1 MNLFRQ
7 QKFSIRKFNVGIF
20 SALIATVTF
29 ISINPTTAS
38 AAEQNQ
44 PAQNQ
49 PAQPADANAQPNANA
64 GAQANPAAQPAAPA
78 NQGQPAA
85 QPANQGGQA
94 NPAGGT
100 AQPAGG
106 AAQPAAGTAQPAG
119 QGNQADPNNAAQA
132 QPGNQA
138 APANQAGQGNNQATP
153 ANQTQPANAPAAA
166 QPAAPVAANAQTQD
180 PNASNTGE
188 GSINTT
194 LTFDDPAISTDEN
207 RQDPTV
213 TVTDK
218 VNGYSLINNG
228 KIGFVNSE
236 LRRSDMF
243 DKNNPQNY
251 QARGNVA
258 ALGRVNA
265 NDSTDHGNFNGISKT
280 VNVKPDSEL
289 IINFT
294 TMQTNSKQGATNLV
308 IKDAKKNTELAT
320 VNVAKTG
327 TAHLFKVPTDAD
339 RLDLQFIPDNTAVAD
354 ASRITTNKDGYK
366 YYSFIDNVGL
376 FSGSHLYVKNRDLAP
391 KATNNKEYTIN
402 TEIGNNGNFGASLK
416 SDQFKYEVTLPQ
428 GVTYVNDSL
437 TTTFPNGNE
446 DSTVLKNMTVNYDQ
460 NANKVTFTSQG
471 VTTARGTH
479 TKEVL
484 FPDKSLKLSYK
495 VNVANIDTPKNI
507 DFNEKLTYRTASD
520 VVINNAQPEVTLTA
534 DPFSVAVEM
543 NKDALQQQVNSQVDN
558 SHYTTASIA
567 EYNKL
572 KQQADTIL
580 NEDANHVE
588 TANRASQ
595 TDIDGL
601 VTKLQAAL
609 IDNQAAIA
617 ELDAKAQEKVT
628 AAQQSKKVTQ
638 DEVAALVTKIN
649 NDKNNA
655 IAEINKQTT
664 SQGVTTEKDNGIA
677 VLEQDVITP
686 TVKPQAKQDIIQ
698 AVTTRKQ
705 QIKKSNASLQDEKD
719 VANDKIGKIETKAIK
734 DIGAATTNAQVEAI
748 KTKAINDINQTTPAT
763 TAKAAALEEFDE
775 VVQAQI
781 DQAPLNPDT
790 TNEEVAEA
798 IERIN
803 AAKVSGVKAIET
815 TMTAQDLERVKN
827 EEISKIENITDSTQT
842 KMDAYN
848 EVKQAATARK
858 AQNATVSNATNEEV
872 AEADAA
878 VEAAQKQG
886 LHDIQ
891 VVKSKQ
897 EVADTKSK
905 VLDKINAIQ
914 TQAKVKPAADT
925 EVENAYNTRKQE
937 IQNSN
942 ASTTEEK
949 QAAYTELD
957 TKKQEARTN
966 LDTANSNSEVATA
979 KDNGIAAIN
988 QVQAATTKK
997 SDAKAEIAQ
1006 KASERKTAIEAM
1018 NDSTT
1023 EEQQAAKDKVDQ
1035 AVVTANADIDNAA
1048 ANADID
1054 NAAANADVDNAK
1066 TTNEATI
1073 AAITPDAN
1081 VKPAAKQAI
1090 ADKVQA
1096 QETAI
1101 NANNGSTTEEKEAA
1115 KQQVQTEKTTA
1126 DTAIDGAH
1134 SNAEVEAAKNA
1145 EIAKIEAIQPAT
1157 TTKDDAKQAIATK
1170 ANERK
1175 TAIAQTQ
1182 DITAEEIAAANA
1194 DVDNAVTQANSNIE
1208 AANSQNDVDQAKTTG
1223 ETSIDQVTPTVN
1235 KKVTARNEI
1244 TAILNNKL
1252 QEIQATPDAT
1262 DEEKQAADAEA
1273 NTENGKA
1280 NQAIS
1285 AAITNAQVDEA
1296 KANAEAAINAVTP
1309 KVVKKQAAKDEIDQL
1324 QATQTNVINNDQ
1336 NATTEEK
1343 EAAIQQLATAVT
1355 DAKNNITAATDDNG
1369 VDQAKDAG
1377 KNSIQSTQPAT
1388 AVKLNAKNDVDQAV
1402 TTQNQAIDNTTG
1414 ATTEEKNAAKDLVL
1428 KAKEKAY
1435 LDILNAQTTNDVTQI
1450 KDQAVTDIQGITADT
1465 TIKDVAKDELATKA
1479 NEQKA
1484 LIAQTAD
1491 ATTEEKEQANQQV
1504 DAQLTQGNQNIEN
1517 AQSIDDVNTAK
1528 ENAIQAIDPI
1538 QASTDVKT
1546 NARAELLTEMQNKI
1560 TEILSDNT
1568 TTNEEKG
1575 KDIEPVRATYEEGL
1589 NNINTANTTG
1599 DVTTAKDTA
1608 VQKVQQLHAN
1618 PVKKPAGKTAL
1629 DQAAADRKTQIE
1641 QTPNASQQEINDAK
1655 QEVDAALNQ
1664 AKTNVDQ
1671 SSTNEYVD
1679 NAVKEG
1685 KAKINAV
1692 KTFSE
1697 YKKDAL
1703 AKIADAYNAKV
1714 NEADNS
1720 NASTSSEIAEAKQK
1734 LAELKQTADQN
1745 VNQAT
1750 SKDDI
1755 EVQIHNDLDNIND
1768 YTIPTGKKESA
1779 TTDLYAYADQKKN
1792 NISADTNATQDEKQQ
1807 AIKQVDQNVQ
1817 TALESINNG
1826 VDNGDVD
1833 DALTQGKAAIDA
1845 IQVDATVKPKA
1856 NQAIEVKAEDTKES
1870 IDQSDQLTAE
1880 EKTEALAMIKQIT
1893 DQAKQGI
1900 TDATTTAEVEKAK
1913 AQGLEA
1919 FDNIQIDSTEK
1930 QKAIEEL
1937 ETALDQIEAGV
1948 NVDADAT
1955 TEEKEAFTNALE
1967 DILSKATEDISDQT
1981 TNAEIAT
1988 VKNSALEQL
1997 KAQRINP
2004 EVKKNALEA
2013 IREVV
2018 NKQIEIIKN
2027 ADADASAKEIARTD
2041 LGRYFDRFAD
2051 KLDKTQT
2058 NAEVAELQN
2067 VTIPAIEAI
2076 VPQNDPDANDT
2087 NNGIDNNDATAN
2099 SNANATPENT
2109 GQPNVSETTDNGKAD
2124 ASPTTPNNSDAAT
2137 GETTATSATDDA
2149 NDKPQANNNSS
2160 VDASTNSPTMDND
2173 VTSKPEVESTNN
2185 GTTDKP
2191 VTETDNATPAE
2202 STTNNNSTTTATNEN
2217 APTGSTATAPTTAS
2231 TEAASSAD
2239 SKDNASVNDSKQNA
2253 EVNNSA
2259 ESQSTNGKVAQ
2270 PKSENKAKAEKD
2282 GRDSTNQS
2290 MVESTTETL
2299 PSADITEPNVPS
2311 NTSKDKE
2318 ESTTNQT
2325 DAGQLKSETN
2335 VASNEADKSPSKA
2348 DTEVSNKP
2356 STSASS
2362 EAKDKMT
2369 STNVS
2374 QKDDTATADTNDTQT
2389 SVGPVANNKAKDMQ
2403 TNDTQKSV
2411 GSVANNKATQ
2421 NDGANASPA
2430 TVSNGSNSANQDMLN
2445 VTKPEENKVKTKSA
2459 QQGKVNKPKQ
2469 QAKTL
2474 PDTGMSHNDDLPYA
2488 ELALGAGMAFL
2499 IRRFTKKD
2507 QQTEE

>member
-29 ISINPTTAS
+29 ISTNPTTAS

-49 PAQPADANAQPNANA
+49 PAQPADVNTQPNANA
-64 GAQANPAAQPAAPA
+64 GAQANPTAQPAAPA

-94 NPAGGT
+94 NPAGG
-100 AQPAGG
+100 
-106 AAQPAAGTAQPAG
+106 AAQPNTQPAG

-153 ANQTQPANAPAAA
+153 NNNATPANQTQPANAPAAA

-180 PNASNTGE
+180 PNASNTRE

-391 KATNNKEYTIN
+391 KATNNKEFTIN
-402 TEIGNNGNFGASLK
+402 TEVGNNGNFGASLK
-416 SDQFKYEVTLPQ
+416 ADQFKYEVTLPQ

-460 NANKVTFTSQG
+460 TANT
-471 VTTARGTH
+471 
-479 TKEVL
+479 
-484 FPDKSLKLSYK
+484 
-495 VNVANIDTPKNI
+495 N
-507 DFNEKLTYRTASD
+507 SD
-520 VVINNAQPEVTLTA
+520 VT
-534 DPFSVAVEM
+534 
-543 NKDALQQQVNSQVDN
+543 
-558 SHYTTASIA
+558 
-567 EYNKL
+567 
-572 KQQADTIL
+572 
-580 NEDANHVE
+580 
-588 TANRASQ
+588 
-595 TDIDGL
+595 
-601 VTKLQAAL
+601 
-609 IDNQAAIA
+609 
-617 ELDAKAQEKVT
+617 
-628 AAQQSKKVTQ
+628 
-638 DEVAALVTKIN
+638 
-649 NDKNNA
+649 
-655 IAEINKQTT
+655 
-664 SQGVTTEKDNGIA
+664 
-677 VLEQDVITP
+677 
-686 TVKPQAKQDIIQ
+686 
-698 AVTTRKQ
+698 
-705 QIKKSNASLQDEKD
+705 
-719 VANDKIGKIETKAIK
+719 
-734 DIGAATTNAQVEAI
+734 
-748 KTKAINDINQTTPAT
+748 
-763 TAKAAALEEFDE
+763 
-775 VVQAQI
+775 
-781 DQAPLNPDT
+781 
-790 TNEEVAEA
+790 
-798 IERIN
+798 
-803 AAKVSGVKAIET
+803 
-815 TMTAQDLERVKN
+815 
-827 EEISKIENITDSTQT
+827 
-842 KMDAYN
+842 
-848 EVKQAATARK
+848 
-858 AQNATVSNATNEEV
+858 
-872 AEADAA
+872 
-878 VEAAQKQG
+878 
-886 LHDIQ
+886 
-891 VVKSKQ
+891 
-897 EVADTKSK
+897 
-905 VLDKINAIQ
+905 
-914 TQAKVKPAADT
+914 
-925 EVENAYNTRKQE
+925 
-937 IQNSN
+937 
-942 ASTTEEK
+942 
-949 QAAYTELD
+949 
-957 TKKQEARTN
+957 
-966 LDTANSNSEVATA
+966 TA

-988 QVQAATTKK
+988 QVQAVTTKK

-1035 AVVTANADIDNAA
+1035 AVVTANTDIDNAA
-1048 ANADID
+1048 ANT
-1054 NAAANADVDNAK
+1054 DVDNAK

-1081 VKPAAKQAI
+1081 VKPTAKQAI

-1101 NANNGSTTEEKEAA
+1101 DANNGATTEEKATA

-1157 TTKDDAKQAIATK
+1157 TTKDDAKQAITTK

-1235 KKVTARNEI
+1235 KKATARNEI
-1244 TAILNNKL
+1244 TTILNNKL
-1252 QEIQATPDAT
+1252 QEIQATPDVT
-1262 DEEKQAADAEA
+1262 DEEKQTADAEA

-1285 AAITNAQVDEA
+1285 AATTNAQVDEA
-1296 KANAEAAINAVTP
+1296 KANAEAAINAVTS

-1324 QATQTNVINNDQ
+1324 QVAQTSVINNDQ

-1369 VDQAKDAG
+1369 VDTAKDAG

-1388 AVKLNAKNDVDQAV
+1388 AVKSNAKNEVDQAV

-1428 KAKEKAY
+1428 KVKEKAY
-1435 LDILNAQTTNDVTQI
+1435 QDILNAQTTNDVTQI
-1450 KDQAVTDIQGITADT
+1450 KDQAVADVQGITADT
-1465 TIKDVAKDELATKA
+1465 TIKDVARDELATKA

-1491 ATTEEKEQANQQV
+1491 ATTEEKEQENQQV

-1528 ENAIQAIDPI
+1528 DNAIQAIDPI

-1608 VQKVQQLHAN
+1608 VQKIQQQHAN

-1655 QEVDAALNQ
+1655 QEVDAVLNQ

-1714 NEADNS
+1714 NEEDNS

-1768 YTIPTGKKESA
+1768 YTIPTGKKETA

-1826 VDNGDVD
+1826 VDNSDVD
-1833 DALTQGKAAIDA
+1833 DALTQGKAAIDT

-1856 NQAIEVKAEDTKES
+1856 NQAIEAKAEDTKES
-1870 IDQSDQLTAE
+1870 IDHSDQLTAE

-1893 DQAKQGI
+1893 DQAKKGI

-1937 ETALDQIEAGV
+1937 EAALDQIEAGV

-1988 VKNSALEQL
+1988 IKNSALEQL

-2004 EVKKNALEA
+2004 VVKKNTLEA

-2058 NAEVAELQN
+2058 NTEVAELQN

-2076 VPQNDPDANDT
+2076 VPQNDPNANDT
-2087 NNGIDNNDATAN
+2087 NNGTDNNDATAN

-2109 GQPNVSETTDNGKAD
+2109 GQPNVTESTDNANAD
-2124 ASPTTPNNSDAAT
+2124 TSSTTTNNQNDTTT
-2137 GETTATSATDDA
+2137 GETTATSANSSATNDA
-2149 NDKPQANNNSS
+2149 NNKPTANNNSS
-2160 VDASTNSPTMDND
+2160 VDASTDNSATGNGTTD
-2173 VTSKPEVESTNN
+2173 KPEVESTNN

-2191 VTETDNATPAE
+2191 ATETDNATPAE

-2217 APTGSTATAPTTAS
+2217 VPTGSTATAPTTAS
-2231 TEAASSAD
+2231 TEATSSAD

-2299 PSADITEPNVPS
+2299 PSADITEPKVSS

-2325 DAGQLKSETN
+2325 DAEQHNSDTN
-2335 VASNEADKSPSKA
+2335 VTSNEVVKSPSKA
-2348 DTEVSNKP
+2348 DTDVSNKP

-2374 QKDDTATADTNDTQT
+2374 QTDDTATADTNDTQK
-2389 SVGPVANNKAKDMQ
+2389 SVGSAANNKAKDMQ
-2403 TNDTQKSV
+2403 TNDM
-2411 GSVANNKATQ
+2411 KA
-2421 NDGANASPA
+2421 PLA
-2430 TVSNGSNSANQDMLN
+2430 TVSKGSNSANQDMLN
-2445 VTKPEENKVKTKSA
+2445 VTKTKENKANAKSV

-2507 QQTEE
+2507 HQTEE

>member
-29 ISINPTTAS
+29 ISTNPTTAS

-44 PAQNQ
+44 PALNQ
-49 PAQPADANAQPNANA
+49 PAQPADANTQPNANA

-94 NPAGGT
+94 NPAGG
-100 AQPAGG
+100 
-106 AAQPAAGTAQPAG
+106 AAQPNTQPAG

-153 ANQTQPANAPAAA
+153 NNNATPANQTQPANAPAAV
-166 QPAAPVAANAQTQD
+166 QPAAPVAANVQTQD

-251 QARGNVA
+251 QAKGNVA

-416 SDQFKYEVTLPQ
+416 ADQFKYEVTLPQ

-495 VNVANIDTPKNI
+495 VNVTNIDTPKNI

-595 TDIDGL
+595 ADIDGL
-601 VTKLQAAL
+601 VNKLQAAL

-664 SQGVTTEKDNGIA
+664 AQGVTTEKDNGIA

-734 DIGAATTNAQVEAI
+734 DIDAATTNAQVEVI
-748 KTKAINDINQTTPAT
+748 KTKAINDINQTAPSTS
-763 TAKAAALEEFDE
+763 AKAAALEEFDE

-803 AAKVSGVKAIET
+803 AAKVSGVKAIEAT
-815 TMTAQDLERVKN
+815 TTAQDLERVKN
-827 EEISKIENITDSTQT
+827 EEIFKIENITDSTQT
-842 KMDAYN
+842 KMGAYK

-858 AQNATVSNATNEEV
+858 TQNATVSNATDEEV

-878 VEAAQKQG
+878 VDAAQKEG

-891 VVKSKQ
+891 VVKSQQ
-897 EVADTKSK
+897 EVAETKTK

-914 TQAKVKPAADT
+914 TQARVKPAADAA
-925 EVENAYNTRKQE
+925 VENAYNTRKQE

-949 QAAYTELD
+949 EAAYAELD
-957 TKKQEARTN
+957 AKKQEARTN
-966 LDTANSNSEVATA
+966 IDAANSNSDVATA
-979 KDNGIAAIN
+979 KDNAIAAIN

-997 SDAKAEIAQ
+997 ADAKAEIAQ

-1018 NDSTT
+1018 NASTT

-1048 ANADID
+1048 ANT
-1054 NAAANADVDNAK
+1054 DVDNAK

-1081 VKPAAKQAI
+1081 VKPTAKQAI

-1101 NANNGSTTEEKEAA
+1101 DANNGATTEEKTAA

-1126 DTAIDGAH
+1126 DAAIDGAH

-1194 DVDNAVTQANSNIE
+1194 DVDNAATQANSNIE
-1208 AANSQNDVDQAKTTG
+1208 AANSQNDVDQAKTNG

-1235 KKVTARNEI
+1235 KKATARNEI
-1244 TAILNNKL
+1244 TTVLNNKL

-1262 DEEKQAADAEA
+1262 DEEKQAAETEA
-1273 NTENGKA
+1273 NTENAKA
-1280 NQAIS
+1280 NQVIT
-1285 AAITNAQVDEA
+1285 AATTNAEVDEA
-1296 KANAEAAINAVTP
+1296 KTNAETAINAVTP
-1309 KVVKKQAAKDEIDQL
+1309 KVMKKQAAKDEIDQL
-1324 QATQTNVINNDQ
+1324 QAAQTAVINNDQ
-1336 NATTEEK
+1336 NATNEEK

-1388 AVKLNAKNDVDQAV
+1388 AVKSNAKNDVDQAV
-1402 TTQNQAIDNTTG
+1402 TAQNQAIDNTTG
-1414 ATTEEKNAAKDLVL
+1414 ATTEEKNAAKDLVS

-1435 LDILNAQTTNDVTQI
+1435 QDILNAQTTNDVTQI
-1450 KDQAVTDIQGITADT
+1450 KDQAVADIQGITADT

-1479 NEQKA
+1479 NDQKA
-1484 LIAQTAD
+1484 QIAQAAD

-1528 ENAIQAIDPI
+1528 DNAIQAIDPI
-1538 QASTDVKT
+1538 QAATDVKT
-1546 NARAELLTEMQNKI
+1546 NARAELLNEMQNKI

-1575 KDIEPVRATYEEGL
+1575 KDIEPVRAAYEEGL
-1589 NNINTANTTG
+1589 NNINAANTTG
-1599 DVTTAKDTA
+1599 DVSTAKDTA

-1618 PVKKPAGKTAL
+1618 PVKKPAGKTEL
-1629 DQAAADRKTQIE
+1629 DQVATDKKTQIE

-1703 AKIADAYNAKV
+1703 AKIEAAYNSKV

-1734 LAELKQTADQN
+1734 IAELKQTADQN

-1807 AIKQVDQNVQ
+1807 AINQVNQNVQ

-1845 IQVDATVKPKA
+1845 VQVDATVKPKA
-1856 NQAIEVKAEDTKES
+1856 NQAIDAKAEDTKDS
-1870 IDQSDQLTAE
+1870 IEHSDQLTSE
-1880 EKTEALAMIKQIT
+1880 EKAEALATIKQIT
-1893 DQAKQGI
+1893 DQAKKGI

-1919 FDNIQIDSTEK
+1919 FDNIQIDSTHK
-1930 QKAIEEL
+1930 QQAIEEL
-1937 ETALDQIEAGV
+1937 ETALDKIEANV
-1948 NVDADAT
+1948 NANTDAT
-1955 TEEKEAFTNALE
+1955 IEEKEAFTNTLE

-1981 TNAEIAT
+1981 TNAEIET
-1988 VKNSALEQL
+1988 VKNNALEKL
-1997 KAQRINP
+1997 KGQQINP
-2004 EVKKNALEA
+2004 EAKKNALKEIENA
-2013 IREVV
+2013 V
-2018 NKQIEIIKN
+2018 NKQKETINN
-2027 ADADASAKEIARTD
+2027 ADANKAAKETALND
-2041 LGRYFDRFAD
+2041 LSRSHDRFVED
-2051 KLDKTQT
+2051 LVKVQS

-2087 NNGIDNNDATAN
+2087 NNGTDNNDATAN
-2099 SNANATPENT
+2099 SNATPENT

-2124 ASPTTPNNSDAAT
+2124 ASPTTSNNSDAAT

-2149 NDKPQANNNSS
+2149 NDKPQANSNSS

-2202 STTNNNSTTTATNEN
+2202 STINNNSTTTATNEN

-2282 GRDSTNQS
+2282 DRDSTNQS

-2318 ESTTNQT
+2318 ESTSNQT

-2335 VASNEADKSPSKA
+2335 VASNETDKSPSKA

-2374 QKDDTATADTNDTQT
+2374 QKDDTATADTNDTQK

-2403 TNDTQKSV
+2403 TNDM
-2411 GSVANNKATQ
+2411 KA
-2421 NDGANASPA
+2421 SLV

-2445 VTKPEENKVKTKSA
+2445 VTKTEENKANAKSA

-2469 QAKTL
+2469 QTKTL

>member
-29 ISINPTTAS
+29 ISTNPTTAS

-49 PAQPADANAQPNANA
+49 PAQPADANTQPNANA
-64 GAQANPAAQPAAPA
+64 GAQANPTAQPATPA

-85 QPANQGGQA
+85 QPASQGGQA
-94 NPAGGT
+94 NPAGG
-100 AQPAGG
+100 
-106 AAQPAAGTAQPAG
+106 AAQPNTQPAG

-138 APANQAGQGNNQATP
+138 APANQAGQGNNQATPNNNATP

-207 RQDPTV
+207 RQDPIV

-391 KATNNKEYTIN
+391 KATNNKEFTIN

-416 SDQFKYEVTLPQ
+416 ADQFKYEVTLPQ

-595 TDIDGL
+595 ADIDGL

-664 SQGVTTEKDNGIA
+664 AQGVTTEKDNGIA

-734 DIGAATTNAQVEAI
+734 DIDAATTNAQVEAI
-748 KTKAINDINQTTPAT
+748 KTKAINDINQTAPAT

-781 DQAPLNPDT
+781 DQAQIDQAPLNPDT

-798 IERIN
+798 IGRIN
-803 AAKVSGVKAIET
+803 AAKVSGVKAIEAT
-815 TMTAQDLERVKN
+815 TTAQDLERVKN

-878 VEAAQKQG
+878 VDAAQKQG

-897 EVADTKSK
+897 DVADTKSK

-966 LDTANSNSEVATA
+966 LDAANTNSDVTTA

-1035 AVVTANADIDNAA
+1035 AVVTANTDIDNAA
-1048 ANADID
+1048 ANT
-1054 NAAANADVDNAK
+1054 DVDNAK

-1081 VKPAAKQAI
+1081 VKPTAKQAI
-1090 ADKVQA
+1090 TDKVQA

-1101 NANNGSTTEEKEAA
+1101 DANNGATTEEKAAA

-1126 DTAIDGAH
+1126 DAAIDGAH

-1157 TTKDDAKQAIATK
+1157 TTKDDAKQAITTK

-1175 TAIAQTQ
+1175 TVIAQTQ

-1194 DVDNAVTQANSNIE
+1194 NVDNAVTQANSNIE

-1235 KKVTARNEI
+1235 KKATARNEI
-1244 TAILNNKL
+1244 TTILNNKL
-1252 QEIQATPDAT
+1252 QAIQATPDAT
-1262 DEEKQAADAEA
+1262 NEEKQAADAEA

-1280 NQAIS
+1280 IQAI
-1285 AAITNAQVDEA
+1285 AAATTNADVDEA

-1324 QATQTNVINNDQ
+1324 QVAQTSVINNDQ
-1336 NATTEEK
+1336 NATNEEK

-1388 AVKLNAKNDVDQAV
+1388 AVKSNAKNDVDQAV
-1402 TTQNQAIDNTTG
+1402 TTQNQAIDNTTD

-1435 LDILNAQTTNDVTQI
+1435 QDILNAQTTNDVTQI
-1450 KDQAVTDIQGITADT
+1450 KDKAVADVQGITADT

-1528 ENAIQAIDPI
+1528 DNAIQAIDPI
-1538 QASTDVKT
+1538 QASTDVKR

-1560 TEILSDNT
+1560 TEILNDNT

-1575 KDIEPVRATYEEGL
+1575 KDIEPVRAAYEEGL

-1618 PVKKPAGKTAL
+1618 PVKKPAGKKEL

-1655 QEVDAALNQ
+1655 QEVDTELNQ

-1671 SSTNEYVD
+1671 SSTNDYVD

-1685 KAKINAV
+1685 KARINAV

-1734 LAELKQTADQN
+1734 LSELKQTADQN

-1755 EVQIHNDLDNIND
+1755 EVQIHTDLDNIND
-1768 YTIPTGKKESA
+1768 YTIPTGKKETA

-1856 NQAIEVKAEDTKES
+1856 NQAIEAKAEDTKES
-1870 IDQSDQLTAE
+1870 IDHSDQLTAE
-1880 EKTEALAMIKQIT
+1880 EKTEALAMIKQIK

-2004 EVKKNALEA
+2004 VVKKNALEA

-2058 NAEVAELQN
+2058 NTEVAELQN

-2076 VPQNDPDANDT
+2076 VPQNDPNANDT
-2087 NNGIDNNDATAN
+2087 NSGSDNNDATAN

-2109 GQPNVSETTDNGKAD
+2109 GQPNVTESTDNGKAD
-2124 ASPTTPNNSDAAT
+2124 ASPTTPNNSDPAT
-2137 GETTATSATDDA
+2137 GETTATDDA
-2149 NDKPQANNNSS
+2149 NNKPTANNNSS
-2160 VDASTNSPTMDND
+2160 VDESADNSATGNGTTD
-2173 VTSKPEVESTNN
+2173 KPEVESTNN

-2191 VTETDNATPAE
+2191 ATETDNATPAE
-2202 STTNNNSTTTATNEN
+2202 STTNNNSTTATNEN
-2217 APTGSTATAPTTAS
+2217 APTGSTATAPTTNAS
-2231 TEAASSAD
+2231 TGAASSAD

-2290 MVESTTETL
+2290 MVESTAETL
-2299 PSADITEPNVPS
+2299 PSADITEPKVSS
-2311 NTSKDKE
+2311 NTSKDKK

-2325 DAGQLKSETN
+2325 GAGQLKSETN
-2335 VASNEADKSPSKA
+2335 VASNEADKSEGNV

-2356 STSASS
+2356 SISKPS
-2362 EAKDKMT
+2362 EAKDKAT
-2369 STNVS
+2369 STEDS
-2374 QKDDTATADTNDTQT
+2374 QKADMSTADTKDNQASIGATAD
-2389 SVGPVANNKAKDMQ
+2389 V
-2403 TNDTQKSV
+2403 
-2411 GSVANNKATQ
+2411 NNKATQ

-2430 TVSNGSNSANQDMLN
+2430 TVSKGSNSANQGMLK
-2445 VTKPEENKVKTKSA
+2445 VTNTDKHQAKVTSA

>member
-29 ISINPTTAS
+29 ISTNPTTAS

-49 PAQPADANAQPNANA
+49 PAQPADANTQPNANA
-64 GAQANPAAQPAAPA
+64 GAQANLTAQPAAPA

-94 NPAGGT
+94 NPAGG
-100 AQPAGG
+100 
-106 AAQPAAGTAQPAG
+106 AAQPNTQPAG

-153 ANQTQPANAPAAA
+153 NNNATPANQTQPANAPAAA
-166 QPAAPVAANAQTQD
+166 QPAANAQTQD

-391 KATNNKEYTIN
+391 KATNNKEFTIN

-416 SDQFKYEVTLPQ
+416 ADQFKYEVTLPQ

-572 KQQADTIL
+572 KQQADNIL

-595 TDIDGL
+595 AAIDGL

-734 DIGAATTNAQVEAI
+734 DIDAATTNAQVEAI
-748 KTKAINDINQTTPAT
+748 KTKAINDINQTAPAT

-803 AAKVSGVKAIET
+803 AAKVSDVKAIEAT
-815 TMTAQDLERVKN
+815 TTAQDLERVKN

-848 EVKQAATARK
+848 DVKQAATARK

-966 LDTANSNSEVATA
+966 LDAANTNSDVTTA
-979 KDNGIAAIN
+979 KENSIAAIN

-1035 AVVTANADIDNAA
+1035 AVVTANTDIDNAA
-1048 ANADID
+1048 ANT
-1054 NAAANADVDNAK
+1054 DVDNAK

-1081 VKPAAKQAI
+1081 VKPTAKQAI

-1101 NANNGSTTEEKEAA
+1101 DAYNGATTEEKAAA

-1126 DTAIDGAH
+1126 DAAIDGAH

-1157 TTKDDAKQAIATK
+1157 TTKDDAKQAITTK

-1175 TAIAQTQ
+1175 AAIAQTQ

-1235 KKVTARNEI
+1235 KKATARNEI
-1244 TAILNNKL
+1244 TTILNNKL
-1252 QEIQATPDAT
+1252 QAIQATPDAT

-1285 AAITNAQVDEA
+1285 AATTNAQVDEA
-1296 KANAEAAINAVTP
+1296 KANAEVAINAVTP

-1324 QATQTNVINNDQ
+1324 QVAQTSVINNDQ
-1336 NATTEEK
+1336 NATNEEK

-1388 AVKLNAKNDVDQAV
+1388 AVKSNAKNEVDQAV

-1435 LDILNAQTTNDVTQI
+1435 QDILNAQTTNDVTQI
-1450 KDQAVTDIQGITADT
+1450 KDQAVADVQGITADT

-1528 ENAIQAIDPI
+1528 DNAIQAIDPI

-1655 QEVDAALNQ
+1655 QEVDATLNQ

-1703 AKIADAYNAKV
+1703 AKIEAAYNSKV

-1768 YTIPTGKKESA
+1768 YTIPTGKKETA

-1856 NQAIEVKAEDTKES
+1856 NQAIEAKAEDTKES
-1870 IDQSDQLTAE
+1870 IDHSDQLTAE

-1893 DQAKQGI
+1893 DQAKKGI
-1900 TDATTTAEVEKAK
+1900 NDATTTAEVEKAK

-2027 ADADASAKEIARTD
+2027 ADASAKEIARTD

-2051 KLDKTQT
+2051 NLDKTQT

-2087 NNGIDNNDATAN
+2087 NNGTDNNDATAN

-2137 GETTATSATDDA
+2137 GETTATSTNNPSTDDA
-2149 NDKPQANNNSS
+2149 NNKPTANNNSS
-2160 VDASTNSPTMDND
+2160 VDASTDNSATGNGTID
-2173 VTSKPEVESTNN
+2173 KPEVESTNN

-2191 VTETDNATPAE
+2191 ATETDNVTPAE
-2202 STTNNNSTTTATNEN
+2202 STTNNNSTTATNEN

-2239 SKDNASVNDSKQNA
+2239 SKDNAFVNDSKQNA

-2259 ESQSTNGKVAQ
+2259 ESQSTNGMVVQ

-2299 PSADITEPNVPS
+2299 PSADITEPKVPS

-2325 DAGQLKSETN
+2325 DAGHLKSETN
-2335 VASNEADKSPSKA
+2335 VASNEVDKSEGNV
-2348 DTEVSNKP
+2348 DTDVSNKP
-2356 STSASS
+2356 STSKPS
-2362 EAKDKMT
+2362 EAKDKAT
-2369 STNVS
+2369 STEDS
-2374 QKDDTATADTNDTQT
+2374 QKADMATADT
-2389 SVGPVANNKAKDMQ
+2389 KDNQ
-2403 TNDTQKSV
+2403 AAIGATADV
-2411 GSVANNKATQ
+2411 NNKATQ

-2430 TVSNGSNSANQDMLN
+2430 TVSNGSNSTNQDMLN
-2445 VTKPEENKVKTKSA
+2445 VTKTEENKANVKSA

>member
-29 ISINPTTAS
+29 ISTNPTTAS

-49 PAQPADANAQPNANA
+49 PADANTQPNANA
-64 GAQANPAAQPAAPA
+64 GAQANPTAQPATPA

-85 QPANQGGQA
+85 QPAGQGNQADPNNAAQAQPGNQAAPANQGGQA
-94 NPAGGT
+94 NPAGG
-100 AQPAGG
+100 
-106 AAQPAAGTAQPAG
+106 AAQPNTQPAG

-153 ANQTQPANAPAAA
+153 NNNATPANQTQPANAPAA

-391 KATNNKEYTIN
+391 KATNNKEYNIN

-416 SDQFKYEVTLPQ
+416 ADQFKYEVTLPQ

-460 NANKVTFTSQG
+460 NTNKVTFTSQG

-595 TDIDGL
+595 ADIDGL

-664 SQGVTTEKDNGIA
+664 AQGVTTEKDNGIA
-677 VLEQDVITP
+677 VIEQDVITP

-734 DIGAATTNAQVEAI
+734 DIDAATTNAQVEAI
-748 KTKAINDINQTTPAT
+748 KTKAINDINQTAPAT

-803 AAKVSGVKAIET
+803 AAKVSGVKAIEAT
-815 TMTAQDLERVKN
+815 TTAQDLERVKN
-827 EEISKIENITDSTQT
+827 EEIFKIENITDSTQT

-858 AQNATVSNATNEEV
+858 AQNGTVSNATDEEV
-872 AEADAA
+872 AEANAA
-878 VEAAQKQG
+878 VDAAQKQG

-949 QAAYTELD
+949 QAAFTELD
-957 TKKQEARTN
+957 AKKQEARTN
-966 LDTANSNSEVATA
+966 LDAANSNSEVATA

-1023 EEQQAAKDKVDQ
+1023 EEQQVAKDKVDQ
-1035 AVVTANADIDNAA
+1035 AVVTANTDIDNAA
-1048 ANADID
+1048 ANT
-1054 NAAANADVDNAK
+1054 DVDNAK

-1081 VKPAAKQAI
+1081 VKPTAKQAI

-1101 NANNGSTTEEKEAA
+1101 DANNGATTEEKAAA

-1126 DTAIDGAH
+1126 DTAIDAAH
-1134 SNAEVEAAKNA
+1134 TNAEVEAAKNA

-1157 TTKDDAKQAIATK
+1157 TTKDNAKQAIATK

-1182 DITAEEIAAANA
+1182 DITAEEITAANA
-1194 DVDNAVTQANSNIE
+1194 DADNAVIQANSNIE

-1223 ETSIDQVTPTVN
+1223 ETNIDQVTPTVN
-1235 KKVTARNEI
+1235 KKATARNEI
-1244 TAILNNKL
+1244 TTILNNKL

-1262 DEEKQAADAEA
+1262 DEEKA
-1273 NTENGKA
+1273 
-1280 NQAIS
+1280 
-1285 AAITNAQVDEA
+1285 
-1296 KANAEAAINAVTP
+1296 
-1309 KVVKKQAAKDEIDQL
+1309 
-1324 QATQTNVINNDQ
+1324 
-1336 NATTEEK
+1336 
-1343 EAAIQQLATAVT
+1343 AAIQQLATAVT

-1388 AVKLNAKNDVDQAV
+1388 AVKSNAKNDVDQAV

-1435 LDILNAQTTNDVTQI
+1435 QDILNAQTTNDVTQI
-1450 KDQAVTDIQGITADT
+1450 KNQAVADVQGITADT

-1479 NEQKA
+1479 KEQKA

-1528 ENAIQAIDPI
+1528 DNAIQAIDPI

-1560 TEILSDNT
+1560 TEILNNNE

-1575 KDIEPVRATYEEGL
+1575 IVPVRAAYEEGL
-1589 NNINTANTTG
+1589 NNINAATTTG
-1599 DVTTAKDTA
+1599 DVTTAKDAA

-1618 PVKKPAGKTAL
+1618 PVKKPSGKTAL
-1629 DQAAADRKTQIE
+1629 EQAAADKKTQIE

-1655 QEVDAALNQ
+1655 QEVDTELNQ
-1664 AKTNVDQ
+1664 AKTNIDQ
-1671 SSTNEYVD
+1671 SSTDEYVD

-1768 YTIPTGKKESA
+1768 YTIPTGKKETA

-1856 NQAIEVKAEDTKES
+1856 NQAIEAKSEDTKES
-1870 IDQSDQLTAE
+1870 IDHSDQLTAE

-1893 DQAKQGI
+1893 DQAKKGI
-1900 TDATTTAEVEKAK
+1900 NDATTTAEVEKAK

-2051 KLDKTQT
+2051 NLDKTQT

-2076 VPQNDPDANDT
+2076 VPQNDPDT
-2087 NNGIDNNDATAN
+2087 NNGTDNNDATAN

-2137 GETTATSATDDA
+2137 GETTATSTNNPSTDDA
-2149 NDKPQANNNSS
+2149 NNKPIANNNSS
-2160 VDASTNSPTMDND
+2160 VDASTDNSATGNGTID
-2173 VTSKPEVESTNN
+2173 KPEVESTNN

-2191 VTETDNATPAE
+2191 ATETDNATPAE
-2202 STTNNNSTTTATNEN
+2202 SATNNNSTTTATNEN
-2217 APTGSTATAPTTAS
+2217 APTESTATAPTTAS
-2231 TEAASSAD
+2231 TGAESSAD

-2299 PSADITEPNVPS
+2299 PSADITEPKVSS

-2325 DAGQLKSETN
+2325 DAEQHNSDTN
-2335 VASNEADKSPSKA
+2335 VTSNEVVKSPSKA

-2374 QKDDTATADTNDTQT
+2374 QTDDTATADTNDTQK
-2389 SVGPVANNKAKDMQ
+2389 SVGSAANNKAKDMQ
-2403 TNDTQKSV
+2403 TNDM
-2411 GSVANNKATQ
+2411 KA
-2421 NDGANASPA
+2421 PLA

-2445 VTKPEENKVKTKSA
+2445 VTKTKENKTNAKSA

>member
-29 ISINPTTAS
+29 ISTNPTTAS

-49 PAQPADANAQPNANA
+49 PAQPADANTQPNANA
-64 GAQANPAAQPAAPA
+64 GAQANPAAQPA
-78 NQGQPAA
+78 
-85 QPANQGGQA
+85 NQGGQA
-94 NPAGGT
+94 NPAGG
-100 AQPAGG
+100 A
-106 AAQPAAGTAQPAG
+106 AQPAG

-138 APANQAGQGNNQATP
+138 APANQAGQGNNQATPNNNATP

-251 QARGNVA
+251 QAKGNVA

-265 NDSTDHGNFNGISKT
+265 NDSTDHGNFNGITKT

-416 SDQFKYEVTLPQ
+416 ADQFKYEVTLPQ

-437 TTTFPNGNE
+437 TTTFLNGNE

-460 NANKVTFTSQG
+460 TANKVTFTSQG

-595 TDIDGL
+595 ADIDGL

-617 ELDAKAQEKVT
+617 ELDTKAQEKVT

-655 IAEINKQTT
+655 IAEINKQIT

-686 TVKPQAKQDIIQ
+686 TVKPQAKPQAKQDIIQ

-734 DIGAATTNAQVEAI
+734 DIDAATTNAQVEAI

-803 AAKVSGVKAIET
+803 AAKVSGVKAIEAT
-815 TMTAQDLERVKN
+815 TTAQDLERVKN
-827 EEISKIENITDSTQT
+827 EEIFKIENITDSTQT
-842 KMDAYN
+842 KMDAYK
-848 EVKQAATARK
+848 EVRQAATARK
-858 AQNATVSNATNEEV
+858 AQNATVSNATDEEV
-872 AEADAA
+872 AEANAAVDAA
-878 VEAAQKQG
+878 QTEG

-891 VVKSKQ
+891 VVKSQQ
-897 EVADTKSK
+897 EVADTKAK

-949 QAAYTELD
+949 EAAYTELD
-957 TKKQEARTN
+957 AKKQEARTN
-966 LDTANSNSEVATA
+966 LDAANTNSDVTTA

-1035 AVVTANADIDNAA
+1035 AVVTANADIDNAT
-1048 ANADID
+1048 ANT
-1054 NAAANADVDNAK
+1054 DVDNAK

-1101 NANNGSTTEEKEAA
+1101 DANNGSTTEEKEAA
-1115 KQQVQTEKTTA
+1115 KQQVQTEKTAA
-1126 DTAIDGAH
+1126 DAAIDAAH
-1134 SNAEVEAAKNA
+1134 SNVEVEAAKNA

-1157 TTKDDAKQAIATK
+1157 TTKDNAKQAIATK

-1235 KKVTARNEI
+1235 KKATARNEI

-1285 AAITNAQVDEA
+1285 AATTNAQVDEA

-1336 NATTEEK
+1336 NATNEEK

-1369 VDQAKDAG
+1369 VDTAKDAG

-1388 AVKLNAKNDVDQAV
+1388 AVKSNAKNEVDQAV

-1435 LDILNAQTTNDVTQI
+1435 QDILNAQTTNDVTQI
-1450 KDQAVTDIQGITADT
+1450 KDQAVADIQGITADT

-1528 ENAIQAIDPI
+1528 DNAIQAIDPI

-1560 TEILSDNT
+1560 TEILNNNE

-1575 KDIEPVRATYEEGL
+1575 NDIGPVRAAYEEGL
-1589 NNINTANTTG
+1589 NNINAATTTG

-1618 PVKKPAGKTAL
+1618 PVKKPAGKKEL
-1629 DQAAADRKTQIE
+1629 DQAAADKKTQIE

-1655 QEVDAALNQ
+1655 QEVDTELNQ

-1703 AKIADAYNAKV
+1703 AKIEDAYNAKV

-1817 TALESINNG
+1817 TALENINNG

-1833 DALTQGKAAIDA
+1833 DALTQGKAAIDT

-1856 NQAIEVKAEDTKES
+1856 NQAIEAKAEDTKES
-1870 IDQSDQLTAE
+1870 IDHSDQLTAE

-2004 EVKKNALEA
+2004 VVKKNALEA

-2058 NAEVAELQN
+2058 NTEVAELQN

-2087 NNGIDNNDATAN
+2087 NNGTDNNDATAN

-2137 GETTATSATDDA
+2137 GETTVTSATDDA
-2149 NDKPQANNNSS
+2149 KDKPQANNNSS
-2160 VDASTNSPTMDND
+2160 ADASTNSPTMDND

-2374 QKDDTATADTNDTQT
+2374 QKDDTATADTNDTQK

-2411 GSVANNKATQ
+2411 GSAANNKATQ

-2430 TVSNGSNSANQDMLN
+2430 TVSNGSHSMHQDMLN
-2445 VTKPEENKVKTKSA
+2445 VTKPEENKANAKSD

>member
-29 ISINPTTAS
+29 ISTNPTTAS

-49 PAQPADANAQPNANA
+49 PAQPADANTQPNANA
-64 GAQANPAAQPAAPA
+64 GAQANPAAQPA
-78 NQGQPAA
+78 
-85 QPANQGGQA
+85 NQGGQA
-94 NPAGGT
+94 NPAGG
-100 AQPAGG
+100 A
-106 AAQPAAGTAQPAG
+106 AQPAG

-138 APANQAGQGNNQATP
+138 APANQAGQGNNQATPNNNATP

-251 QARGNVA
+251 QAKGNVA

-265 NDSTDHGNFNGISKT
+265 NDSTDHGNFNGITKT

-416 SDQFKYEVTLPQ
+416 ADQFKYEVTLPQ

-460 NANKVTFTSQG
+460 TANKVTFTSQG

-595 TDIDGL
+595 ADIDGL

-617 ELDAKAQEKVT
+617 ELDTKAQEKVT

-655 IAEINKQTT
+655 IAEINKQIT

-734 DIGAATTNAQVEAI
+734 DIDAATTNAQVEAI

-763 TAKAAALEEFDE
+763 
-775 VVQAQI
+775 
-781 DQAPLNPDT
+781 
-790 TNEEVAEA
+790 
-798 IERIN
+798 
-803 AAKVSGVKAIET
+803 
-815 TMTAQDLERVKN
+815 
-827 EEISKIENITDSTQT
+827 
-842 KMDAYN
+842 
-848 EVKQAATARK
+848 
-858 AQNATVSNATNEEV
+858 
-872 AEADAA
+872 
-878 VEAAQKQG
+878 
-886 LHDIQ
+886 
-891 VVKSKQ
+891 
-897 EVADTKSK
+897 
-905 VLDKINAIQ
+905 
-914 TQAKVKPAADT
+914 
-925 EVENAYNTRKQE
+925 
-937 IQNSN
+937 
-942 ASTTEEK
+942 
-949 QAAYTELD
+949 
-957 TKKQEARTN
+957 
-966 LDTANSNSEVATA
+966 TA

-1035 AVVTANADIDNAA
+1035 AVVTANADIDNAT
-1048 ANADID
+1048 ANT
-1054 NAAANADVDNAK
+1054 DVDNAK

-1101 NANNGSTTEEKEAA
+1101 DANNGSTTEEKEAA
-1115 KQQVQTEKTTA
+1115 KQQVQTEKTAA
-1126 DTAIDGAH
+1126 DAAIDAAH
-1134 SNAEVEAAKNA
+1134 SNVEVEAAKNA

-1157 TTKDDAKQAIATK
+1157 TTKDNAKQAIATK

-1235 KKVTARNEI
+1235 KKATARNEI

-1285 AAITNAQVDEA
+1285 AATTNAQVDEA

-1336 NATTEEK
+1336 NATNEEK

-1369 VDQAKDAG
+1369 VDTAKDAG

-1388 AVKLNAKNDVDQAV
+1388 AVKSNAKNEVDQAV

-1435 LDILNAQTTNDVTQI
+1435 QDILNAQTTNDVTQI
-1450 KDQAVTDIQGITADT
+1450 KDQAVADIQGITADT

-1528 ENAIQAIDPI
+1528 DNAIQAIDPI

-1560 TEILSDNT
+1560 TEILNNNE

-1575 KDIEPVRATYEEGL
+1575 NDIGPVRAAYEEGL
-1589 NNINTANTTG
+1589 NNINAATTTG

-1618 PVKKPAGKTAL
+1618 PVKKPAGKKEL
-1629 DQAAADRKTQIE
+1629 DQAAADKKTQIE

-1655 QEVDAALNQ
+1655 QEVDTELNQ

-1703 AKIADAYNAKV
+1703 AKIEDAYNAKV

-1817 TALESINNG
+1817 TALENINNG

-1833 DALTQGKAAIDA
+1833 DALTQGKAAIDT

-1856 NQAIEVKAEDTKES
+1856 NQAIEAKAEDTKES
-1870 IDQSDQLTAE
+1870 IDHSDQLTAE

-2004 EVKKNALEA
+2004 VVKKNALEA

-2058 NAEVAELQN
+2058 NTEVAELQN

-2087 NNGIDNNDATAN
+2087 NNGTDNNDATAN

-2137 GETTATSATDDA
+2137 GETTVTSATDDA
-2149 NDKPQANNNSS
+2149 KDKPQANNNSS
-2160 VDASTNSPTMDND
+2160 ADASTNSPTMDND

-2374 QKDDTATADTNDTQT
+2374 QKDDTATADTNDTQK

-2411 GSVANNKATQ
+2411 GSAANNKATQ

-2430 TVSNGSNSANQDMLN
+2430 TVSNGSHSMHQDMLN
-2445 VTKPEENKVKTKSA
+2445 VTKPEENKANAKSD

>member
-29 ISINPTTAS
+29 ISTNPTTAS

-49 PAQPADANAQPNANA
+49 PAQPADANTQPNANA
-64 GAQANPAAQPAAPA
+64 GAQANPTAQPAAPA
-78 NQGQPAA
+78 NQGQPAV

-94 NPAGGT
+94 NPAGG
-100 AQPAGG
+100 
-106 AAQPAAGTAQPAG
+106 AAQPNTQPAG

-138 APANQAGQGNNQATP
+138 TPANQAGQGNNQATPNNNATP

-251 QARGNVA
+251 QAKGNVA

-416 SDQFKYEVTLPQ
+416 ADQFKYEVTLPQ
-428 GVTYVNDSL
+428 GVTYVNNSL

-580 NEDANHVE
+580 NEDANHVK

-595 TDIDGL
+595 ADIDGL

-617 ELDAKAQEKVT
+617 ELDTKAQEKVT

-664 SQGVTTEKDNGIA
+664 AQGVTTEKDNGIA

-734 DIGAATTNAQVEAI
+734 DIDAATTNAQVEAI

-798 IERIN
+798 
-803 AAKVSGVKAIET
+803 
-815 TMTAQDLERVKN
+815 
-827 EEISKIENITDSTQT
+827 
-842 KMDAYN
+842 
-848 EVKQAATARK
+848 
-858 AQNATVSNATNEEV
+858 
-872 AEADAA
+872 DAA
-878 VEAAQKQG
+878 VDAAQKQG

-966 LDTANSNSEVATA
+966 LDAANTNSDVTTA
-979 KDNGIAAIN
+979 KDNSIAAIN

-1048 ANADID
+1048 AN
-1054 NAAANADVDNAK
+1054 NDVDNAK

-1101 NANNGSTTEEKEAA
+1101 DGNNGSTTEEKAAA

-1126 DTAIDGAH
+1126 DAAIDAAH
-1134 SNAEVEAAKNA
+1134 TNAEVEAAKKA
-1145 EIAKIEAIQPAT
+1145 AIAKIEAIQPAT
-1157 TTKDDAKQAIATK
+1157 TTKDNAKEAIATK

-1223 ETSIDQVTPTVN
+1223 ENSIDQVTPTVN
-1235 KKVTARNEI
+1235 KKATARNEI

-1285 AAITNAQVDEA
+1285 AATTNAQVDEA

-1324 QATQTNVINNDQ
+1324 QATQTNAINNDQ

-1388 AVKLNAKNDVDQAV
+1388 AVKSNAKNDVDQAV

-1435 LDILNAQTTNDVTQI
+1435 QDILNAQTTNDVTQI
-1450 KDQAVTDIQGITADT
+1450 KDQAVADIQGITADT

-1528 ENAIQAIDPI
+1528 DNAIQAIDPI

-1560 TEILSDNT
+1560 TEILNNNE

-1575 KDIEPVRATYEEGL
+1575 NDIGPVRAAYEEGL
-1589 NNINTANTTG
+1589 NNINAATTTG

-1618 PVKKPAGKTAL
+1618 PVKKPAGKKEL
-1629 DQAAADRKTQIE
+1629 DQAAADKKTQIE

-1655 QEVDAALNQ
+1655 QEVDTELNQ

-1703 AKIADAYNAKV
+1703 AKIEDAYNAKV

-1948 NVDADAT
+1948 NVNADAT

-2109 GQPNVSETTDNGKAD
+2109 GQPNVSETTANGKAD

-2259 ESQSTNGKVAQ
+2259 ESQSTNDKVAQ

-2282 GRDSTNQS
+2282 GSDSTNQS

-2362 EAKDKMT
+2362 EAKEKMT

-2374 QKDDTATADTNDTQT
+2374 QKDDTATADTNDTQ
-2389 SVGPVANNKAKDMQ
+2389 
-2403 TNDTQKSV
+2403 KSV
-2411 GSVANNKATQ
+2411 GSAANNKATQ
-2421 NDGANASPA
+2421 NDGANASTA

-2445 VTKPEENKVKTKSA
+2445 VTNTDDHQAKTKSA
-2459 QQGKVNKPKQ
+2459 QQGKVNKAKQ

>member
-29 ISINPTTAS
+29 ISTNPTTAS

-49 PAQPADANAQPNANA
+49 PAQPADANTQPNANA
-64 GAQANPAAQPAAPA
+64 GAQANPTAQPAAPA
-78 NQGQPAA
+78 NQG

-94 NPAGGT
+94 NPAGG
-100 AQPAGG
+100 
-106 AAQPAAGTAQPAG
+106 AAQPNTQPAG

-138 APANQAGQGNNQATP
+138 TPANQAGQGNNQATPNNNATP

-251 QARGNVA
+251 QAKGNVA

-416 SDQFKYEVTLPQ
+416 ADQFKYEVTLPQ

-595 TDIDGL
+595 ADIDGL

-734 DIGAATTNAQVEAI
+734 DIDAATTNAQVEAI

-803 AAKVSGVKAIET
+803 AAKVSGVKAIEAT
-815 TMTAQDLERVKN
+815 TTAQDLERVKN

-878 VEAAQKQG
+878 VDAAQKQG

-905 VLDKINAIQ
+905 VIDKINAIQ
-914 TQAKVKPAADT
+914 TQAKVKPTADT

-966 LDTANSNSEVATA
+966 LDAANTNSDVTTA

-1035 AVVTANADIDNAA
+1035 AVVTANADIDNAT
-1048 ANADID
+1048 ANT
-1054 NAAANADVDNAK
+1054 DVDNAK

-1081 VKPAAKQAI
+1081 VKPQAKQAI

-1101 NANNGSTTEEKEAA
+1101 DANNGSTTEEKTAA

-1126 DTAIDGAH
+1126 DAAIDAAH
-1134 SNAEVEAAKNA
+1134 TNAEVEAAKNA

-1182 DITAEEIAAANA
+1182 DITAEEIAAANVN
-1194 DVDNAVTQANSNIE
+1194 VDNAVTEANSNIE

-1223 ETSIDQVTPTVN
+1223 ENSIDQVTPTVN
-1235 KKVTARNEI
+1235 KKATARNEI

-1285 AAITNAQVDEA
+1285 AATTNAQVDEA

-1309 KVVKKQAAKDEIDQL
+1309 KVVKKKAAKDEIDQL

-1388 AVKLNAKNDVDQAV
+1388 AVKSNAKNDVDQAV

-1435 LDILNAQTTNDVTQI
+1435 QDILNAQTTNDVTQI
-1450 KDQAVTDIQGITADT
+1450 KDQAVADIQGITADT

-1528 ENAIQAIDPI
+1528 DNAIQAIDPI

-1560 TEILSDNT
+1560 TEILNNNE

-1575 KDIEPVRATYEEGL
+1575 NDIGPVRAAYEEGL
-1589 NNINTANTTG
+1589 NNINAATTTG

-1618 PVKKPAGKTAL
+1618 PVKKPAGKKEL
-1629 DQAAADRKTQIE
+1629 DQAAADKKTQIE

-1655 QEVDAALNQ
+1655 QEVDTELNQ

-1703 AKIADAYNAKV
+1703 AKIEDAYNAKV

-1792 NISADTNATQDEKQQ
+1792 NISAGTNATQDEKQQ

-2027 ADADASAKEIARTD
+2027 ADASAKEIARTD

-2318 ESTTNQT
+2318 ESTSNQT
-2325 DAGQLKSETN
+2325 DAGQLKSETK

-2389 SVGPVANNKAKDMQ
+2389 SVGPVANNKA
-2403 TNDTQKSV
+2403 
-2411 GSVANNKATQ
+2411 TQ

-2445 VTKPEENKVKTKSA
+2445 VTKPEENKANAKSA
-2459 QQGKVNKPKQ
+2459 QQGKVNKAKQ

>member
-29 ISINPTTAS
+29 ISTNPTTAS

-49 PAQPADANAQPNANA
+49 PAQPADANTQPNANA
-64 GAQANPAAQPAAPA
+64 GAQANPTAQPAAPA
-78 NQGQPAA
+78 NQGQPAV

-94 NPAGGT
+94 NPAGG
-100 AQPAGG
+100 
-106 AAQPAAGTAQPAG
+106 AAQPNTQPAG

-138 APANQAGQGNNQATP
+138 TPANQAGQGNNQATP
-153 ANQTQPANAPAAA
+153 NNNATPANQTQPANA
-166 QPAAPVAANAQTQD
+166 PAAPVAANAQTQD

-218 VNGYSLINNG
+218 VNGYTLINNG

-595 TDIDGL
+595 ADIDGL

-734 DIGAATTNAQVEAI
+734 DIDAATTNAQVEAI
-748 KTKAINDINQTTPAT
+748 KTKAINDINQTAPAT

-803 AAKVSGVKAIET
+803 AAKVSGVKAIEAT
-815 TMTAQDLERVKN
+815 TTAQDLERVKN
-827 EEISKIENITDSTQT
+827 EEIFKIENITDSTQT
-842 KMDAYN
+842 KMDAYK

-858 AQNATVSNATNEEV
+858 AQNATVSNATDEEV
-872 AEADAA
+872 AEANAAVDAA
-878 VEAAQKQG
+878 QTEG

-891 VVKSKQ
+891 VVKSQQ
-897 EVADTKSK
+897 EVADTKAK

-914 TQAKVKPAADT
+914 TQARVKPAADT

-949 QAAYTELD
+949 EAAYTELD
-957 TKKQEARTN
+957 AKKQEARTN
-966 LDTANSNSEVATA
+966 LDAANTNSAVTTA
-979 KDNGIAAIN
+979 KDNSIAAIN

-1018 NDSTT
+1018 NASTT
-1023 EEQQAAKDKVDQ
+1023 EEQQAAKEKVDQ
-1035 AVVTANADIDNAA
+1035 AVLSANADIDNAA
-1048 ANADID
+1048 ANT
-1054 NAAANADVDNAK
+1054 DVDNVK

-1081 VKPAAKQAI
+1081 VKPTAKQAI

-1101 NANNGSTTEEKEAA
+1101 DANNGATTEEKAAA

-1182 DITAEEIAAANA
+1182 DITAEEIAAANVN
-1194 DVDNAVTQANSNIE
+1194 VDNAVTEANSNIE
-1208 AANSQNDVDQAKTTG
+1208 AANSQNDVDQ
-1223 ETSIDQVTPTVN
+1223 
-1235 KKVTARNEI
+1235 
-1244 TAILNNKL
+1244 
-1252 QEIQATPDAT
+1252 
-1262 DEEKQAADAEA
+1262 
-1273 NTENGKA
+1273 
-1280 NQAIS
+1280 
-1285 AAITNAQVDEA
+1285 A

-1309 KVVKKQAAKDEIDQL
+1309 KVVKKKAAKDEIDQL

-1388 AVKLNAKNDVDQAV
+1388 AVKSNAKNDVDQAV

-1435 LDILNAQTTNDVTQI
+1435 QDILNAQTTNDVTQI
-1450 KDQAVTDIQGITADT
+1450 KDQAVADIQGITADT

-1528 ENAIQAIDPI
+1528 DNAIQAIDPI

-1560 TEILSDNT
+1560 TEILNNNE

-1575 KDIEPVRATYEEGL
+1575 NDIGPVRAAYEEGL
-1589 NNINTANTTG
+1589 NNINAATTTG

-1618 PVKKPAGKTAL
+1618 PVKKPAGKKEL
-1629 DQAAADRKTQIE
+1629 DQAAADKKTQIE

-1655 QEVDAALNQ
+1655 QEVDTELNQ

-1919 FDNIQIDSTEK
+1919 FDYIQIDSTEK

-1948 NVDADAT
+1948 NVNADAT

-2259 ESQSTNGKVAQ
+2259 ESQSTNDKVAQ

-2348 DTEVSNKP
+2348 VTEVSNKP

-2374 QKDDTATADTNDTQT
+2374 QKDDTATADTNDTQ
-2389 SVGPVANNKAKDMQ
+2389 
-2403 TNDTQKSV
+2403 KSV
-2411 GSVANNKATQ
+2411 GSAANNKATQ

-2445 VTKPEENKVKTKSA
+2445 VTKPEENKAKAKSA

>member
-49 PAQPADANAQPNANA
+49 PAQPADASAQPNANA
-64 GAQANPAAQPAAPA
+64 GAQANPTAQPAAPA

-94 NPAGGT
+94 NPAGG
-100 AQPAGG
+100 
-106 AAQPAAGTAQPAG
+106 AAQPAAGTTQPAG

-138 APANQAGQGNNQATP
+138 APANQAGQGNNQATPNNNATP

-194 LTFDDPAISTDEN
+194 LTFDDPAISTNDN

-213 TVTDK
+213 TVTDH

-416 SDQFKYEVTLPQ
+416 ADQFKYEVTLPQ

-543 NKDALQQQVNSQVDN
+543 NKDALQQQVNSQVDD

-595 TDIDGL
+595 ADIDGL

-664 SQGVTTEKDNGIA
+664 AQGVTTEKDNGIA

-734 DIGAATTNAQVEAI
+734 DIDAATTNAQVEAI
-748 KTKAINDINQTTPAT
+748 KTKAINDINQTAPAT

-803 AAKVSGVKAIET
+803 AAKVSGVKAIEAT
-815 TMTAQDLERVKN
+815 TTAQDLERVKN
-827 EEISKIENITDSTQT
+827 EEIFKIENITDSTQT
-842 KMDAYN
+842 KMDAYK

-858 AQNATVSNATNEEV
+858 AQNATVSNATDEEV

-878 VEAAQKQG
+878 VDAAQTEG

-891 VVKSKQ
+891 VVKSQQ
-897 EVADTKSK
+897 EVADTKAK

-914 TQAKVKPAADT
+914 TQARVKPAADT

-979 KDNGIAAIN
+979 KDNSIAAIN

-1035 AVVTANADIDNAA
+1035 AVVNANADIDNAA
-1048 ANADID
+1048 AN
-1054 NAAANADVDNAK
+1054 NDVDNAK

-1081 VKPAAKQAI
+1081 VKPQAKQAI

-1101 NANNGSTTEEKEAA
+1101 DANNGATTEEKTAA

-1126 DTAIDGAH
+1126 DAAIDGAH

-1175 TAIAQTQ
+1175 AAIAQTQ
-1182 DITAEEIAAANA
+1182 EITAEEIAAANA
-1194 DVDNAVTQANSNIE
+1194 NVDNAVTEANNHIE
-1208 AANSQNDVDQAKTTG
+1208 TANSQNEVDQAKTTG
-1223 ETSIDQVTPTVN
+1223 EASIDQVTPTVN
-1235 KKVTARNEI
+1235 KKATARNEI
-1244 TAILNNKL
+1244 TTILNNKL
-1252 QEIQATPDAT
+1252 QAIQATPDAT
-1262 DEEKQAADAEA
+1262 DEEKQAAETEA
-1273 NTENGKA
+1273 NTENAKA
-1280 NQAIS
+1280 NQAIT
-1285 AAITNAQVDEA
+1285 AATTNAEVDEA
-1296 KANAEAAINAVTP
+1296 KTNAEAAINAVTP
-1309 KVVKKQAAKDEIDQL
+1309 KVMKKQAAKDEIDQL
-1324 QATQTNVINNDQ
+1324 QAAQTAQTAVINNDQ
-1336 NATTEEK
+1336 NATNEEK

-1355 DAKNNITAATDDNG
+1355 DAKNNITAATDNNG
-1369 VDQAKDAG
+1369 VDTAKDAG

-1388 AVKLNAKNDVDQAV
+1388 AVKSNAKNEVDQAV

-1414 ATTEEKNAAKDLVL
+1414 ATTEEKNAAKDLVS

-1435 LDILNAQTTNDVTQI
+1435 QDILNAQTTNDVTQI
-1450 KDQAVTDIQGITADT
+1450 KDQAVADIQGITADT

-1479 NEQKA
+1479 KEQKA

-1528 ENAIQAIDPI
+1528 DNAIQAIDPI

-1546 NARAELLTEMQNKI
+1546 NARAELLNEMQNKI
-1560 TEILSDNT
+1560 TEILNDNT

-1575 KDIEPVRATYEEGL
+1575 KDIEPVRAAYEEGL
-1589 NNINTANTTG
+1589 NNINAATTTG

-1618 PVKKPAGKTAL
+1618 PVKKPAGKTEL
-1629 DQAAADRKTQIE
+1629 DQAAADKKTQIE

-1664 AKTNVDQ
+1664 AKTNIDQ

-1792 NISADTNATQDEKQQ
+1792 NILADTNATQDEKQQ

-1826 VDNGDVD
+1826 VDNSDVD

-1856 NQAIEVKAEDTKES
+1856 NQAIDDKAQETKES

-1880 EKTEALAMIKQIT
+1880 EKTAALATIKQIT

-1937 ETALDQIEAGV
+1937 ETSLDQIEAGV
-1948 NVDADAT
+1948 NVNVDAT

-2004 EVKKNALEA
+2004 VVKKNALEA

-2058 NAEVAELQN
+2058 NAEVDELQN

-2076 VPQNDPDANDT
+2076 VPQKDPNANDT
-2087 NNGIDNNDATAN
+2087 NSGSDNNDATAN

-2109 GQPNVSETTDNGKAD
+2109 GQPNVTESTDNANAD
-2124 ASPTTPNNSDAAT
+2124 TSSTTTNNQNDAAT
-2137 GETTATSATDDA
+2137 GGTTATST
-2149 NDKPQANNNSS
+2149 NNSS
-2160 VDASTNSPTMDND
+2160 VDASTDNSATG
-2173 VTSKPEVESTNN
+2173 N

-2191 VTETDNATPAE
+2191 ATETDNATPAE
-2202 STTNNNSTTTATNEN
+2202 GTRNNNGTATATNEN
-2217 APTGSTATAPTTAS
+2217 APTGSTATAPTTNAS
-2231 TEAASSAD
+2231 TGAASSAD

-2299 PSADITEPNVPS
+2299 PSADITGPKVPS
-2311 NTSKDKE
+2311 NTEKDKE

-2335 VASNEADKSPSKA
+2335 VASNEADKSEGNV
-2348 DTEVSNKP
+2348 DTDVSNKP

-2362 EAKDKMT
+2362 EAKEKMT
-2369 STNVS
+2369 SINVS

-2389 SVGPVANNKAKDMQ
+2389 SVGPVANNKA
-2403 TNDTQKSV
+2403 
-2411 GSVANNKATQ
+2411 TQ
-2421 NDGANASPA
+2421 NDGTNASPA

-2445 VTKPEENKVKTKSA
+2445 VTNTEENKANAKSA
-2459 QQGKVNKPKQ
+2459 QQGKVNKLKQ

>member
-29 ISINPTTAS
+29 ISTNPTTAS

-49 PAQPADANAQPNANA
+49 PAQPADANTQPNANA
-64 GAQANPAAQPAAPA
+64 GAQANPTAQPATPA

-85 QPANQGGQA
+85 QPASQGGQA
-94 NPAGGT
+94 NPAGG
-100 AQPAGG
+100 
-106 AAQPAAGTAQPAG
+106 AAQPNTQPAG

-138 APANQAGQGNNQATP
+138 APANQAGQGNNQATPNNNATP

-207 RQDPTV
+207 RQDPIV

-391 KATNNKEYTIN
+391 KATNNKEFTIN

-416 SDQFKYEVTLPQ
+416 ADQFKYEVTLPQ

-595 TDIDGL
+595 ADIDGL

-664 SQGVTTEKDNGIA
+664 AQGVTTEKDNGIA

-734 DIGAATTNAQVEAI
+734 DIDAATTNAQVEAI
-748 KTKAINDINQTTPAT
+748 KTKAINDINQTAPAT

-798 IERIN
+798 IGRIN
-803 AAKVSGVKAIET
+803 AAKVSGVKAIEAT
-815 TMTAQDLERVKN
+815 TTAQDLERVKN

-878 VEAAQKQG
+878 VDAAQKQG

-897 EVADTKSK
+897 DVADTKSK

-966 LDTANSNSEVATA
+966 LDAANTNSDVTTA

-1035 AVVTANADIDNAA
+1035 AVVTANTDIDNAA
-1048 ANADID
+1048 ANT
-1054 NAAANADVDNAK
+1054 DVDNAK

-1081 VKPAAKQAI
+1081 VKPTAKQAI
-1090 ADKVQA
+1090 TDKVQA

-1101 NANNGSTTEEKEAA
+1101 DANNGATTEEKAAA

-1126 DTAIDGAH
+1126 DAAIDGAH
-1134 SNAEVEAAKNA
+1134 SNAEV
-1145 EIAKIEAIQPAT
+1145 AKIEAIQPAT
-1157 TTKDDAKQAIATK
+1157 TTKDDAKQAITTK

-1175 TAIAQTQ
+1175 TVIAQTQ

-1194 DVDNAVTQANSNIE
+1194 NVDNAVTQANSNIE

-1235 KKVTARNEI
+1235 KKATARNEI
-1244 TAILNNKL
+1244 TTILNNKL
-1252 QEIQATPDAT
+1252 QAIQATPDAT
-1262 DEEKQAADAEA
+1262 NEEKQAADAEA

-1280 NQAIS
+1280 IQAI
-1285 AAITNAQVDEA
+1285 AAATTNADVDEA

-1324 QATQTNVINNDQ
+1324 QVAQTSVINNDQ
-1336 NATTEEK
+1336 NATNEEK

-1388 AVKLNAKNDVDQAV
+1388 AVKSNAKNDVDQAV
-1402 TTQNQAIDNTTG
+1402 TTQNQAIDNTTD

-1435 LDILNAQTTNDVTQI
+1435 QDILNAQTTNDVTQI
-1450 KDQAVTDIQGITADT
+1450 KDKAVADVQGITADT

-1528 ENAIQAIDPI
+1528 DNAIQAIDPI
-1538 QASTDVKT
+1538 QASTDVKR

-1560 TEILSDNT
+1560 TEILNDNT

-1575 KDIEPVRATYEEGL
+1575 KDIEPVRAAYEEGL

-1618 PVKKPAGKTAL
+1618 PVKKPAGKKEL

-1655 QEVDAALNQ
+1655 QEVDTELNQ

-1671 SSTNEYVD
+1671 SSTNDYVD

-1685 KAKINAV
+1685 KARINAV

-1734 LAELKQTADQN
+1734 LSELKQTADQN

-1755 EVQIHNDLDNIND
+1755 EVQIHTDLDNIND
-1768 YTIPTGKKESA
+1768 YTIPTGKKETA

-1856 NQAIEVKAEDTKES
+1856 NQAIEAKAEDTKES
-1870 IDQSDQLTAE
+1870 IDHSDQLTAE
-1880 EKTEALAMIKQIT
+1880 EKTEALAMIKQIK

-2004 EVKKNALEA
+2004 VVKKNALEA

-2058 NAEVAELQN
+2058 NTEVAELQN

-2076 VPQNDPDANDT
+2076 VPQNDPNANDT
-2087 NNGIDNNDATAN
+2087 NSGSDNNDATAN

-2109 GQPNVSETTDNGKAD
+2109 GQPNVTESTDNGKAD
-2124 ASPTTPNNSDAAT
+2124 ASPTTPNNSDPAT
-2137 GETTATSATDDA
+2137 GETTATDDA
-2149 NDKPQANNNSS
+2149 NNKPTANNNSS
-2160 VDASTNSPTMDND
+2160 VDESADNSATGNGTTD
-2173 VTSKPEVESTNN
+2173 KPEVESTNN

-2191 VTETDNATPAE
+2191 ATETDNATPAE
-2202 STTNNNSTTTATNEN
+2202 STTNNNSTTATNEN
-2217 APTGSTATAPTTAS
+2217 APTGSTATAPTTNAS
-2231 TEAASSAD
+2231 TGAASSAD

-2290 MVESTTETL
+2290 MVESTAETL
-2299 PSADITEPNVPS
+2299 PSADITEPKVSS
-2311 NTSKDKE
+2311 NTSKDKK

-2325 DAGQLKSETN
+2325 GAGQLKSETN
-2335 VASNEADKSPSKA
+2335 VASNEADKSEGNV

-2356 STSASS
+2356 SISKPS
-2362 EAKDKMT
+2362 EAKDKAT
-2369 STNVS
+2369 STEDS
-2374 QKDDTATADTNDTQT
+2374 QKADMSTADTKDNQASIGATAD
-2389 SVGPVANNKAKDMQ
+2389 V
-2403 TNDTQKSV
+2403 
-2411 GSVANNKATQ
+2411 NNKATQ

-2430 TVSNGSNSANQDMLN
+2430 TVSKGSNSANQGMLK
-2445 VTKPEENKVKTKSA
+2445 VTNTDKHQAKVTSA

>member
-1 MNLFRQ
+1 
-7 QKFSIRKFNVGIF
+7 
-20 SALIATVTF
+20 
-29 ISINPTTAS
+29 
-38 AAEQNQ
+38 
-44 PAQNQ
+44 
-49 PAQPADANAQPNANA
+49 
-64 GAQANPAAQPAAPA
+64 
-78 NQGQPAA
+78 
-85 QPANQGGQA
+85 
-94 NPAGGT
+94 
-100 AQPAGG
+100 
-106 AAQPAAGTAQPAG
+106 
-119 QGNQADPNNAAQA
+119 
-132 QPGNQA
+132 
-138 APANQAGQGNNQATP
+138 
-153 ANQTQPANAPAAA
+153 
-166 QPAAPVAANAQTQD
+166 
-180 PNASNTGE
+180 
-188 GSINTT
+188 
-194 LTFDDPAISTDEN
+194 
-207 RQDPTV
+207 
-213 TVTDK
+213 
-218 VNGYSLINNG
+218 
-228 KIGFVNSE
+228 
-236 LRRSDMF
+236 MF

-339 RLDLQFIPDNTAVAD
+339 RLDLEFIPDNTAVAD

-416 SDQFKYEVTLPQ
+416 ADQFKYEVTLPQ

-543 NKDALQQQVNSQVDN
+543 NKDALQQQVNSQVDD

-595 TDIDGL
+595 ADIDGL

-609 IDNQAAIA
+609 IDNQAAIS

-664 SQGVTTEKDNGIA
+664 AQGVTTEKDNGIA

-686 TVKPQAKQDIIQ
+686 TVKPQAKQ
-698 AVTTRKQ
+698 
-705 QIKKSNASLQDEKD
+705 
-719 VANDKIGKIETKAIK
+719 
-734 DIGAATTNAQVEAI
+734 
-748 KTKAINDINQTTPAT
+748 
-763 TAKAAALEEFDE
+763 
-775 VVQAQI
+775 
-781 DQAPLNPDT
+781 
-790 TNEEVAEA
+790 
-798 IERIN
+798 
-803 AAKVSGVKAIET
+803 
-815 TMTAQDLERVKN
+815 
-827 EEISKIENITDSTQT
+827 
-842 KMDAYN
+842 
-848 EVKQAATARK
+848 
-858 AQNATVSNATNEEV
+858 
-872 AEADAA
+872 
-878 VEAAQKQG
+878 
-886 LHDIQ
+886 
-891 VVKSKQ
+891 
-897 EVADTKSK
+897 
-905 VLDKINAIQ
+905 
-914 TQAKVKPAADT
+914 
-925 EVENAYNTRKQE
+925 
-937 IQNSN
+937 
-942 ASTTEEK
+942 
-949 QAAYTELD
+949 
-957 TKKQEARTN
+957 
-966 LDTANSNSEVATA
+966 
-979 KDNGIAAIN
+979 
-988 QVQAATTKK
+988 
-997 SDAKAEIAQ
+997 
-1006 KASERKTAIEAM
+1006 
-1018 NDSTT
+1018 
-1023 EEQQAAKDKVDQ
+1023 
-1035 AVVTANADIDNAA
+1035 
-1048 ANADID
+1048 
-1054 NAAANADVDNAK
+1054 
-1066 TTNEATI
+1066 
-1073 AAITPDAN
+1073 
-1081 VKPAAKQAI
+1081 AI

-1101 NANNGSTTEEKEAA
+1101 DANNGATTEEKTAA

-1175 TAIAQTQ
+1175 AAIAQTQ
-1182 DITAEEIAAANA
+1182 EITAEEIAAANA
-1194 DVDNAVTQANSNIE
+1194 NVDNAVTEANNHIE
-1208 AANSQNDVDQAKTTG
+1208 TANSQNEVDQAKTTG
-1223 ETSIDQVTPTVN
+1223 EASIDQVTPTVN
-1235 KKVTARNEI
+1235 KKATARNEI
-1244 TAILNNKL
+1244 TTILNNKL
-1252 QEIQATPDAT
+1252 QAIQATPDAT
-1262 DEEKQAADAEA
+1262 DEEKQAAETEA
-1273 NTENGKA
+1273 NTENAKA
-1280 NQAIS
+1280 NQAIT
-1285 AAITNAQVDEA
+1285 AATTNAEVDEA
-1296 KANAEAAINAVTP
+1296 KTNAEAAINAVTP
-1309 KVVKKQAAKDEIDQL
+1309 KVMKKQAAKDEIDQL
-1324 QATQTNVINNDQ
+1324 QAAQTAVINNDQ
-1336 NATTEEK
+1336 NATNEEK

-1355 DAKNNITAATDDNG
+1355 DAKNNITAATDNNG
-1369 VDQAKDAG
+1369 VDTAKDAG

-1388 AVKLNAKNDVDQAV
+1388 AVKSNAKNEVDQAV

-1414 ATTEEKNAAKDLVL
+1414 ATTEEKNAAKDLVS

-1435 LDILNAQTTNDVTQI
+1435 QDILNAQTTNDVTQI
-1450 KDQAVTDIQGITADT
+1450 KDQAVADIQGITADT

-1479 NEQKA
+1479 KEQKA

-1517 AQSIDDVNTAK
+1517 AKSIDDVNTAK
-1528 ENAIQAIDPI
+1528 DNAIQAIDPI

-1546 NARAELLTEMQNKI
+1546 NARAELLNEMQNKI
-1560 TEILSDNT
+1560 TEILNDNT

-1575 KDIEPVRATYEEGL
+1575 KDIEPVRAAYEEGL
-1589 NNINTANTTG
+1589 NNINAATTTG

-1618 PVKKPAGKTAL
+1618 PVKKPAGKTEL
-1629 DQAAADRKTQIE
+1629 DQAAADKKTQIE

-1664 AKTNVDQ
+1664 AKTNIDQ

-1792 NISADTNATQDEKQQ
+1792 NILADTNATQDEKQQ

-1826 VDNGDVD
+1826 VDNSDVD
-1833 DALTQGKAAIDA
+1833 DALTQGKATIDA
-1845 IQVDATVKPKA
+1845 VQVDATVKPKA
-1856 NQAIEVKAEDTKES
+1856 NQAIDAKAQETKES

-1880 EKTEALAMIKQIT
+1880 EKTAALATIKQIT

-1900 TDATTTAEVEKAK
+1900 IDATTTAEVEKAK

-1937 ETALDQIEAGV
+1937 EAALDQIEAGV

-2004 EVKKNALEA
+2004 VVKKNALEA

-2018 NKQIEIIKN
+2018 NKQIEIIEN

-2058 NAEVAELQN
+2058 NTEVDELQN

-2076 VPQNDPDANDT
+2076 VPQKDPNANDT
-2087 NNGIDNNDATAN
+2087 NSGSDNNDATAN

-2109 GQPNVSETTDNGKAD
+2109 GQPNVTESTDNANAD
-2124 ASPTTPNNSDAAT
+2124 TSSTTTNNHNDAAT
-2137 GETTATSATDDA
+2137 GGTTATSTDNSATG
-2149 NDKPQANNNSS
+2149 NGTSDKS
-2160 VDASTNSPTMDND
+2160 
-2173 VTSKPEVESTNN
+2173 EVESTNN
-2185 GTTDKP
+2185 GTTDKSA
-2191 VTETDNATPAE
+2191 TETDNATPAE
-2202 STTNNNSTTTATNEN
+2202 SARNNNSTTATNEN
-2217 APTGSTATAPTTAS
+2217 APTGSTATVPTTNAS
-2231 TEAASSAD
+2231 TGAASSAD

-2270 PKSENKAKAEKD
+2270 PKSENKAKDEKD

-2299 PSADITEPNVPS
+2299 PSADITEPKVPS
-2311 NTSKDKE
+2311 NTEKDKK

-2335 VASNEADKSPSKA
+2335 VASNEADKSEGNV
-2348 DTEVSNKP
+2348 DTDVSNKP
-2356 STSASS
+2356 STSKPS
-2362 EAKDKMT
+2362 EAKDKAT
-2369 STNVS
+2369 STEDS
-2374 QKDDTATADTNDTQT
+2374 QKADMATSDKKDNQAAIGATAD
-2389 SVGPVANNKAKDMQ
+2389 V
-2403 TNDTQKSV
+2403 
-2411 GSVANNKATQ
+2411 NNKATQ

-2430 TVSNGSNSANQDMLN
+2430 TVSNGSNSANQDMLK
-2445 VTKPEENKVKTKSA
+2445 VTNTDKHQAKATSA
-2459 QQGKVNKPKQ
+2459 QQGKENKAKQ

-2474 PDTGMSHNDDLPYA
+2474 PDTGMSHNDDLPYV

>member
-29 ISINPTTAS
+29 ISTNPTTAS

-49 PAQPADANAQPNANA
+49 PAQPADANTQPNANA
-64 GAQANPAAQPAAPA
+64 GAQANPTAQPAAPA

-94 NPAGGT
+94 NPAGG
-100 AQPAGG
+100 
-106 AAQPAAGTAQPAG
+106 AAQPNTQPAG

-153 ANQTQPANAPAAA
+153 NNNATPANQTQPANAPAAA
-166 QPAAPVAANAQTQD
+166 QPAANAQTQD

-391 KATNNKEYTIN
+391 KATNNKEFTIN

-416 SDQFKYEVTLPQ
+416 ADQFKYEVTLPQ

-572 KQQADTIL
+572 KQQADNIL

-595 TDIDGL
+595 AAIDGL

-734 DIGAATTNAQVEAI
+734 DIDAATTNAQVEAI
-748 KTKAINDINQTTPAT
+748 KTKAINDINQTAPAT

-798 IERIN
+798 IEHIN
-803 AAKVSGVKAIET
+803 AAKVSGVKAIEAT
-815 TMTAQDLERVKN
+815 TTAQDLERVKN

-848 EVKQAATARK
+848 DVKQAATARK

-966 LDTANSNSEVATA
+966 LDAANTNSDVTTA
-979 KDNGIAAIN
+979 KDNSIAAIN

-1035 AVVTANADIDNAA
+1035 AVVTANTDIDNAA
-1048 ANADID
+1048 ANT
-1054 NAAANADVDNAK
+1054 DVDNAK

-1081 VKPAAKQAI
+1081 VKPTAKQAI

-1101 NANNGSTTEEKEAA
+1101 DAYNGATTEEKAAA

-1126 DTAIDGAH
+1126 DAAIDGAH

-1157 TTKDDAKQAIATK
+1157 TTKDDAKQAITTK

-1175 TAIAQTQ
+1175 AAIAQTQ

-1235 KKVTARNEI
+1235 KKATARNEI
-1244 TAILNNKL
+1244 TTILNNKL
-1252 QEIQATPDAT
+1252 QAIQATPDAT

-1285 AAITNAQVDEA
+1285 AATTNAQVDEA
-1296 KANAEAAINAVTP
+1296 KANAEVAINAVTP

-1324 QATQTNVINNDQ
+1324 QVAQTSVINNDQ
-1336 NATTEEK
+1336 NATNEEK

-1388 AVKLNAKNDVDQAV
+1388 AVKSNAKNEVDQAV

-1435 LDILNAQTTNDVTQI
+1435 QDILNAQTTNDVTQI
-1450 KDQAVTDIQGITADT
+1450 KDQAVADVQGITADT

-1528 ENAIQAIDPI
+1528 DNAIQAIDPI

-1655 QEVDAALNQ
+1655 QEVDATLNQ

-1703 AKIADAYNAKV
+1703 AKIEAAYNSKV

-1768 YTIPTGKKESA
+1768 YTIPTGKKETA

-1856 NQAIEVKAEDTKES
+1856 NQAIEAKAEDTKES
-1870 IDQSDQLTAE
+1870 IDHSDQLTAE

-1893 DQAKQGI
+1893 DQAKKGI
-1900 TDATTTAEVEKAK
+1900 NDATTTAEVEKAK

-2027 ADADASAKEIARTD
+2027 ADASAKEIARTD

-2051 KLDKTQT
+2051 NLDKTQT

-2087 NNGIDNNDATAN
+2087 NNGTDNNDATAN

-2137 GETTATSATDDA
+2137 GETTATSTNNPSTDDA
-2149 NDKPQANNNSS
+2149 NNKPTANNNSS
-2160 VDASTNSPTMDND
+2160 VDASTDNSATGNGTID
-2173 VTSKPEVESTNN
+2173 KPEVESTNN

-2191 VTETDNATPAE
+2191 ATETDNVTPAE
-2202 STTNNNSTTTATNEN
+2202 STTNNNSTTATNEN

-2239 SKDNASVNDSKQNA
+2239 SKDNAFVNDSKQNA

-2259 ESQSTNGKVAQ
+2259 ESQSTNGMVVQ

-2299 PSADITEPNVPS
+2299 PSADITEPKVPS

-2325 DAGQLKSETN
+2325 DAGHLKSETN
-2335 VASNEADKSPSKA
+2335 VASNEVDKSEGNV
-2348 DTEVSNKP
+2348 DTDVSNKP
-2356 STSASS
+2356 STSKPS
-2362 EAKDKMT
+2362 EAKDKAT
-2369 STNVS
+2369 STEDS
-2374 QKDDTATADTNDTQT
+2374 QKADMATADT
-2389 SVGPVANNKAKDMQ
+2389 KDNQ
-2403 TNDTQKSV
+2403 AAIGATADV
-2411 GSVANNKATQ
+2411 NNKATQ

-2430 TVSNGSNSANQDMLN
+2430 TVSNGSNSTNQDMLN
-2445 VTKPEENKVKTKSA
+2445 VTKTEENKANVKSA

>member
-29 ISINPTTAS
+29 ISTNPTTAS

-49 PAQPADANAQPNANA
+49 PAQPADANTQPNANA
-64 GAQANPAAQPAAPA
+64 GAQANPTAQPAAPA

-94 NPAGGT
+94 NPAGG
-100 AQPAGG
+100 
-106 AAQPAAGTAQPAG
+106 AAQPNTQPAG

-138 APANQAGQGNNQATP
+138 APANQAGQGNNQATPNNNATP

-391 KATNNKEYTIN
+391 KATNNKEFTIN

-416 SDQFKYEVTLPQ
+416 ADQFKYEVTLPQ

-558 SHYTTASIA
+558 SHYTTTSIA

-572 KQQADTIL
+572 KQQADNIL

-595 TDIDGL
+595 ADIDGL

-664 SQGVTTEKDNGIA
+664 SQDVTTEKDNGIA

-734 DIGAATTNAQVEAI
+734 DIDAATTNAQVEAI
-748 KTKAINDINQTTPAT
+748 KTKAINDINQTAPAT

-803 AAKVSGVKAIET
+803 AAKVSGVKAIEAT
-815 TMTAQDLERVKN
+815 TTAQDLERVKN

-878 VEAAQKQG
+878 VDAAQKQG

-897 EVADTKSK
+897 DVADTKSK

-966 LDTANSNSEVATA
+966 LDAANTNSDVTTA
-979 KDNGIAAIN
+979 KDNSIAAIN

-1035 AVVTANADIDNAA
+1035 AVVTANTDINNAV
-1048 ANADID
+1048 ANT
-1054 NAAANADVDNAK
+1054 DVDNAK

-1073 AAITPDAN
+1073 ATITPDAN
-1081 VKPAAKQAI
+1081 VKP
-1090 ADKVQA
+1090 
-1096 QETAI
+1096 T
-1101 NANNGSTTEEKEAA
+1101 
-1115 KQQVQTEKTTA
+1115 
-1126 DTAIDGAH
+1126 
-1134 SNAEVEAAKNA
+1134 
-1145 EIAKIEAIQPAT
+1145 
-1157 TTKDDAKQAIATK
+1157 AKQAIATK

-1175 TAIAQTQ
+1175 AAIAQTQ

-1194 DVDNAVTQANSNIE
+1194 DVDNAVTQANNNIE
-1208 AANSQNDVDQAKTTG
+1208 AANNQNDVDQAKTNG

-1235 KKVTARNEI
+1235 KKATARNEI
-1244 TAILNNKL
+1244 TTILNNKL
-1252 QEIQATPDAT
+1252 QAIQATPDAT
-1262 DEEKQAADAEA
+1262 TEEKQAADAEA

-1280 NQAIS
+1280 IQAI
-1285 AAITNAQVDEA
+1285 AAATTNADVDEA
-1296 KANAEAAINAVTP
+1296 KANAEVAINAVTP
-1309 KVVKKQAAKDEIDQL
+1309 KVVKKQAANDEIDQL
-1324 QATQTNVINNDQ
+1324 QVAQTSVINNDQ
-1336 NATTEEK
+1336 NATNEEK

-1388 AVKLNAKNDVDQAV
+1388 AVKSNAKNEVDQAV

-1435 LDILNAQTTNDVTQI
+1435 QDILNAQTTNDVTQI
-1450 KDQAVTDIQGITADT
+1450 KDQAVADVQGITADT

-1528 ENAIQAIDPI
+1528 DNAIQAIDPI

-1560 TEILSDNT
+1560 TEILNNNE

-1575 KDIEPVRATYEEGL
+1575 NDIGPVRAAYEEGL
-1589 NNINTANTTG
+1589 NNINAANTTG

-1618 PVKKPAGKTAL
+1618 PVKKLAGKKEL
-1629 DQAAADRKTQIE
+1629 DQAAADKKTQIE

-1655 QEVDAALNQ
+1655 QEVDTELNQ
-1664 AKTNVDQ
+1664 AKTNIDQ
-1671 SSTNEYVD
+1671 SSTDEYVD

-1703 AKIADAYNAKV
+1703 AKIEAAYNAKV
-1714 NEADNS
+1714 TEADNS
-1720 NASTSSEIAEAKQK
+1720 NASISSEIAEAKQK

-1768 YTIPTGKKESA
+1768 YTIPTGKKETA

-1826 VDNGDVD
+1826 VDNSDVD
-1833 DALTQGKAAIDA
+1833 DALTQGKATIDA
-1845 IQVDATVKPKA
+1845 VQVDAAVKPKA
-1856 NQAIEVKAEDTKES
+1856 NQVIDAKAEETKES

-2004 EVKKNALEA
+2004 VVKKNALEA

-2058 NAEVAELQN
+2058 NTEVAELQN

-2076 VPQNDPDANDT
+2076 VPQNDPNANDT
-2087 NNGIDNNDATAN
+2087 NSGSDNNDATAN

-2137 GETTATSATDDA
+2137 GETTATDDA

-2160 VDASTNSPTMDND
+2160 VDASTDNSATGNGTID
-2173 VTSKPEVESTNN
+2173 KPEVESTNN

-2191 VTETDNATPAE
+2191 ATETDNATPAE
-2202 STTNNNSTTTATNEN
+2202 SATNNNSTTTATNEN
-2217 APTGSTATAPTTAS
+2217 APTESTATAPTTAS
-2231 TEAASSAD
+2231 TGAESSAD

-2299 PSADITEPNVPS
+2299 PSADITEPKVSS

-2325 DAGQLKSETN
+2325 DAEQHNSDTN
-2335 VASNEADKSPSKA
+2335 VTSNEVVKSPSKA
-2348 DTEVSNKP
+2348 DTDVSNKP
-2356 STSASS
+2356 STSKPS

-2374 QKDDTATADTNDTQT
+2374 QTDDTATADTNDTQK
-2389 SVGPVANNKAKDMQ
+2389 SVGSAANIKAKDMQ
-2403 TNDTQKSV
+2403 TNDM
-2411 GSVANNKATQ
+2411 KA
-2421 NDGANASPA
+2421 SLA
-2430 TVSNGSNSANQDMLN
+2430 TVSKGNNSANQDMLN
-2445 VTKPEENKVKTKSA
+2445 VTKTKENKTNAKSA

>member
-1 MNLFRQ
+1 
-7 QKFSIRKFNVGIF
+7 
-20 SALIATVTF
+20 
-29 ISINPTTAS
+29 
-38 AAEQNQ
+38 
-44 PAQNQ
+44 
-49 PAQPADANAQPNANA
+49 
-64 GAQANPAAQPAAPA
+64 
-78 NQGQPAA
+78 
-85 QPANQGGQA
+85 
-94 NPAGGT
+94 
-100 AQPAGG
+100 
-106 AAQPAAGTAQPAG
+106 
-119 QGNQADPNNAAQA
+119 
-132 QPGNQA
+132 
-138 APANQAGQGNNQATP
+138 
-153 ANQTQPANAPAAA
+153 
-166 QPAAPVAANAQTQD
+166 
-180 PNASNTGE
+180 
-188 GSINTT
+188 
-194 LTFDDPAISTDEN
+194 
-207 RQDPTV
+207 
-213 TVTDK
+213 
-218 VNGYSLINNG
+218 
-228 KIGFVNSE
+228 
-236 LRRSDMF
+236 MF

-339 RLDLQFIPDNTAVAD
+339 RLDLEFIPDNTAVAD

-416 SDQFKYEVTLPQ
+416 ADQFKYEVTLPQ

-543 NKDALQQQVNSQVDN
+543 NKDALQQQVNSQVDD

-595 TDIDGL
+595 ADIDGL

-609 IDNQAAIA
+609 IDNQAAIS

-664 SQGVTTEKDNGIA
+664 AQGVTTEKDNGIA

-734 DIGAATTNAQVEAI
+734 DIDAATTNAQVEAI
-748 KTKAINDINQTTPAT
+748 KTKAINDINQTAPAT

-803 AAKVSGVKAIET
+803 AAKVSGVKAIEAT
-815 TMTAQDLERVKN
+815 TTAQDLDRVKN
-827 EEISKIENITDSTQT
+827 EEIFKIENITDSTQT

-858 AQNATVSNATNEEV
+858 AQNATVSNATDEEV

-878 VEAAQKQG
+878 VDAAQTEG

-897 EVADTKSK
+897 EVADTKAK

-914 TQAKVKPAADT
+914 TQARVKPAADR
-925 EVENAYNTRKQE
+925 EVDNAYNTRKQE

-942 ASTTEEK
+942 TSTTEEK
-949 QAAYTELD
+949 EAAYTQLD
-957 TKKQEARTN
+957 AKKQEARTN
-966 LDTANSNSEVATA
+966 LDAANTNSAVTTA

-1035 AVVTANADIDNAA
+1035 AVVNANADIDNAA
-1048 ANADID
+1048 AN
-1054 NAAANADVDNAK
+1054 NDVDNAK

-1081 VKPAAKQAI
+1081 VKPQAKQAI

-1101 NANNGSTTEEKEAA
+1101 DANNGATTEEKTAA

-1175 TAIAQTQ
+1175 AAIAQTQ
-1182 DITAEEIAAANA
+1182 EITAEEIAAANA
-1194 DVDNAVTQANSNIE
+1194 NVDNAVTEANNHIE
-1208 AANSQNDVDQAKTTG
+1208 TANSQNEVDQAKTTG
-1223 ETSIDQVTPTVN
+1223 EASIDQVTPTVN
-1235 KKVTARNEI
+1235 KKATARNEI
-1244 TAILNNKL
+1244 TTILNNKL
-1252 QEIQATPDAT
+1252 QAIQATPDAT
-1262 DEEKQAADAEA
+1262 DEEKQAAETEA
-1273 NTENGKA
+1273 NTENAKA
-1280 NQAIS
+1280 NQAIT
-1285 AAITNAQVDEA
+1285 AATTNAEVDEA
-1296 KANAEAAINAVTP
+1296 KTNAEAAINAVTP
-1309 KVVKKQAAKDEIDQL
+1309 KVMKKQAAKDEIDQL
-1324 QATQTNVINNDQ
+1324 QAAQ
-1336 NATTEEK
+1336 
-1343 EAAIQQLATAVT
+1343 TAVT
-1355 DAKNNITAATDDNG
+1355 DAKNNITAATDNNG
-1369 VDQAKDAG
+1369 VDTAKDAG

-1388 AVKLNAKNDVDQAV
+1388 AVKSNAKNEVDQAV

-1414 ATTEEKNAAKDLVL
+1414 ATTEEKNAAKDLVS

-1435 LDILNAQTTNDVTQI
+1435 QDILNAQTTNDVTQI
-1450 KDQAVTDIQGITADT
+1450 KDQAVADIQGITADT

-1479 NEQKA
+1479 KEQKA

-1517 AQSIDDVNTAK
+1517 AKSIDDVNTAK
-1528 ENAIQAIDPI
+1528 DNAIQAIDPI

-1546 NARAELLTEMQNKI
+1546 NARAELLNEMQNKI
-1560 TEILSDNT
+1560 TEILNDNT

-1575 KDIEPVRATYEEGL
+1575 KDIEPVRAAYEEGL
-1589 NNINTANTTG
+1589 NNINAATTTG

-1618 PVKKPAGKTAL
+1618 PVKKPAGKTEL
-1629 DQAAADRKTQIE
+1629 DQAAADKKTQIE

-1664 AKTNVDQ
+1664 AKTNIDQ

-1792 NISADTNATQDEKQQ
+1792 NILADTNATQDEKQQ

-1826 VDNGDVD
+1826 VDNSDVD
-1833 DALTQGKAAIDA
+1833 DALTQGKATIDA
-1845 IQVDATVKPKA
+1845 VQVDATVKPKA
-1856 NQAIEVKAEDTKES
+1856 NQAIDAKAQETKES

-1880 EKTEALAMIKQIT
+1880 EKTAALATIKQIT

-1900 TDATTTAEVEKAK
+1900 IDATTTAEVEKAK

-1937 ETALDQIEAGV
+1937 EAALDQIEAGV

-2004 EVKKNALEA
+2004 VVKKNALEA

-2018 NKQIEIIKN
+2018 NKQIEIIEN

-2058 NAEVAELQN
+2058 NTEVDELQN

-2076 VPQNDPDANDT
+2076 VPQKDPNANDT
-2087 NNGIDNNDATAN
+2087 NSGSDNNDATAN

-2109 GQPNVSETTDNGKAD
+2109 GQPNVTESTDNANAD
-2124 ASPTTPNNSDAAT
+2124 TSSTTTNNHNDAAT
-2137 GETTATSATDDA
+2137 GGTTATSTDNSATG
-2149 NDKPQANNNSS
+2149 NGTSDKS
-2160 VDASTNSPTMDND
+2160 
-2173 VTSKPEVESTNN
+2173 EVESTNN
-2185 GTTDKP
+2185 GTTDKSA
-2191 VTETDNATPAE
+2191 TETDNATPAE
-2202 STTNNNSTTTATNEN
+2202 SARNNNSTTATNEN
-2217 APTGSTATAPTTAS
+2217 APTGSTATVPTTNAS
-2231 TEAASSAD
+2231 TGAASSAD

-2270 PKSENKAKAEKD
+2270 PKSENKAKDEKD

-2299 PSADITEPNVPS
+2299 PSADITEPKVPS
-2311 NTSKDKE
+2311 NTEKDKK

-2335 VASNEADKSPSKA
+2335 VASNEADKSEGNV
-2348 DTEVSNKP
+2348 DTDVSNKP
-2356 STSASS
+2356 STSKPS
-2362 EAKDKMT
+2362 EAKDKAT
-2369 STNVS
+2369 STEDS
-2374 QKDDTATADTNDTQT
+2374 QKADMATSDKKDNQAAIGATAD
-2389 SVGPVANNKAKDMQ
+2389 V
-2403 TNDTQKSV
+2403 
-2411 GSVANNKATQ
+2411 NNKATQ

-2430 TVSNGSNSANQDMLN
+2430 TVSNGSNSANQDMLK
-2445 VTKPEENKVKTKSA
+2445 VTNTDKHQAKATSA
-2459 QQGKVNKPKQ
+2459 QQGKENKAKQ

-2474 PDTGMSHNDDLPYA
+2474 PDTGMSHNDDLPYV

>member
-29 ISINPTTAS
+29 ISTNPTTAS

-49 PAQPADANAQPNANA
+49 PAQPADANTQPNANA
-64 GAQANPAAQPAAPA
+64 GAQANPTAQPAAPA

-94 NPAGGT
+94 NPAGG
-100 AQPAGG
+100 
-106 AAQPAAGTAQPAG
+106 AAQPNTQPAG

-153 ANQTQPANAPAAA
+153 NNNATPANQTQPANAPAAA
-166 QPAAPVAANAQTQD
+166 QPAANAQTQD

-391 KATNNKEYTIN
+391 KATNNKEFTIN

-416 SDQFKYEVTLPQ
+416 ADQFKYEVTLPQ

-572 KQQADTIL
+572 KQQADNIL

-595 TDIDGL
+595 AAIDGL

-734 DIGAATTNAQVEAI
+734 DIDAATTNAQVEAI
-748 KTKAINDINQTTPAT
+748 KTKAINDINQTAPAT

-803 AAKVSGVKAIET
+803 AAKVSGVKAIEAT
-815 TMTAQDLERVKN
+815 TTAQDLERVKN

-848 EVKQAATARK
+848 DVKQAATARK

-966 LDTANSNSEVATA
+966 LDAANTNSDVTTA
-979 KDNGIAAIN
+979 KDNSIAAIN

-1035 AVVTANADIDNAA
+1035 AVVTANTDIDNAA
-1048 ANADID
+1048 ANT
-1054 NAAANADVDNAK
+1054 DVDNAK

-1081 VKPAAKQAI
+1081 VKPTAKQAI

-1101 NANNGSTTEEKEAA
+1101 DAYNGATTEEKAAA

-1126 DTAIDGAH
+1126 DAAIDSAH

-1157 TTKDDAKQAIATK
+1157 TTKDDAKQAITTK

-1175 TAIAQTQ
+1175 AAIAQTQ

-1235 KKVTARNEI
+1235 KKATARNEI
-1244 TAILNNKL
+1244 TTILNNKL
-1252 QEIQATPDAT
+1252 QAIQATPDAT

-1285 AAITNAQVDEA
+1285 AATTNAQVDEA
-1296 KANAEAAINAVTP
+1296 KANAEVAINAVTP

-1324 QATQTNVINNDQ
+1324 QVAQTSVINNDQ
-1336 NATTEEK
+1336 NATNEEK

-1388 AVKLNAKNDVDQAV
+1388 AVKSNAKNEVDQAV

-1435 LDILNAQTTNDVTQI
+1435 QDILNAQTTNDVTQI
-1450 KDQAVTDIQGITADT
+1450 KDQAVADVQGITADT

-1528 ENAIQAIDPI
+1528 DNAIQAIDPI

-1655 QEVDAALNQ
+1655 QEVDATLNQ

-1703 AKIADAYNAKV
+1703 AKIEAAYNSKV

-1768 YTIPTGKKESA
+1768 YTIPTGKKETA

-1856 NQAIEVKAEDTKES
+1856 NQAIEAKAEDTKES
-1870 IDQSDQLTAE
+1870 IDHSDQLTAE

-1893 DQAKQGI
+1893 DQAKKGI
-1900 TDATTTAEVEKAK
+1900 NDATTTAEVEKAK

-2027 ADADASAKEIARTD
+2027 ADASAKEIARTD

-2051 KLDKTQT
+2051 NLDKTQT

-2087 NNGIDNNDATAN
+2087 NNGTDNNDATAN

-2137 GETTATSATDDA
+2137 GETTATSTNNPSTDDA
-2149 NDKPQANNNSS
+2149 NNKPTANNNSS
-2160 VDASTNSPTMDND
+2160 VDASTDNSATGNGTID
-2173 VTSKPEVESTNN
+2173 KPEVESTNN

-2191 VTETDNATPAE
+2191 ATETDNVTPAE
-2202 STTNNNSTTTATNEN
+2202 STTNNNSTTATNEN

-2239 SKDNASVNDSKQNA
+2239 SKDNAFVNDSKQNA

-2259 ESQSTNGKVAQ
+2259 ESQSTNGMVVQ

-2299 PSADITEPNVPS
+2299 PSADITEPKAPS

-2325 DAGQLKSETN
+2325 DPGHLKSETN
-2335 VASNEADKSPSKA
+2335 VASNEVDKSEGNV
-2348 DTEVSNKP
+2348 DTDVSNKP
-2356 STSASS
+2356 STSKPS
-2362 EAKDKMT
+2362 EAKDKAT
-2369 STNVS
+2369 STEDS
-2374 QKDDTATADTNDTQT
+2374 QKADMATADT
-2389 SVGPVANNKAKDMQ
+2389 KDNQ
-2403 TNDTQKSV
+2403 AAIGATADV
-2411 GSVANNKATQ
+2411 NNKATQ

-2430 TVSNGSNSANQDMLN
+2430 TVSNGSNSTNQDMLN
-2445 VTKPEENKVKTKSA
+2445 VTKTEENKANVKSA

>member
-29 ISINPTTAS
+29 ISTNPTTAS

-49 PAQPADANAQPNANA
+49 P
-64 GAQANPAAQPAAPA
+64 
-78 NQGQPAA
+78 
-85 QPANQGGQA
+85 
-94 NPAGGT
+94 
-100 AQPAGG
+100 
-106 AAQPAAGTAQPAG
+106 AQPAG

-138 APANQAGQGNNQATP
+138 TPANQAGQGNNQATP
-153 ANQTQPANAPAAA
+153 NNNATPANQTQPVNAPAAA
-166 QPAAPVAANAQTQD
+166 QPAANAQTQD

-251 QARGNVA
+251 QAKGNVA

-354 ASRITTNKDGYK
+354 TSRITTNKDGYK

-734 DIGAATTNAQVEAI
+734 DIDAATTNAQVEAI

-803 AAKVSGVKAIET
+803 AAKVSGVKAIEAT
-815 TMTAQDLERVKN
+815 TTAQDLERVKN

-848 EVKQAATARK
+848 EVKQAVTARK

-878 VEAAQKQG
+878 VDAAQKQG

-949 QAAYTELD
+949 EAAYTELD
-957 TKKQEARTN
+957 AKKQEARTN
-966 LDTANSNSEVATA
+966 LDAANTNSDVTTA

-1048 ANADID
+1048 A
-1054 NAAANADVDNAK
+1054 
-1066 TTNEATI
+1066 
-1073 AAITPDAN
+1073 
-1081 VKPAAKQAI
+1081 I

-1101 NANNGSTTEEKEAA
+1101 DANNGSTTEEKEAA
-1115 KQQVQTEKTTA
+1115 KQQVQTEKTAA
-1126 DTAIDGAH
+1126 DAAIDAAH

-1157 TTKDDAKQAIATK
+1157 TTKDNAKEAIATK

-1235 KKVTARNEI
+1235 KKATARNEI
-1244 TAILNNKL
+1244 TTILNNKL

-1285 AAITNAQVDEA
+1285 AATTNAQVDEA

-1324 QATQTNVINNDQ
+1324 QAAQTAVINNDQ
-1336 NATTEEK
+1336 NATNEEK
-1343 EAAIQQLATAVT
+1343 EAAIQLATAVT
-1355 DAKNNITAATDDNG
+1355 DAKNNITAAADNNG
-1369 VDQAKDAG
+1369 VDTAKDAG

-1388 AVKLNAKNDVDQAV
+1388 AVKSNAKNDVDQAV

-1414 ATTEEKNAAKDLVL
+1414 ATTEEKNAAKDLVS

-1435 LDILNAQTTNDVTQI
+1435 QDILNAQTTNDVTQI
-1450 KDQAVTDIQGITADT
+1450 KDQAVADIQGITADT
-1465 TIKDVAKDELATKA
+1465 TIKDVAKGELAAKA

-1484 LIAQTAD
+1484 LIAQTVD
-1491 ATTEEKEQANQQV
+1491 ATTEEKDQANQQV

-1528 ENAIQAIDPI
+1528 DNAIQAIDPI

-1546 NARAELLTEMQNKI
+1546 NARAELLNEMQNKI
-1560 TEILSDNT
+1560 TEILNDNT

-1575 KDIEPVRATYEEGL
+1575 KDIGPVRAAYEEGL
-1589 NNINTANTTG
+1589 NNINAATTTG

-1703 AKIADAYNAKV
+1703 AKIADTYNAKV

-1768 YTIPTGKKESA
+1768 YTIPTGKKETA

-2231 TEAASSAD
+2231 TEPASSAD

-2374 QKDDTATADTNDTQT
+2374 QKDDTQT

-2445 VTKPEENKVKTKSA
+2445 VTKPEENKANAKSD

-2488 ELALGAGMAFL
+2488 ELALCAGMAFL

>member
-655 IAEINKQTT
+655 IAEINKQTA

-1048 ANADID
+1048 ANAD
-1054 NAAANADVDNAK
+1054 VDNAK

-1101 NANNGSTTEEKEAA
+1101 NANNGS
-1115 KQQVQTEKTTA
+1115 
-1126 DTAIDGAH
+1126 
-1134 SNAEVEAAKNA
+1134 
-1145 EIAKIEAIQPAT
+1145 
-1157 TTKDDAKQAIATK
+1157 
-1170 ANERK
+1170 
-1175 TAIAQTQ
+1175 
-1182 DITAEEIAAANA
+1182 
-1194 DVDNAVTQANSNIE
+1194 
-1208 AANSQNDVDQAKTTG
+1208 
-1223 ETSIDQVTPTVN
+1223 
-1235 KKVTARNEI
+1235 
-1244 TAILNNKL
+1244 
-1252 QEIQATPDAT
+1252 
-1262 DEEKQAADAEA
+1262 
-1273 NTENGKA
+1273 
-1280 NQAIS
+1280 
-1285 AAITNAQVDEA
+1285 
-1296 KANAEAAINAVTP
+1296 
-1309 KVVKKQAAKDEIDQL
+1309 
-1324 QATQTNVINNDQ
+1324 
-1336 NATTEEK
+1336 TTEEK

>member
-29 ISINPTTAS
+29 ISTNPTTAS

-49 PAQPADANAQPNANA
+49 PAQPADANTQPNANA
-64 GAQANPAAQPAAPA
+64 GAQANPTAQPAAPA
-78 NQGQPAA
+78 NQGQPAV

-94 NPAGGT
+94 NPAGG
-100 AQPAGG
+100 
-106 AAQPAAGTAQPAG
+106 AAQPNTQPAG

-138 APANQAGQGNNQATP
+138 TPANQAGQGNNQATPNNNATP

-251 QARGNVA
+251 QAKGNVA

-416 SDQFKYEVTLPQ
+416 ADQFKYEVTLPQ

-595 TDIDGL
+595 ADIDGL

-734 DIGAATTNAQVEAI
+734 DIDAATTNAQVEAI

-803 AAKVSGVKAIET
+803 AAKVSGVKAIEAT
-815 TMTAQDLERVKN
+815 TTAQDLERVKN

-878 VEAAQKQG
+878 VDAAQKQG

-905 VLDKINAIQ
+905 VIDKINAIQ

-966 LDTANSNSEVATA
+966 LDAANTNSDVTTA

-1035 AVVTANADIDNAA
+1035 AVVTANADIDNAT
-1048 ANADID
+1048 ANT
-1054 NAAANADVDNAK
+1054 DVDNAK

-1081 VKPAAKQAI
+1081 VKPQAKQAI

-1101 NANNGSTTEEKEAA
+1101 DANNGSTTEEKTAA
-1115 KQQVQTEKTTA
+1115 KQQVQTEKKTA
-1126 DTAIDGAH
+1126 DAAIDAAH
-1134 SNAEVEAAKNA
+1134 TNAEVEAAKNA

-1182 DITAEEIAAANA
+1182 DITAEEIAAANVN
-1194 DVDNAVTQANSNIE
+1194 VDNAVTEANSNIE

-1223 ETSIDQVTPTVN
+1223 ENSIDQVTPTVN
-1235 KKVTARNEI
+1235 KKATARNEI

-1285 AAITNAQVDEA
+1285 AATTNAQVDEA

-1309 KVVKKQAAKDEIDQL
+1309 KVVKKKAAKDEIDQL

-1388 AVKLNAKNDVDQAV
+1388 AVKSNAKNDVDQAV

-1435 LDILNAQTTNDVTQI
+1435 QDILNAQTTNDVTQI
-1450 KDQAVTDIQGITADT
+1450 KDQAVADIQGITADT

-1528 ENAIQAIDPI
+1528 DNAIQAIDPI

-1560 TEILSDNT
+1560 TEILNNNE

-1575 KDIEPVRATYEEGL
+1575 NDIGPVRAAYEEGL
-1589 NNINTANTTG
+1589 NNINAATTTG

-1618 PVKKPAGKTAL
+1618 PVKKPAGKKEL
-1629 DQAAADRKTQIE
+1629 DQAAADKKTQIE

-1655 QEVDAALNQ
+1655 QEVDTELNQ

-1703 AKIADAYNAKV
+1703 AKIEDAYNAKV

-1792 NISADTNATQDEKQQ
+1792 NISAGTNATQDEKQQ

-2027 ADADASAKEIARTD
+2027 ADASAKEIARTD

-2318 ESTTNQT
+2318 ESTSNQT
-2325 DAGQLKSETN
+2325 DAGQLKSETK

-2389 SVGPVANNKAKDMQ
+2389 SVGPVANNKA
-2403 TNDTQKSV
+2403 
-2411 GSVANNKATQ
+2411 TQ

-2445 VTKPEENKVKTKSA
+2445 VTKPEENKANAKSA
-2459 QQGKVNKPKQ
+2459 QQGKVNKAKQ

>member
-94 NPAGGT
+94 NPAGGA
-100 AQPAGG
+100 AQPVGG

-153 ANQTQPANAPAAA
+153 ANQTQPANAPAA

-391 KATNNKEYTIN
+391 KATNNKEFTIN

-416 SDQFKYEVTLPQ
+416 ADQFKYEVTLPQ
-428 GVTYVNDSL
+428 GVTYINDSL

-460 NANKVTFTSQG
+460 TANKVTFTSQG

-595 TDIDGL
+595 ADIDGL

-617 ELDAKAQEKVT
+617 ELDTKAQEKVT

-734 DIGAATTNAQVEAI
+734 DIDAATTNAQVEAI

-803 AAKVSGVKAIET
+803 AAKVSGVKAIEAT
-815 TMTAQDLERVKN
+815 TTAQDLERVKN

-878 VEAAQKQG
+878 IDAA
-886 LHDIQ
+886 H
-891 VVKSKQ
+891 
-897 EVADTKSK
+897 T
-905 VLDKINAIQ
+905 
-914 TQAKVKPAADT
+914 
-925 EVENAYNTRKQE
+925 
-937 IQNSN
+937 
-942 ASTTEEK
+942 
-949 QAAYTELD
+949 
-957 TKKQEARTN
+957 
-966 LDTANSNSEVATA
+966 
-979 KDNGIAAIN
+979 
-988 QVQAATTKK
+988 
-997 SDAKAEIAQ
+997 
-1006 KASERKTAIEAM
+1006 
-1018 NDSTT
+1018 
-1023 EEQQAAKDKVDQ
+1023 
-1035 AVVTANADIDNAA
+1035 
-1048 ANADID
+1048 
-1054 NAAANADVDNAK
+1054 
-1066 TTNEATI
+1066 
-1073 AAITPDAN
+1073 
-1081 VKPAAKQAI
+1081 
-1090 ADKVQA
+1090 
-1096 QETAI
+1096 
-1101 NANNGSTTEEKEAA
+1101 
-1115 KQQVQTEKTTA
+1115 
-1126 DTAIDGAH
+1126 
-1134 SNAEVEAAKNA
+1134 NAEVEAAKNA

-1157 TTKDDAKQAIATK
+1157 TTKDNAKEAIATK

-1235 KKVTARNEI
+1235 KKATARNEI

-1280 NQAIS
+1280 IQAI
-1285 AAITNAQVDEA
+1285 AAATTNAQVDEA
-1296 KANAEAAINAVTP
+1296 KTNAEAAINAVTP
-1309 KVVKKQAAKDEIDQL
+1309 KVVKKQTAKDEIDQL

-1355 DAKNNITAATDDNG
+1355 DAKNNITAA
-1369 VDQAKDAG
+1369 
-1377 KNSIQSTQPAT
+1377 
-1388 AVKLNAKNDVDQAV
+1388 
-1402 TTQNQAIDNTTG
+1402 
-1414 ATTEEKNAAKDLVL
+1414 
-1428 KAKEKAY
+1428 
-1435 LDILNAQTTNDVTQI
+1435 
-1450 KDQAVTDIQGITADT
+1450 
-1465 TIKDVAKDELATKA
+1465 
-1479 NEQKA
+1479 
-1484 LIAQTAD
+1484 
-1491 ATTEEKEQANQQV
+1491 
-1504 DAQLTQGNQNIEN
+1504 
-1517 AQSIDDVNTAK
+1517 
-1528 ENAIQAIDPI
+1528 
-1538 QASTDVKT
+1538 
-1546 NARAELLTEMQNKI
+1546 
-1560 TEILSDNT
+1560 
-1568 TTNEEKG
+1568 
-1575 KDIEPVRATYEEGL
+1575 
-1589 NNINTANTTG
+1589 
-1599 DVTTAKDTA
+1599 
-1608 VQKVQQLHAN
+1608 
-1618 PVKKPAGKTAL
+1618 
-1629 DQAAADRKTQIE
+1629 
-1641 QTPNASQQEINDAK
+1641 
-1655 QEVDAALNQ
+1655 
-1664 AKTNVDQ
+1664 
-1671 SSTNEYVD
+1671 
-1679 NAVKEG
+1679 
-1685 KAKINAV
+1685 
-1692 KTFSE
+1692 
-1697 YKKDAL
+1697 
-1703 AKIADAYNAKV
+1703 
-1714 NEADNS
+1714 
-1720 NASTSSEIAEAKQK
+1720 
-1734 LAELKQTADQN
+1734 
-1745 VNQAT
+1745 
-1750 SKDDI
+1750 
-1755 EVQIHNDLDNIND
+1755 
-1768 YTIPTGKKESA
+1768 
-1779 TTDLYAYADQKKN
+1779 
-1792 NISADTNATQDEKQQ
+1792 
-1807 AIKQVDQNVQ
+1807 
-1817 TALESINNG
+1817 
-1826 VDNGDVD
+1826 
-1833 DALTQGKAAIDA
+1833 
-1845 IQVDATVKPKA
+1845 
-1856 NQAIEVKAEDTKES
+1856 
-1870 IDQSDQLTAE
+1870 
-1880 EKTEALAMIKQIT
+1880 
-1893 DQAKQGI
+1893 
-1900 TDATTTAEVEKAK
+1900 
-1913 AQGLEA
+1913 
-1919 FDNIQIDSTEK
+1919 
-1930 QKAIEEL
+1930 
-1937 ETALDQIEAGV
+1937 
-1948 NVDADAT
+1948 
-1955 TEEKEAFTNALE
+1955 
-1967 DILSKATEDISDQT
+1967 
-1981 TNAEIAT
+1981 
-1988 VKNSALEQL
+1988 
-1997 KAQRINP
+1997 
-2004 EVKKNALEA
+2004 
-2013 IREVV
+2013 
-2018 NKQIEIIKN
+2018 
-2027 ADADASAKEIARTD
+2027 
-2041 LGRYFDRFAD
+2041 
-2051 KLDKTQT
+2051 
-2058 NAEVAELQN
+2058 
-2067 VTIPAIEAI
+2067 
-2076 VPQNDPDANDT
+2076 
-2087 NNGIDNNDATAN
+2087 
-2099 SNANATPENT
+2099 
-2109 GQPNVSETTDNGKAD
+2109 
-2124 ASPTTPNNSDAAT
+2124 
-2137 GETTATSATDDA
+2137 
-2149 NDKPQANNNSS
+2149 
-2160 VDASTNSPTMDND
+2160 
-2173 VTSKPEVESTNN
+2173 
-2185 GTTDKP
+2185 
-2191 VTETDNATPAE
+2191 
-2202 STTNNNSTTTATNEN
+2202 
-2217 APTGSTATAPTTAS
+2217 
-2231 TEAASSAD
+2231 
-2239 SKDNASVNDSKQNA
+2239 
-2253 EVNNSA
+2253 
-2259 ESQSTNGKVAQ
+2259 
-2270 PKSENKAKAEKD
+2270 
-2282 GRDSTNQS
+2282 
-2290 MVESTTETL
+2290 
-2299 PSADITEPNVPS
+2299 
-2311 NTSKDKE
+2311 
-2318 ESTTNQT
+2318 
-2325 DAGQLKSETN
+2325 
-2335 VASNEADKSPSKA
+2335 
-2348 DTEVSNKP
+2348 
-2356 STSASS
+2356 
-2362 EAKDKMT
+2362 
-2369 STNVS
+2369 
-2374 QKDDTATADTNDTQT
+2374 
-2389 SVGPVANNKAKDMQ
+2389 
-2403 TNDTQKSV
+2403 
-2411 GSVANNKATQ
+2411 
-2421 NDGANASPA
+2421 
-2430 TVSNGSNSANQDMLN
+2430 
-2445 VTKPEENKVKTKSA
+2445 
-2459 QQGKVNKPKQ
+2459 
-2469 QAKTL
+2469 
-2474 PDTGMSHNDDLPYA
+2474 
-2488 ELALGAGMAFL
+2488 
-2499 IRRFTKKD
+2499 
-2507 QQTEE
+2507 

>member
-29 ISINPTTAS
+29 ISTNPTTAS

-49 PAQPADANAQPNANA
+49 PAQPADANTQPNANA
-64 GAQANPAAQPAAPA
+64 GAQANPAAQPA
-78 NQGQPAA
+78 
-85 QPANQGGQA
+85 NQGGQA
-94 NPAGGT
+94 NPAGG
-100 AQPAGG
+100 A
-106 AAQPAAGTAQPAG
+106 AQPAG

-138 APANQAGQGNNQATP
+138 APANQAGQGNNQATPNNNATP

-251 QARGNVA
+251 QAKGNVA

-265 NDSTDHGNFNGISKT
+265 NDSTDHGNFNGITKT

-416 SDQFKYEVTLPQ
+416 ADQFKYEVTLPQ

-460 NANKVTFTSQG
+460 TANKVTFTSQG

-595 TDIDGL
+595 ADIDGL

-617 ELDAKAQEKVT
+617 ELDTKAQEKVT

-734 DIGAATTNAQVEAI
+734 DIDAATTNAQVEAI

-803 AAKVSGVKAIET
+803 AAKVSGVKAIEAT
-815 TMTAQDLERVKN
+815 TTAQDLERVKN
-827 EEISKIENITDSTQT
+827 EEIFKIENITDSTQT
-842 KMDAYN
+842 KMDAYK
-848 EVKQAATARK
+848 EVRQAATARK
-858 AQNATVSNATNEEV
+858 AQNATVSNATDEEV
-872 AEADAA
+872 AEANAAVDAA
-878 VEAAQKQG
+878 QTEG

-891 VVKSKQ
+891 VVKSQQ
-897 EVADTKSK
+897 EVADTKAK

-949 QAAYTELD
+949 EAAYTELD
-957 TKKQEARTN
+957 AKKQEARTN
-966 LDTANSNSEVATA
+966 LDAANTNSDVTTA

-1035 AVVTANADIDNAA
+1035 AVVTANADIDNAT
-1048 ANADID
+1048 ANT
-1054 NAAANADVDNAK
+1054 DVDNAK

-1101 NANNGSTTEEKEAA
+1101 DANNGSTTEEKEAA
-1115 KQQVQTEKTTA
+1115 KQQVQTEKTAA
-1126 DTAIDGAH
+1126 DAAIDAAH
-1134 SNAEVEAAKNA
+1134 SNVEVEAAKNA

-1157 TTKDDAKQAIATK
+1157 TTKDNAKQAIATK

-1235 KKVTARNEI
+1235 KKATARNEI

-1285 AAITNAQVDEA
+1285 AATTNAQVDEA

-1336 NATTEEK
+1336 NATNEEK

-1369 VDQAKDAG
+1369 VDTAKDAG

-1388 AVKLNAKNDVDQAV
+1388 AVTDAKNEVDQAV

-1435 LDILNAQTTNDVTQI
+1435 QDILNAQTTNDVTQI
-1450 KDQAVTDIQGITADT
+1450 KDQAVADIQGITADT

-1528 ENAIQAIDPI
+1528 DNAIQAIDPI

-1560 TEILSDNT
+1560 TEILNNNE

-1575 KDIEPVRATYEEGL
+1575 NDIGPVRAAYEEGL
-1589 NNINTANTTG
+1589 NNINAATTTG

-1618 PVKKPAGKTAL
+1618 PVKKPAGKKEL
-1629 DQAAADRKTQIE
+1629 DQAAADKKTQIE
-1641 QTPNASQQEINDAK
+1641 QTPNASEQEINDAK
-1655 QEVDAALNQ
+1655 QEVDTELNQ

-1703 AKIADAYNAKV
+1703 AKIEDAYNAKV

-1817 TALESINNG
+1817 TALENINNG

-1833 DALTQGKAAIDA
+1833 DALTQGKAAIDT

-1856 NQAIEVKAEDTKES
+1856 NQAIEAKAEDTKES
-1870 IDQSDQLTAE
+1870 IDHSDQLTAE

-2004 EVKKNALEA
+2004 VVKKNALEA

-2058 NAEVAELQN
+2058 NTEVAELQN

-2087 NNGIDNNDATAN
+2087 NNGTDNNDATAN

-2137 GETTATSATDDA
+2137 GETTVTSATDDA
-2149 NDKPQANNNSS
+2149 KDKPQANNNSS
-2160 VDASTNSPTMDND
+2160 ADASTNSPTMDND

-2374 QKDDTATADTNDTQT
+2374 QKDDTATADTNDTQK

-2411 GSVANNKATQ
+2411 GSAANNKATQ

-2430 TVSNGSNSANQDMLN
+2430 TVSNGSHSMHQDMLN
-2445 VTKPEENKVKTKSA
+2445 VTKPEENKANAKSD

>member
-29 ISINPTTAS
+29 ISTNPTTAS

-49 PAQPADANAQPNANA
+49 PAQPADANTQPNANA
-64 GAQANPAAQPAAPA
+64 GAQANPTAQPAAPA
-78 NQGQPAA
+78 NQGQPAV

-94 NPAGGT
+94 NPAGG
-100 AQPAGG
+100 
-106 AAQPAAGTAQPAG
+106 AAQPNTQPAG

-138 APANQAGQGNNQATP
+138 TPANQAGQGNNQATPNNNATP

-251 QARGNVA
+251 QAKGNVA

-416 SDQFKYEVTLPQ
+416 ADQFKYEVTLPQ

-595 TDIDGL
+595 ADIDGL

-734 DIGAATTNAQVEAI
+734 DIDAATTNAQVEAI
-748 KTKAINDINQTTPAT
+748 KTKAINDINQTAPAT

-803 AAKVSGVKAIET
+803 AAKVSGVKAIEAT
-815 TMTAQDLERVKN
+815 TTAQDLERVKN

-878 VEAAQKQG
+878 VDAAQKQG

-966 LDTANSNSEVATA
+966 LDAANTNSDVTTA
-979 KDNGIAAIN
+979 KDNSIAAIN

-1048 ANADID
+1048 AN
-1054 NAAANADVDNAK
+1054 NDVDNAK

-1101 NANNGSTTEEKEAA
+1101 DGNNGSTTEEKAAA

-1126 DTAIDGAH
+1126 DAAIDAAH
-1134 SNAEVEAAKNA
+1134 TNAEVEAAKKA
-1145 EIAKIEAIQPAT
+1145 AIAKIEAIQPAT
-1157 TTKDDAKQAIATK
+1157 TTKDNAKEAIATK

-1223 ETSIDQVTPTVN
+1223 ENSIDQVTPTVN
-1235 KKVTARNEI
+1235 KKATARNEI

-1285 AAITNAQVDEA
+1285 AATTNAQVDEA

-1388 AVKLNAKNDVDQAV
+1388 AVKSNAKNDVDQAV

-1641 QTPNASQQEINDAK
+1641 QTSNASQQEINDAK

-1768 YTIPTGKKESA
+1768 YTIPTGKKETA

-1792 NISADTNATQDEKQQ
+1792 NISADTNATQDEKQK

-2013 IREVV
+2013 IREVF

-2027 ADADASAKEIARTD
+2027 ADASAKEIARTD

-2318 ESTTNQT
+2318 ESTSNQT

-2389 SVGPVANNKAKDMQ
+2389 SVGPVANNKAK
-2403 TNDTQKSV
+2403 
-2411 GSVANNKATQ
+2411 ATQ

-2430 TVSNGSNSANQDMLN
+2430 TVSNGSHSMHQDMLN
-2445 VTKPEENKVKTKSA
+2445 VTKTEENKANAKSA
-2459 QQGKVNKPKQ
+2459 QQGKVNKLKQ
-2469 QAKTL
+2469 QTKTL

>member
-29 ISINPTTAS
+29 ISTNPTTAS

-49 PAQPADANAQPNANA
+49 PAQPADANTQPNANA
-64 GAQANPAAQPAAPA
+64 GAQANPAAQPA
-78 NQGQPAA
+78 
-85 QPANQGGQA
+85 NQGGQA
-94 NPAGGT
+94 NPAGG
-100 AQPAGG
+100 
-106 AAQPAAGTAQPAG
+106 AAQPNTQPAG

-132 QPGNQA
+132 QPG
-138 APANQAGQGNNQATP
+138 NQATP

-251 QARGNVA
+251 QAKGNVA

-416 SDQFKYEVTLPQ
+416 ADQFKYEVTLPQ

-595 TDIDGL
+595 ADIDGL

-734 DIGAATTNAQVEAI
+734 DIDAATTNAQVEAI
-748 KTKAINDINQTTPAT
+748 KTKAINDINQTAPAT

-803 AAKVSGVKAIET
+803 AAKVSGVKAIEAT
-815 TMTAQDLERVKN
+815 TTAQDLERVKN

-957 TKKQEARTN
+957 AKKQEARTN
-966 LDTANSNSEVATA
+966 LDAANTNSDVTTA

-1035 AVVTANADIDNAA
+1035 VVVT

-1081 VKPAAKQAI
+1081 VKPTAKQAI

-1101 NANNGSTTEEKEAA
+1101 DANNGATTEEKEAA
-1115 KQQVQTEKTTA
+1115 KQQVQTEKTAA
-1126 DTAIDGAH
+1126 DAAIDAAH
-1134 SNAEVEAAKNA
+1134 SNVEVEAAKNA

-1157 TTKDDAKQAIATK
+1157 TTKDNAKQAIATK

-1235 KKVTARNEI
+1235 KKATARNEI

-1252 QEIQATPDAT
+1252 QAIQATPDAT
-1262 DEEKQAADAEA
+1262 NEEKQAADAEA

-1280 NQAIS
+1280 IQAI
-1285 AAITNAQVDEA
+1285 AAATTNADVDEA

-1336 NATTEEK
+1336 NATNEEK

-1355 DAKNNITAATDDNG
+1355 DAKNNITAATDNG

-1388 AVKLNAKNDVDQAV
+1388 AVKSNAKNDVDQAV

-1435 LDILNAQTTNDVTQI
+1435 QDILNAQTTNDVTQI
-1450 KDQAVTDIQGITADT
+1450 KDQAVADIQGITADT

-1528 ENAIQAIDPI
+1528 DNAIQAIDPI

-1560 TEILSDNT
+1560 TEILNNNE

-1575 KDIEPVRATYEEGL
+1575 NDIGPVRAAYEEGL
-1589 NNINTANTTG
+1589 NNINAATTTA

-1618 PVKKPAGKTAL
+1618 PVKKPAGKKEL
-1629 DQAAADRKTQIE
+1629 DQAAADKKTQIE

-1655 QEVDAALNQ
+1655 QEIDTELNQ

-2004 EVKKNALEA
+2004 VVKKNALEA

-2058 NAEVAELQN
+2058 NTEVAELQN

-2087 NNGIDNNDATAN
+2087 NNGTDNNDATAN

-2137 GETTATSATDDA
+2137 GETTVTSATDDA
-2149 NDKPQANNNSS
+2149 KDKPQANNNSS
-2160 VDASTNSPTMDND
+2160 ADASTNSPTMDND
-2173 VTSKPEVESTNN
+2173 VTSKPKVESTNN

-2217 APTGSTATAPTTAS
+2217 APTGSTTTAPTTAS

-2318 ESTTNQT
+2318 ESTSNQT
-2325 DAGQLKSETN
+2325 DAGQPKSETN

-2389 SVGPVANNKAKDMQ
+2389 SVGPDANNKAMQ
-2403 TNDTQKSV
+2403 N
-2411 GSVANNKATQ
+2411 G
-2421 NDGANASPA
+2421 GANASSA
-2430 TVSNGSNSANQDMLN
+2430 TVSNGSHSMHQDMLK
-2445 VTKPEENKVKTKSA
+2445 VTNTDDHQAKTKSA

>member
-29 ISINPTTAS
+29 ISTNPTTAS

-49 PAQPADANAQPNANA
+49 PAQPADANTQPNANA
-64 GAQANPAAQPAAPA
+64 GAQANPTAQPAAPA

-94 NPAGGT
+94 NPAGG
-100 AQPAGG
+100 
-106 AAQPAAGTAQPAG
+106 AAQPNTQPAG

-153 ANQTQPANAPAAA
+153 NNNATPANQTQPANGPAAA
-166 QPAAPVAANAQTQD
+166 QPAANAQTQD

-391 KATNNKEYTIN
+391 KATNNKEFTIN

-416 SDQFKYEVTLPQ
+416 ADQFKYEVTLPQ

-572 KQQADTIL
+572 KQQADNIL

-595 TDIDGL
+595 AAIDGL

-617 ELDAKAQEKVT
+617 ELDAKAQEKIT

-734 DIGAATTNAQVEAI
+734 DIDAATTNAQVEAI
-748 KTKAINDINQTTPAT
+748 KTKAINDINQTAPAT

-803 AAKVSGVKAIET
+803 AAKVSGVKAIEAT
-815 TMTAQDLERVKN
+815 TTAQDLERVKN

-848 EVKQAATARK
+848 DVKQAATARK

-966 LDTANSNSEVATA
+966 LDAANTNSDVTTA
-979 KDNGIAAIN
+979 KDNSIAAIN

-1035 AVVTANADIDNAA
+1035 AVVTANTDIDNAA
-1048 ANADID
+1048 ANT
-1054 NAAANADVDNAK
+1054 DVDNAK

-1081 VKPAAKQAI
+1081 VKPTAKQAI

-1101 NANNGSTTEEKEAA
+1101 DAYNGATTEEKAAA

-1126 DTAIDGAH
+1126 DAAIDGAH

-1157 TTKDDAKQAIATK
+1157 TTKDDAKQAITTK

-1175 TAIAQTQ
+1175 AAIAQTQ

-1235 KKVTARNEI
+1235 KKATARNEI
-1244 TAILNNKL
+1244 TTILNNKL
-1252 QEIQATPDAT
+1252 QAIQATPDAT

-1285 AAITNAQVDEA
+1285 AATTNAQVDEA
-1296 KANAEAAINAVTP
+1296 KANAEVAINAVTP

-1324 QATQTNVINNDQ
+1324 QVAQTSVINNDQ
-1336 NATTEEK
+1336 NATNEEK

-1388 AVKLNAKNDVDQAV
+1388 AVKSNAKNEVDQAV

-1435 LDILNAQTTNDVTQI
+1435 QDILNAQTTNDVTQI
-1450 KDQAVTDIQGITADT
+1450 KDQAVADVQGITADT

-1528 ENAIQAIDPI
+1528 DNAIQAIDPI

-1655 QEVDAALNQ
+1655 QEVDATLNQ

-1703 AKIADAYNAKV
+1703 AKIEAAYNSKV

-1768 YTIPTGKKESA
+1768 YTIPTGKKETA

-1856 NQAIEVKAEDTKES
+1856 NQAIEAKAEDTKES
-1870 IDQSDQLTAE
+1870 IDHSDQLTAE

-1893 DQAKQGI
+1893 DQAKKGI
-1900 TDATTTAEVEKAK
+1900 NDATTTAEVEKAK

-2027 ADADASAKEIARTD
+2027 ADASAKEIARTD

-2051 KLDKTQT
+2051 NLDKTQT

-2087 NNGIDNNDATAN
+2087 NNGTDNNDATAN

-2137 GETTATSATDDA
+2137 GETTATSTNNPSTDDA
-2149 NDKPQANNNSS
+2149 NNKPTANNNSS
-2160 VDASTNSPTMDND
+2160 VDASTDNSATGNGTID
-2173 VTSKPEVESTNN
+2173 KPEVESTNN

-2191 VTETDNATPAE
+2191 ATETDNVTPAE
-2202 STTNNNSTTTATNEN
+2202 STTNNNSTTATNEN

-2239 SKDNASVNDSKQNA
+2239 SKDNAFVNDSKQNA

-2259 ESQSTNGKVAQ
+2259 ESQSTNGMVVQ

-2299 PSADITEPNVPS
+2299 PSADITEPKVPS

-2325 DAGQLKSETN
+2325 DAGHLKSETN
-2335 VASNEADKSPSKA
+2335 VASNEVDKSEGNV
-2348 DTEVSNKP
+2348 DTDVSNKP
-2356 STSASS
+2356 STSKPS
-2362 EAKDKMT
+2362 EAKDKAT
-2369 STNVS
+2369 STEDS
-2374 QKDDTATADTNDTQT
+2374 QKADMATADT
-2389 SVGPVANNKAKDMQ
+2389 KDNQ
-2403 TNDTQKSV
+2403 AAIGATADV
-2411 GSVANNKATQ
+2411 NNKATQ

-2430 TVSNGSNSANQDMLN
+2430 TVSNGSNSTNQDMLN
-2445 VTKPEENKVKTKSA
+2445 VTKTEENKANVKSA

>member
-29 ISINPTTAS
+29 ISTNPTTAS

-49 PAQPADANAQPNANA
+49 PAQPADANTQPNANA
-64 GAQANPAAQPAAPA
+64 GAQANPAAQPA
-78 NQGQPAA
+78 
-85 QPANQGGQA
+85 NQGGQA
-94 NPAGGT
+94 NPAGG
-100 AQPAGG
+100 A
-106 AAQPAAGTAQPAG
+106 AQPAG

-138 APANQAGQGNNQATP
+138 APANQAGQGNNQATPNNNATP

-251 QARGNVA
+251 QAKGNVA

-265 NDSTDHGNFNGISKT
+265 NDSTDHGNFNGITKT

-294 TMQTNSKQGATNLV
+294 TMQTNSKQGTTNLV

-416 SDQFKYEVTLPQ
+416 ADQFKYEVTLPQ

-437 TTTFPNGNE
+437 TTIFPNGNE

-460 NANKVTFTSQG
+460 TANKVTFTSQG

-595 TDIDGL
+595 ADIDGL

-617 ELDAKAQEKVT
+617 ELDTKAQEKVT

-734 DIGAATTNAQVEAI
+734 DIDAATTNAQVEAI

-803 AAKVSGVKAIET
+803 AAKVSGVKAIEAT
-815 TMTAQDLERVKN
+815 TTAQDLERVKN
-827 EEISKIENITDSTQT
+827 EEIFKIENITDSTQT
-842 KMDAYN
+842 KMDAYK
-848 EVKQAATARK
+848 EVRQAATARK
-858 AQNATVSNATNEEV
+858 AQNATVSNATDEEV
-872 AEADAA
+872 AEANAAVDAA
-878 VEAAQKQG
+878 QTEG

-891 VVKSKQ
+891 VVKSQQ
-897 EVADTKSK
+897 EVADTKAK

-949 QAAYTELD
+949 EAAYTELD
-957 TKKQEARTN
+957 AKKQEARTN
-966 LDTANSNSEVATA
+966 LDAANTNSDVTTA

-1035 AVVTANADIDNAA
+1035 AVVTANADIDNAT
-1048 ANADID
+1048 ANT
-1054 NAAANADVDNAK
+1054 DVDNAK

-1101 NANNGSTTEEKEAA
+1101 DANNGSTTEEKEAA
-1115 KQQVQTEKTTA
+1115 KQQVQTEKTAA
-1126 DTAIDGAH
+1126 DAAIDAAH
-1134 SNAEVEAAKNA
+1134 SNVEVEAAKNA

-1157 TTKDDAKQAIATK
+1157 TTKDNAKQAIATK

-1235 KKVTARNEI
+1235 KKATARNEI

-1285 AAITNAQVDEA
+1285 AATTNAQVDEA

-1336 NATTEEK
+1336 NATNEEK

-1369 VDQAKDAG
+1369 VDTAKDAG

-1388 AVKLNAKNDVDQAV
+1388 AVKSNAKNEVDQAV

-1435 LDILNAQTTNDVTQI
+1435 QDILNAQTTNDVTQI
-1450 KDQAVTDIQGITADT
+1450 KDQAVADIQGITADT
-1465 TIKDVAKDELATKA
+1465 TIKDVAKDELATK
-1479 NEQKA
+1479 
-1484 LIAQTAD
+1484 
-1491 ATTEEKEQANQQV
+1491 
-1504 DAQLTQGNQNIEN
+1504 
-1517 AQSIDDVNTAK
+1517 
-1528 ENAIQAIDPI
+1528 AIDPI

-1560 TEILSDNT
+1560 TEILNNNE

-1575 KDIEPVRATYEEGL
+1575 NDIGPVRAAYEEGL
-1589 NNINTANTTG
+1589 NNINAATTTG

-1618 PVKKPAGKTAL
+1618 PVKKPAGKKEL
-1629 DQAAADRKTQIE
+1629 DQAAADKKTQIE

-1655 QEVDAALNQ
+1655 QEVDTELNQ

-1703 AKIADAYNAKV
+1703 AKIEDAYNAKV

-1817 TALESINNG
+1817 TALENINNG

-1833 DALTQGKAAIDA
+1833 DALTQGKAAIDT

-1856 NQAIEVKAEDTKES
+1856 NQAIEAKAEDTKES
-1870 IDQSDQLTAE
+1870 IDHSDQLTAE

-2004 EVKKNALEA
+2004 VVKKNALEA

-2058 NAEVAELQN
+2058 NTEVAELQN

-2087 NNGIDNNDATAN
+2087 NNGTDNNDATAN

-2137 GETTATSATDDA
+2137 GETTVTSATDDA
-2149 NDKPQANNNSS
+2149 KDKPQANNNSS
-2160 VDASTNSPTMDND
+2160 ADASTNSPTMDND

-2374 QKDDTATADTNDTQT
+2374 QKDDTATADTNDTQK

-2411 GSVANNKATQ
+2411 GSAANNKATQ

-2430 TVSNGSNSANQDMLN
+2430 TVSNGSHSMHQDMLN
-2445 VTKPEENKVKTKSA
+2445 VTKPEENKANAKSD

>member
-29 ISINPTTAS
+29 ISTNPTTAS

-49 PAQPADANAQPNANA
+49 PAQPADVNTQPNANA
-64 GAQANPAAQPAAPA
+64 GA
-78 NQGQPAA
+78 
-85 QPANQGGQA
+85 
-94 NPAGGT
+94 
-100 AQPAGG
+100 
-106 AAQPAAGTAQPAG
+106 
-119 QGNQADPNNAAQA
+119 QADPNNAAQA

-138 APANQAGQGNNQATP
+138 APANQAGQGNNQATPNNNATP

-180 PNASNTGE
+180 PNASNTRE

-391 KATNNKEYTIN
+391 KATNNKEFTIN
-402 TEIGNNGNFGASLK
+402 TEVGNNGNFGASLK
-416 SDQFKYEVTLPQ
+416 ADQFKYEVTLPQ

-460 NANKVTFTSQG
+460 TANT
-471 VTTARGTH
+471 
-479 TKEVL
+479 
-484 FPDKSLKLSYK
+484 
-495 VNVANIDTPKNI
+495 N
-507 DFNEKLTYRTASD
+507 SD
-520 VVINNAQPEVTLTA
+520 VT
-534 DPFSVAVEM
+534 
-543 NKDALQQQVNSQVDN
+543 
-558 SHYTTASIA
+558 
-567 EYNKL
+567 
-572 KQQADTIL
+572 
-580 NEDANHVE
+580 
-588 TANRASQ
+588 
-595 TDIDGL
+595 
-601 VTKLQAAL
+601 
-609 IDNQAAIA
+609 
-617 ELDAKAQEKVT
+617 
-628 AAQQSKKVTQ
+628 
-638 DEVAALVTKIN
+638 
-649 NDKNNA
+649 
-655 IAEINKQTT
+655 
-664 SQGVTTEKDNGIA
+664 
-677 VLEQDVITP
+677 
-686 TVKPQAKQDIIQ
+686 
-698 AVTTRKQ
+698 
-705 QIKKSNASLQDEKD
+705 
-719 VANDKIGKIETKAIK
+719 
-734 DIGAATTNAQVEAI
+734 
-748 KTKAINDINQTTPAT
+748 
-763 TAKAAALEEFDE
+763 
-775 VVQAQI
+775 
-781 DQAPLNPDT
+781 
-790 TNEEVAEA
+790 
-798 IERIN
+798 
-803 AAKVSGVKAIET
+803 
-815 TMTAQDLERVKN
+815 
-827 EEISKIENITDSTQT
+827 
-842 KMDAYN
+842 
-848 EVKQAATARK
+848 
-858 AQNATVSNATNEEV
+858 
-872 AEADAA
+872 
-878 VEAAQKQG
+878 
-886 LHDIQ
+886 
-891 VVKSKQ
+891 
-897 EVADTKSK
+897 
-905 VLDKINAIQ
+905 
-914 TQAKVKPAADT
+914 
-925 EVENAYNTRKQE
+925 
-937 IQNSN
+937 
-942 ASTTEEK
+942 
-949 QAAYTELD
+949 
-957 TKKQEARTN
+957 
-966 LDTANSNSEVATA
+966 TA

-988 QVQAATTKK
+988 QVQAVTTKK

-1035 AVVTANADIDNAA
+1035 AVVTANTDIDNAA
-1048 ANADID
+1048 ANT
-1054 NAAANADVDNAK
+1054 DVDNAK

-1081 VKPAAKQAI
+1081 VKPTAKQAI

-1101 NANNGSTTEEKEAA
+1101 DANNGATTEEKATA

-1157 TTKDDAKQAIATK
+1157 TTKDDAKQAITTK
-1170 ANERK
+1170 TNERK

-1235 KKVTARNEI
+1235 KKATARNEI
-1244 TAILNNKL
+1244 TTILNNKL
-1252 QEIQATPDAT
+1252 QEIQATPDVT
-1262 DEEKQAADAEA
+1262 DEEKQTADAEA

-1285 AAITNAQVDEA
+1285 AATTNAQVDEA
-1296 KANAEAAINAVTP
+1296 KANAEAAINAVTS

-1324 QATQTNVINNDQ
+1324 QVAQTSVINNDQ

-1369 VDQAKDAG
+1369 VDTAKDAG

-1388 AVKLNAKNDVDQAV
+1388 AVKSNAKNEVDQAV

-1428 KAKEKAY
+1428 KVKEKAY
-1435 LDILNAQTTNDVTQI
+1435 QDILNAQTTNDVTQI
-1450 KDQAVTDIQGITADT
+1450 KDQAVADVQGITADT
-1465 TIKDVAKDELATKA
+1465 TIKDVARDELATKA

-1491 ATTEEKEQANQQV
+1491 ATTEEKEQENQQV

-1528 ENAIQAIDPI
+1528 DNAIQAIDPI

-1655 QEVDAALNQ
+1655 QEVDAVLNQ

-1714 NEADNS
+1714 NEEDNS

-1768 YTIPTGKKESA
+1768 YTIPTGKKETA

-1826 VDNGDVD
+1826 VDNSDVD
-1833 DALTQGKAAIDA
+1833 DALTQGKAAIDT

-1856 NQAIEVKAEDTKES
+1856 NQAIEAKAEDTKES
-1870 IDQSDQLTAE
+1870 IDHSDQLTAE

-1893 DQAKQGI
+1893 DQAKKGI

-1937 ETALDQIEAGV
+1937 EAALDQIEAGV

-1988 VKNSALEQL
+1988 IKNSALEQL

-2004 EVKKNALEA
+2004 VVKKNTLEA

-2058 NAEVAELQN
+2058 NTEVAELQN

-2076 VPQNDPDANDT
+2076 VPQNDPNANDT
-2087 NNGIDNNDATAN
+2087 NNGTDNNDATAN

-2109 GQPNVSETTDNGKAD
+2109 GQPNVTESTDNANAD
-2124 ASPTTPNNSDAAT
+2124 TSSTTTNNQNDTTT
-2137 GETTATSATDDA
+2137 GETTATSANSSATNDA
-2149 NDKPQANNNSS
+2149 NNKPTANNNSS
-2160 VDASTNSPTMDND
+2160 VDASTDNSATGNGTTD
-2173 VTSKPEVESTNN
+2173 KPEVESTNN

-2191 VTETDNATPAE
+2191 ATETDNATPAE

-2217 APTGSTATAPTTAS
+2217 VPTGSTATAPTTAS
-2231 TEAASSAD
+2231 TEATSSAD

-2299 PSADITEPNVPS
+2299 PSADITEPKVSS

-2325 DAGQLKSETN
+2325 DAEQHNSDTN
-2335 VASNEADKSPSKA
+2335 VTSNEVVKSPSKA
-2348 DTEVSNKP
+2348 DTDVSNKP

-2374 QKDDTATADTNDTQT
+2374 QTDDTATADTNDTQK
-2389 SVGPVANNKAKDMQ
+2389 SVGSAANNKAKDMQ
-2403 TNDTQKSV
+2403 TNDM
-2411 GSVANNKATQ
+2411 KA
-2421 NDGANASPA
+2421 PLA
-2430 TVSNGSNSANQDMLN
+2430 TVSKGSNSANQDMLN
-2445 VTKPEENKVKTKSA
+2445 VTKTKENKANAKSV

-2507 QQTEE
+2507 HQTEE

>member
-29 ISINPTTAS
+29 ISTNPTTAS

-49 PAQPADANAQPNANA
+49 PAQPADANTQPNANA
-64 GAQANPAAQPAAPA
+64 GAQANPTAQPAAPA

-94 NPAGGT
+94 NPAGG
-100 AQPAGG
+100 
-106 AAQPAAGTAQPAG
+106 AAQPNTQPAG

-153 ANQTQPANAPAAA
+153 NNNATPANQTQPANAPAAA
-166 QPAAPVAANAQTQD
+166 QPAANAQTQD
-180 PNASNTGE
+180 SNASNTGE

-391 KATNNKEYTIN
+391 KATNNKEFTIN

-416 SDQFKYEVTLPQ
+416 ADQFKYEVTLPQ

-572 KQQADTIL
+572 KQQADNIL

-595 TDIDGL
+595 AAIDGL

-734 DIGAATTNAQVEAI
+734 DIDAATTNAQVEAI
-748 KTKAINDINQTTPAT
+748 KTKAINDINQTAPAT

-803 AAKVSGVKAIET
+803 AAKVSGVKAIEAT
-815 TMTAQDLERVKN
+815 TTAQDLERVKN

-848 EVKQAATARK
+848 DVKQAATARK

-966 LDTANSNSEVATA
+966 LDAANTNSDVTTA
-979 KDNGIAAIN
+979 KDNSIAAIN
-988 QVQAATTKK
+988 QVLAATTKK

-1035 AVVTANADIDNAA
+1035 AVVTANTDIDNAA
-1048 ANADID
+1048 ANT
-1054 NAAANADVDNAK
+1054 DVDNAK

-1081 VKPAAKQAI
+1081 VKPTAKQAI

-1101 NANNGSTTEEKEAA
+1101 DAYNGATTEEKAAA

-1126 DTAIDGAH
+1126 DAAIDGAH

-1157 TTKDDAKQAIATK
+1157 TTKDDAKQAITTK

-1175 TAIAQTQ
+1175 AAIAQTQ

-1235 KKVTARNEI
+1235 KKATARNEI
-1244 TAILNNKL
+1244 TTILNNKL
-1252 QEIQATPDAT
+1252 QAIQATPDAT

-1285 AAITNAQVDEA
+1285 AATTNAQVDEA
-1296 KANAEAAINAVTP
+1296 KANAEVAINAVTP

-1324 QATQTNVINNDQ
+1324 QVAQTSVINNDQ
-1336 NATTEEK
+1336 NATNEEK

-1388 AVKLNAKNDVDQAV
+1388 AVKSNAKNEVDQAV

-1435 LDILNAQTTNDVTQI
+1435 QDILNAQTTNDVTQI
-1450 KDQAVTDIQGITADT
+1450 KDQAVADVQGITADT

-1528 ENAIQAIDPI
+1528 DNAIQAIDPI

-1655 QEVDAALNQ
+1655 QEVDATLNQ

-1703 AKIADAYNAKV
+1703 AKIEAAYNSKV

-1768 YTIPTGKKESA
+1768 YTIPTGKKETA

-1817 TALESINNG
+1817 TVLESINNG

-1856 NQAIEVKAEDTKES
+1856 NQAIEAKAEDTKES
-1870 IDQSDQLTAE
+1870 IDHSDQLTAE

-1893 DQAKQGI
+1893 DQAKKGI
-1900 TDATTTAEVEKAK
+1900 NDATTTAEVEKAK

-2027 ADADASAKEIARTD
+2027 ADASAKEIARTD

-2051 KLDKTQT
+2051 NLDKTQT

-2087 NNGIDNNDATAN
+2087 NNGTDNNDATAN

-2137 GETTATSATDDA
+2137 GETTATSTNNPSTDDA
-2149 NDKPQANNNSS
+2149 NNKPTANNNSS
-2160 VDASTNSPTMDND
+2160 VDASTDNSATGNGTID
-2173 VTSKPEVESTNN
+2173 KPEVESTNN

-2191 VTETDNATPAE
+2191 ATETDNVTPAE
-2202 STTNNNSTTTATNEN
+2202 STTNNNSTTATNEN

-2239 SKDNASVNDSKQNA
+2239 SKDNAFVNDSKQNA

-2259 ESQSTNGKVAQ
+2259 ESQSTNGMVVQ

-2299 PSADITEPNVPS
+2299 PSADITEPKVPS

-2325 DAGQLKSETN
+2325 DAGHLKSETN
-2335 VASNEADKSPSKA
+2335 VASNEVDKSEGNV
-2348 DTEVSNKP
+2348 DTDVSNKP
-2356 STSASS
+2356 STSKPS
-2362 EAKDKMT
+2362 EAKDKAT
-2369 STNVS
+2369 STEDS
-2374 QKDDTATADTNDTQT
+2374 QKADMATADT
-2389 SVGPVANNKAKDMQ
+2389 KDNQ
-2403 TNDTQKSV
+2403 AAIGATADV
-2411 GSVANNKATQ
+2411 NNKATQ

-2430 TVSNGSNSANQDMLN
+2430 TVSNGSNSTNQDMLN
-2445 VTKPEENKVKTKSA
+2445 VTKTEENKANVKSA

>member
-29 ISINPTTAS
+29 ISTNPTTAS

-49 PAQPADANAQPNANA
+49 PAQPADANTQPNANA
-64 GAQANPAAQPAAPA
+64 GAQANPTAQPAAPA

-94 NPAGGT
+94 NPAGG
-100 AQPAGG
+100 
-106 AAQPAAGTAQPAG
+106 AAQPNTQPAG

-153 ANQTQPANAPAAA
+153 NNNATPANQTQPANAPAAA
-166 QPAAPVAANAQTQD
+166 QPAANAQTQD

-391 KATNNKEYTIN
+391 KATNNKEFTIN

-416 SDQFKYEVTLPQ
+416 ADQFKYEVTLPQ

-572 KQQADTIL
+572 KQQADNIL

-595 TDIDGL
+595 AAIDGL

-734 DIGAATTNAQVEAI
+734 DIDAATTNAQVEAI
-748 KTKAINDINQTTPAT
+748 KTKAINDINQTAPAT

-803 AAKVSGVKAIET
+803 AAKVSGVKAIEAT
-815 TMTAQDLERVKN
+815 TTAQDLERVKN

-848 EVKQAATARK
+848 DVKQAATARK

-966 LDTANSNSEVATA
+966 LDAANTNSDVTTA
-979 KDNGIAAIN
+979 KDNSIAAIN

-1035 AVVTANADIDNAA
+1035 AVVTANTDIDNAA
-1048 ANADID
+1048 ANT
-1054 NAAANADVDNAK
+1054 DVDNAK

-1081 VKPAAKQAI
+1081 VKPTAKQAI

-1101 NANNGSTTEEKEAA
+1101 DAYNGATTEEKAAA

-1126 DTAIDGAH
+1126 DAAIDGAH

-1157 TTKDDAKQAIATK
+1157 TTKDDAKQAITTK

-1175 TAIAQTQ
+1175 AAIAQTQ

-1235 KKVTARNEI
+1235 KKATARNEI
-1244 TAILNNKL
+1244 TTILNNKL
-1252 QEIQATPDAT
+1252 QAIQATPDAT

-1285 AAITNAQVDEA
+1285 AATTNAQVDEA
-1296 KANAEAAINAVTP
+1296 KANAEVAINAVTP

-1324 QATQTNVINNDQ
+1324 QVAQTSVINNDQ
-1336 NATTEEK
+1336 NATNEEK

-1388 AVKLNAKNDVDQAV
+1388 AVKSNAKNEVDQAV

-1414 ATTEEKNAAKDLVL
+1414 ATTEEKNTAKDLVL

-1435 LDILNAQTTNDVTQI
+1435 QDILNAQTTNDVTQI
-1450 KDQAVTDIQGITADT
+1450 KDQAVADVQGITADT

-1528 ENAIQAIDPI
+1528 DNAIQAIDPI

-1655 QEVDAALNQ
+1655 QEVDATLNQ

-1703 AKIADAYNAKV
+1703 AKIEAAYNSKV

-1768 YTIPTGKKESA
+1768 YTIPTGKKETA

-1856 NQAIEVKAEDTKES
+1856 NQAIEAKAEDTKES
-1870 IDQSDQLTAE
+1870 IDHSDQLTAE

-1893 DQAKQGI
+1893 DQDKKGI
-1900 TDATTTAEVEKAK
+1900 NDATTTAEVEKAK

-2027 ADADASAKEIARTD
+2027 ADASAKEIARTD

-2051 KLDKTQT
+2051 NLDKTQT

-2087 NNGIDNNDATAN
+2087 NNGTDNNDATAN

-2137 GETTATSATDDA
+2137 GETTATSTNNPSTDDA
-2149 NDKPQANNNSS
+2149 NNKPTANNNSS
-2160 VDASTNSPTMDND
+2160 VDASTDNSATGNGTID
-2173 VTSKPEVESTNN
+2173 KPEVESTNN

-2191 VTETDNATPAE
+2191 ATETDNVTPAE
-2202 STTNNNSTTTATNEN
+2202 STTNNNSTTATNEN

-2239 SKDNASVNDSKQNA
+2239 SKDNAFVNDSKQNA

-2259 ESQSTNGKVAQ
+2259 ESQSTNGMVVQ

-2299 PSADITEPNVPS
+2299 PSADITEPKVPS

-2325 DAGQLKSETN
+2325 DAGHLKSETN
-2335 VASNEADKSPSKA
+2335 VASNEVDKSEGNV
-2348 DTEVSNKP
+2348 DTDVSNKP
-2356 STSASS
+2356 STSKPS
-2362 EAKDKMT
+2362 EAKDKAT
-2369 STNVS
+2369 STEDS
-2374 QKDDTATADTNDTQT
+2374 QKADMATADT
-2389 SVGPVANNKAKDMQ
+2389 KDNQ
-2403 TNDTQKSV
+2403 AAIGATADV
-2411 GSVANNKATQ
+2411 NNKATQ

-2430 TVSNGSNSANQDMLN
+2430 TVSNGSNSTNQDMLN
-2445 VTKPEENKVKTKSA
+2445 VTKTEENKANVKSA

>member
-29 ISINPTTAS
+29 ISTNPTTAS

-49 PAQPADANAQPNANA
+49 PAQPADANTQPNANA
-64 GAQANPAAQPAAPA
+64 GAQANPTAQPATPA

-85 QPANQGGQA
+85 QPASQGGQA
-94 NPAGGT
+94 NPAGG
-100 AQPAGG
+100 
-106 AAQPAAGTAQPAG
+106 AAQPNTQPAG

-138 APANQAGQGNNQATP
+138 APANQAGQGNNQATPNNNATP

-207 RQDPTV
+207 RQDPIV

-391 KATNNKEYTIN
+391 KATNNKEFTIN

-416 SDQFKYEVTLPQ
+416 ADQFKYEVTLPQ

-595 TDIDGL
+595 ADIDGL

-664 SQGVTTEKDNGIA
+664 AQGVTTEKDNGIA

-734 DIGAATTNAQVEAI
+734 DIDAATTNAQVEAI
-748 KTKAINDINQTTPAT
+748 KTKAINDINQTAPAT

-798 IERIN
+798 IGRIN
-803 AAKVSGVKAIET
+803 AAKVSGVKAIEAT
-815 TMTAQDLERVKN
+815 TTAQDLERVKN

-878 VEAAQKQG
+878 VDAAQKQG

-897 EVADTKSK
+897 DVADTKSK

-966 LDTANSNSEVATA
+966 LDAANTNSDVTTA

-1035 AVVTANADIDNAA
+1035 AVVTANTDIDNAA
-1048 ANADID
+1048 ANT
-1054 NAAANADVDNAK
+1054 DVDNAK

-1081 VKPAAKQAI
+1081 VKPTAKQAI
-1090 ADKVQA
+1090 TDKVQA

-1101 NANNGSTTEEKEAA
+1101 DANNGATTEEKAAA

-1126 DTAIDGAH
+1126 DAAIDGAH

-1157 TTKDDAKQAIATK
+1157 TTKDDAKQAITTK

-1175 TAIAQTQ
+1175 TVIAQTQ

-1194 DVDNAVTQANSNIE
+1194 NVDNAVTQANSNIE

-1235 KKVTARNEI
+1235 KKATARNEI
-1244 TAILNNKL
+1244 TTILNNKL
-1252 QEIQATPDAT
+1252 QAIQATPDAT
-1262 DEEKQAADAEA
+1262 NEEKQAADAEA

-1280 NQAIS
+1280 IQAI
-1285 AAITNAQVDEA
+1285 AAATTNADVDEA

-1324 QATQTNVINNDQ
+1324 QVAQTSVINNDQ
-1336 NATTEEK
+1336 NATNEEK

-1388 AVKLNAKNDVDQAV
+1388 AVKSNAKNDVDQAV
-1402 TTQNQAIDNTTG
+1402 TTQNQAIDNTTD

-1435 LDILNAQTTNDVTQI
+1435 QDILNAQTTNDVTQI
-1450 KDQAVTDIQGITADT
+1450 KDKAVADVQGITADT

-1528 ENAIQAIDPI
+1528 DNAIQAIDPI
-1538 QASTDVKT
+1538 QASTDVKR

-1560 TEILSDNT
+1560 TEILNDNT

-1575 KDIEPVRATYEEGL
+1575 KDIEPVRAAYEEGL

-1618 PVKKPAGKTAL
+1618 PVKKPAGKKEL

-1655 QEVDAALNQ
+1655 QEVDTELNQ

-1671 SSTNEYVD
+1671 SSTNDYVD

-1685 KAKINAV
+1685 KARINAV

-1734 LAELKQTADQN
+1734 LSELKQTADQN

-1755 EVQIHNDLDNIND
+1755 EVQIHTDLDNIND
-1768 YTIPTGKKESA
+1768 YTIPTGKKETA

-1856 NQAIEVKAEDTKES
+1856 NQAIEAKAEDTKES
-1870 IDQSDQLTAE
+1870 IDHSDQLTAE
-1880 EKTEALAMIKQIT
+1880 EKTEALAMIKQIK

-2004 EVKKNALEA
+2004 VVKKNALEA

-2027 ADADASAKEIARTD
+2027 ADADADASAKEIARTD

-2058 NAEVAELQN
+2058 NTEVAELQN

-2076 VPQNDPDANDT
+2076 VPQNDPNANDT
-2087 NNGIDNNDATAN
+2087 NSGSDNNDATAN

-2109 GQPNVSETTDNGKAD
+2109 GQPNVTESTDNGKAD
-2124 ASPTTPNNSDAAT
+2124 ASPTTPNNSDPAT
-2137 GETTATSATDDA
+2137 GETTATDDA
-2149 NDKPQANNNSS
+2149 NNKPTANNNSS
-2160 VDASTNSPTMDND
+2160 VDESADNSATGNGTTD
-2173 VTSKPEVESTNN
+2173 KPEVESTNN

-2191 VTETDNATPAE
+2191 ATETDNATPAE
-2202 STTNNNSTTTATNEN
+2202 STTNNNSTTATNEN
-2217 APTGSTATAPTTAS
+2217 APTGSTATAPTTNAS
-2231 TEAASSAD
+2231 TGAASSAD

-2290 MVESTTETL
+2290 MVESTAETL
-2299 PSADITEPNVPS
+2299 PSADITEPKVSS
-2311 NTSKDKE
+2311 NTSKDKK

-2325 DAGQLKSETN
+2325 GAGQLKSETN
-2335 VASNEADKSPSKA
+2335 VASNEADKSEGNV

-2356 STSASS
+2356 SISKPS
-2362 EAKDKMT
+2362 EAKDKAT
-2369 STNVS
+2369 STEDS
-2374 QKDDTATADTNDTQT
+2374 QKADMSTADTKDNQASIGATAD
-2389 SVGPVANNKAKDMQ
+2389 V
-2403 TNDTQKSV
+2403 
-2411 GSVANNKATQ
+2411 NNKATQ

-2430 TVSNGSNSANQDMLN
+2430 TVSKGSNSANQGMLK
-2445 VTKPEENKVKTKSA
+2445 VTNTDKHQAKVTSA

>member
-29 ISINPTTAS
+29 ISTNPTTAS

-49 PAQPADANAQPNANA
+49 PAQPADANTQPNANA
-64 GAQANPAAQPAAPA
+64 GAQANPTAQTAAPA

-94 NPAGGT
+94 NPAGG
-100 AQPAGG
+100 
-106 AAQPAAGTAQPAG
+106 AAQPNTQPAG

-153 ANQTQPANAPAAA
+153 NNNATPANQTQPANAPAAA
-166 QPAAPVAANAQTQD
+166 QPAANAQTQD

-391 KATNNKEYTIN
+391 KATNNKEFTIN

-416 SDQFKYEVTLPQ
+416 ADQFKYEVTLPQ

-572 KQQADTIL
+572 KQQADNIL

-595 TDIDGL
+595 AAIDGL

-734 DIGAATTNAQVEAI
+734 DIDAATTNAQVEAI
-748 KTKAINDINQTTPAT
+748 KTKAINDINQTAPAT

-803 AAKVSGVKAIET
+803 AAKVSGVKAIEAT
-815 TMTAQDLERVKN
+815 TTAQDLERVKN

-848 EVKQAATARK
+848 DVKQAATARK

-966 LDTANSNSEVATA
+966 LDAANTNSDVTTA
-979 KDNGIAAIN
+979 KDNSIAAIN

-1035 AVVTANADIDNAA
+1035 AVVTANTDIDNAA
-1048 ANADID
+1048 ANT
-1054 NAAANADVDNAK
+1054 DVDNAK

-1081 VKPAAKQAI
+1081 VKPTAKQAI

-1101 NANNGSTTEEKEAA
+1101 DAYNGATTEEKAAA

-1126 DTAIDGAH
+1126 DAAIDGAH

-1157 TTKDDAKQAIATK
+1157 TTKDDAKQAITTK

-1175 TAIAQTQ
+1175 AAIAQTQ

-1235 KKVTARNEI
+1235 KKATARNEI
-1244 TAILNNKL
+1244 TTILNNKL
-1252 QEIQATPDAT
+1252 QAIQATPDAT

-1285 AAITNAQVDEA
+1285 AATTNAQVDEA
-1296 KANAEAAINAVTP
+1296 KANAEVAINAVTP

-1324 QATQTNVINNDQ
+1324 QVAQTSVINNDQ
-1336 NATTEEK
+1336 NATNEEK

-1388 AVKLNAKNDVDQAV
+1388 AVKSNAKNEVDQAV

-1435 LDILNAQTTNDVTQI
+1435 QDILNAQTTNDVTQI
-1450 KDQAVTDIQGITADT
+1450 KDQAVADVQGITADT

-1528 ENAIQAIDPI
+1528 DNAIQAIDPI

-1655 QEVDAALNQ
+1655 QEVDATLNQ

-1703 AKIADAYNAKV
+1703 AKIEAAYNSKV

-1768 YTIPTGKKESA
+1768 YTIPTGKKETA

-1856 NQAIEVKAEDTKES
+1856 NQAIEAKAEDTKES
-1870 IDQSDQLTAE
+1870 IDHSDQLTAE

-1893 DQAKQGI
+1893 DQAKKGI
-1900 TDATTTAEVEKAK
+1900 NDATTTAEVEKAK

-2027 ADADASAKEIARTD
+2027 ADASAKEIARTD

-2051 KLDKTQT
+2051 NLDKTQT

-2087 NNGIDNNDATAN
+2087 NNGTDNNDATAN

-2137 GETTATSATDDA
+2137 GETTATSTNNPSTDDA
-2149 NDKPQANNNSS
+2149 NNKPTANNNSS
-2160 VDASTNSPTMDND
+2160 VDASTDNSATGNGTID
-2173 VTSKPEVESTNN
+2173 KPEVESTNN

-2191 VTETDNATPAE
+2191 ATETDNVTPAE
-2202 STTNNNSTTTATNEN
+2202 STTNNNSTTATNEN

-2239 SKDNASVNDSKQNA
+2239 SKDNAFVNDSKQNA

-2259 ESQSTNGKVAQ
+2259 ESQSTNGMVVQ

-2299 PSADITEPNVPS
+2299 PSADITEPKAPS

-2325 DAGQLKSETN
+2325 DPGHLKSETN
-2335 VASNEADKSPSKA
+2335 VASNEVDKSEGNV
-2348 DTEVSNKP
+2348 DTDVSNKP
-2356 STSASS
+2356 STSKPS
-2362 EAKDKMT
+2362 EAKDKAT
-2369 STNVS
+2369 STEDS
-2374 QKDDTATADTNDTQT
+2374 QKADMATADT
-2389 SVGPVANNKAKDMQ
+2389 KDNQ
-2403 TNDTQKSV
+2403 AAIGATADV
-2411 GSVANNKATQ
+2411 NNKATQ

-2430 TVSNGSNSANQDMLN
+2430 TVSNGSNSTNQDMLN
-2445 VTKPEENKVKTKSA
+2445 VTKTEENKANVKSA

>member
-29 ISINPTTAS
+29 ISTNPTTAS

-49 PAQPADANAQPNANA
+49 PAQPADANTQPNANA
-64 GAQANPAAQPAAPA
+64 GAQANPTAQPAAPA
-78 NQGQPAA
+78 NQGQPAV

-94 NPAGGT
+94 NPAGGAAQPAGGA

-251 QARGNVA
+251 QAKGNVA

-416 SDQFKYEVTLPQ
+416 ADQFKYEVTLPQ

-460 NANKVTFTSQG
+460 TANKVTFTSQG

-595 TDIDGL
+595 ADIDGL

-617 ELDAKAQEKVT
+617 ELDTKAQEKVT

-734 DIGAATTNAQVEAI
+734 DIDAATTNAQVEAI

-781 DQAPLNPDT
+781 DEAPLNPDT

-803 AAKVSGVKAIET
+803 AAKVSGVKAIEAT
-815 TMTAQDLERVKN
+815 TTAQDLERVKN

-878 VEAAQKQG
+878 VDAAQKQG

-949 QAAYTELD
+949 EAAYTELD
-957 TKKQEARTN
+957 AKKQEARTN
-966 LDTANSNSEVATA
+966 LDAANTNSDVTTA

-1048 ANADID
+1048 ANAD
-1054 NAAANADVDNAK
+1054 NAK

-1081 VKPAAKQAI
+1081 VKPTAKQAI

-1101 NANNGSTTEEKEAA
+1101 DGNNGSTTEEKEAA
-1115 KQQVQTEKTTA
+1115 KQQVQTEKTAA
-1126 DTAIDGAH
+1126 DAAIDAAH

-1157 TTKDDAKQAIATK
+1157 TTKDNAKEAIATK

-1235 KKVTARNEI
+1235 KKATARNEI
-1244 TAILNNKL
+1244 TTILNNKL

-1285 AAITNAQVDEA
+1285 AATTNAQVDEA

-1388 AVKLNAKNDVDQAV
+1388 AVKSNAKNDVDQAV

-1435 LDILNAQTTNDVTQI
+1435 QDILNAQTTNDVTQI
-1450 KDQAVTDIQGITADT
+1450 KDQAVADIQGITADT

-1768 YTIPTGKKESA
+1768 YTIPTGKKETA

-2403 TNDTQKSV
+2403 TNDM
-2411 GSVANNKATQ
+2411 KA
-2421 NDGANASPA
+2421 SLA

-2445 VTKPEENKVKTKSA
+2445 VTKPEENKANAKSD

-2469 QAKTL
+2469 QTKTL

>member
-29 ISINPTTAS
+29 ISTNPTTAS

-49 PAQPADANAQPNANA
+49 PAQPADANTQPNANA
-64 GAQANPAAQPAAPA
+64 GAQANPTAQPAAPA

-94 NPAGGT
+94 NPAGG
-100 AQPAGG
+100 
-106 AAQPAAGTAQPAG
+106 AAQPNTQPAG

-153 ANQTQPANAPAAA
+153 NNNATPANQTQPANAPAAA
-166 QPAAPVAANAQTQD
+166 QPAANAQTQD

-391 KATNNKEYTIN
+391 KATNNKEFTIN

-416 SDQFKYEVTLPQ
+416 ADQFKYEVTLPQ

-572 KQQADTIL
+572 KQQADNIL

-595 TDIDGL
+595 AAIDGL

-734 DIGAATTNAQVEAI
+734 DIDAATTNAQVEAI
-748 KTKAINDINQTTPAT
+748 KTKAINDINQTAPAT

-803 AAKVSGVKAIET
+803 AAKVSGVKAIEAT
-815 TMTAQDLERVKN
+815 TTAQDLERVKN

-848 EVKQAATARK
+848 DVKQAATARK

-966 LDTANSNSEVATA
+966 LDAANTNSDVTTA
-979 KDNGIAAIN
+979 KDNSIAAIN

-1035 AVVTANADIDNAA
+1035 AVVTANTDIDNAA
-1048 ANADID
+1048 ANT
-1054 NAAANADVDNAK
+1054 DVDNAK

-1081 VKPAAKQAI
+1081 VKPTAKQAI

-1101 NANNGSTTEEKEAA
+1101 DAYNGATTEEKAAA

-1126 DTAIDGAH
+1126 DAAIDGAR

-1157 TTKDDAKQAIATK
+1157 TTKDDAKQAITTK

-1175 TAIAQTQ
+1175 AAIAQTQ

-1235 KKVTARNEI
+1235 KKATARNEI
-1244 TAILNNKL
+1244 TTILNNKL
-1252 QEIQATPDAT
+1252 QAIQATPDAT

-1285 AAITNAQVDEA
+1285 AATTNAQVDEA
-1296 KANAEAAINAVTP
+1296 KANAEVAINAVTP

-1324 QATQTNVINNDQ
+1324 QVAQTSVINNDQ
-1336 NATTEEK
+1336 NATNEEK

-1388 AVKLNAKNDVDQAV
+1388 AVKSNAKNEVDQAV

-1435 LDILNAQTTNDVTQI
+1435 QDILNAQTTNDVTQI
-1450 KDQAVTDIQGITADT
+1450 KDQAVADVQGITADT

-1528 ENAIQAIDPI
+1528 DNAIQAIDPI

-1655 QEVDAALNQ
+1655 QEVDATLNQ

-1703 AKIADAYNAKV
+1703 AKIEAAYNSKV

-1768 YTIPTGKKESA
+1768 YTIPTGKKETA

-1817 TALESINNG
+1817 TVLESINNG

-1856 NQAIEVKAEDTKES
+1856 NQAIEAKAEDTKES
-1870 IDQSDQLTAE
+1870 IDHSDQLTAE

-1893 DQAKQGI
+1893 DQAKKGI
-1900 TDATTTAEVEKAK
+1900 NDATTTAEVEKAK

-2027 ADADASAKEIARTD
+2027 ADASAKEIARTD

-2051 KLDKTQT
+2051 NLDKTQT

-2087 NNGIDNNDATAN
+2087 NNGTDNNDATAN

-2137 GETTATSATDDA
+2137 GETTATSTNNPSTDDA
-2149 NDKPQANNNSS
+2149 NNKPTANNNSS
-2160 VDASTNSPTMDND
+2160 VDASTDNSATGNGTID
-2173 VTSKPEVESTNN
+2173 KPEVESTNN

-2191 VTETDNATPAE
+2191 ATETDNVTPAE
-2202 STTNNNSTTTATNEN
+2202 STTNNNSTTATNEN

-2239 SKDNASVNDSKQNA
+2239 SKDNAFVNDSKQNA

-2259 ESQSTNGKVAQ
+2259 ESQSTNGMVVQ

-2299 PSADITEPNVPS
+2299 PSADITEPKVPS

-2325 DAGQLKSETN
+2325 DAGHLKSETN
-2335 VASNEADKSPSKA
+2335 VASNEVDKSEGNV
-2348 DTEVSNKP
+2348 DTDVSNKP
-2356 STSASS
+2356 STSKPS
-2362 EAKDKMT
+2362 EAKDKAT
-2369 STNVS
+2369 STEDS
-2374 QKDDTATADTNDTQT
+2374 QKADMATADT
-2389 SVGPVANNKAKDMQ
+2389 KDNQ
-2403 TNDTQKSV
+2403 AAIGATADV
-2411 GSVANNKATQ
+2411 NNKATQ

-2430 TVSNGSNSANQDMLN
+2430 TVSNGSNSTNQDMLN
-2445 VTKPEENKVKTKSA
+2445 VTKTEENKANVKSA

>member
-29 ISINPTTAS
+29 ISTNPTTAS

-49 PAQPADANAQPNANA
+49 PAQPADANTQPNANA
-64 GAQANPAAQPAAPA
+64 GAQANPAAQPA
-78 NQGQPAA
+78 
-85 QPANQGGQA
+85 NQGGQA
-94 NPAGGT
+94 NPAGG
-100 AQPAGG
+100 A
-106 AAQPAAGTAQPAG
+106 AQPAG

-138 APANQAGQGNNQATP
+138 APANQAGQGNNQATPNNNATP

-251 QARGNVA
+251 QAKGNVA

-265 NDSTDHGNFNGISKT
+265 NDSTDHGNFNGITKT

-294 TMQTNSKQGATNLV
+294 TMQTNSKQGTTNLV

-416 SDQFKYEVTLPQ
+416 ADQFKYEVTLPQ

-460 NANKVTFTSQG
+460 TANKVTFTSQG

-595 TDIDGL
+595 ADIDGL

-617 ELDAKAQEKVT
+617 ELDTKAQEKVT

-734 DIGAATTNAQVEAI
+734 DIDAATTNAQVEAI

-803 AAKVSGVKAIET
+803 AAKVSGVKAIEAT
-815 TMTAQDLERVKN
+815 TTAQDLERVKN
-827 EEISKIENITDSTQT
+827 EEIFKIENITDSTQT
-842 KMDAYN
+842 KMDAYK
-848 EVKQAATARK
+848 EVRQAATARK
-858 AQNATVSNATNEEV
+858 AQNATVSNATDEEV
-872 AEADAA
+872 AEANAAVDAA
-878 VEAAQKQG
+878 QTEG

-891 VVKSKQ
+891 VVKSQQ
-897 EVADTKSK
+897 EVADTKAK

-949 QAAYTELD
+949 EAAYTELD
-957 TKKQEARTN
+957 AKKQEARTN
-966 LDTANSNSEVATA
+966 LDAANTNSDVTTA

-1035 AVVTANADIDNAA
+1035 AVVTANADIDNAT
-1048 ANADID
+1048 ANT
-1054 NAAANADVDNAK
+1054 DVDNAK

-1101 NANNGSTTEEKEAA
+1101 DANNGSTTEEKEAA
-1115 KQQVQTEKTTA
+1115 KQQVQTEKTAA
-1126 DTAIDGAH
+1126 DAAIDAAH
-1134 SNAEVEAAKNA
+1134 SNVEVEAAKNA

-1157 TTKDDAKQAIATK
+1157 TTKDNAKQAIATK

-1235 KKVTARNEI
+1235 KKATARNEI

-1285 AAITNAQVDEA
+1285 AATTNAQVDEA

-1336 NATTEEK
+1336 NATNEEK

-1369 VDQAKDAG
+1369 VDTAKDAG

-1388 AVKLNAKNDVDQAV
+1388 AVKSNAKNEVDQAV

-1435 LDILNAQTTNDVTQI
+1435 QDILNAQTTNDVTQI
-1450 KDQAVTDIQGITADT
+1450 KDQAVADIQGITADT

-1528 ENAIQAIDPI
+1528 DNAIQAIDPI

-1560 TEILSDNT
+1560 TEILNNNE

-1575 KDIEPVRATYEEGL
+1575 NDIGPVRAAYEEGL
-1589 NNINTANTTG
+1589 NNINAATTTG

-1618 PVKKPAGKTAL
+1618 PVKKPAGKKEL
-1629 DQAAADRKTQIE
+1629 DQAAADKKTQIE

-1655 QEVDAALNQ
+1655 QEVDTELNQ

-1703 AKIADAYNAKV
+1703 AKIEDAYNAKV

-1817 TALESINNG
+1817 TALENINNG

-1833 DALTQGKAAIDA
+1833 DALTQGKAAIDT

-1856 NQAIEVKAEDTKES
+1856 NQAIEAKAEDTKES
-1870 IDQSDQLTAE
+1870 IDHSDQLTAE

-2004 EVKKNALEA
+2004 VVKKNALEA

-2058 NAEVAELQN
+2058 NTEVAELQN

-2087 NNGIDNNDATAN
+2087 TAN

-2137 GETTATSATDDA
+2137 GETTVTSATDDA
-2149 NDKPQANNNSS
+2149 KDKPQANNNSS
-2160 VDASTNSPTMDND
+2160 ADASTNSPTMDND

-2374 QKDDTATADTNDTQT
+2374 QKDDTATADTNDTQK

-2411 GSVANNKATQ
+2411 GSAANNKATQ

-2430 TVSNGSNSANQDMLN
+2430 TVSNGSHSMHQDMLN
-2445 VTKPEENKVKTKSA
+2445 VTKPEENKANAKSD

>member
-1 MNLFRQ
+1 
-7 QKFSIRKFNVGIF
+7 
-20 SALIATVTF
+20 
-29 ISINPTTAS
+29 
-38 AAEQNQ
+38 
-44 PAQNQ
+44 
-49 PAQPADANAQPNANA
+49 
-64 GAQANPAAQPAAPA
+64 
-78 NQGQPAA
+78 
-85 QPANQGGQA
+85 
-94 NPAGGT
+94 
-100 AQPAGG
+100 
-106 AAQPAAGTAQPAG
+106 
-119 QGNQADPNNAAQA
+119 
-132 QPGNQA
+132 
-138 APANQAGQGNNQATP
+138 
-153 ANQTQPANAPAAA
+153 
-166 QPAAPVAANAQTQD
+166 
-180 PNASNTGE
+180 
-188 GSINTT
+188 
-194 LTFDDPAISTDEN
+194 
-207 RQDPTV
+207 
-213 TVTDK
+213 
-218 VNGYSLINNG
+218 
-228 KIGFVNSE
+228 
-236 LRRSDMF
+236 MF

-339 RLDLQFIPDNTAVAD
+339 RLDLEFIPDNTAVAD

-416 SDQFKYEVTLPQ
+416 ADQFKYEVTLPQ

-543 NKDALQQQVNSQVDN
+543 NKDALQQQVNSQVDD

-595 TDIDGL
+595 ADIDGL

-609 IDNQAAIA
+609 IDNQAAIS

-664 SQGVTTEKDNGIA
+664 AQGVTTEKDNGIA

-734 DIGAATTNAQVEAI
+734 DIDAATTNAQVEAI
-748 KTKAINDINQTTPAT
+748 KTKAINDINQTAPAT

-803 AAKVSGVKAIET
+803 AAKVSGVKAIEAT
-815 TMTAQDLERVKN
+815 TTAQDLDRVKN
-827 EEISKIENITDSTQT
+827 EEIFKIENITDSTQT

-858 AQNATVSNATNEEV
+858 AQNATVSNATDEEV

-878 VEAAQKQG
+878 VDAAQTEG

-897 EVADTKSK
+897 EVADTKAK

-914 TQAKVKPAADT
+914 TQARVKPAADR
-925 EVENAYNTRKQE
+925 EVDNAYNTRKQE

-942 ASTTEEK
+942 TSTTEEK
-949 QAAYTELD
+949 EAAYTQLD
-957 TKKQEARTN
+957 AKKQEARTN
-966 LDTANSNSEVATA
+966 LDAANTNSAVTTA

-1035 AVVTANADIDNAA
+1035 AVVNANADIDNAA
-1048 ANADID
+1048 AN
-1054 NAAANADVDNAK
+1054 NDVDNAK

-1081 VKPAAKQAI
+1081 VKPQAKQAI

-1101 NANNGSTTEEKEAA
+1101 DANNGATTEEKTAA

-1175 TAIAQTQ
+1175 AAIAQTQ
-1182 DITAEEIAAANA
+1182 EITAEEIAAANA
-1194 DVDNAVTQANSNIE
+1194 NVDNAVTEANNHIE
-1208 AANSQNDVDQAKTTG
+1208 TANSQNEVDQAKTTG
-1223 ETSIDQVTPTVN
+1223 EASIDQVTPTVN
-1235 KKVTARNEI
+1235 KKATARNEI
-1244 TAILNNKL
+1244 TTILNNKL
-1252 QEIQATPDAT
+1252 QAIQATPDAT
-1262 DEEKQAADAEA
+1262 DEEKQAAETEA
-1273 NTENGKA
+1273 NTENAKA
-1280 NQAIS
+1280 NQAIT
-1285 AAITNAQVDEA
+1285 AATTNAEVDEA
-1296 KANAEAAINAVTP
+1296 KTNAEAAINAVTP
-1309 KVVKKQAAKDEIDQL
+1309 KVMKKQAAKDEIDQL
-1324 QATQTNVINNDQ
+1324 QAAQTAVINNDQ
-1336 NATTEEK
+1336 NATNEEK

-1355 DAKNNITAATDDNG
+1355 DAKNNITAATDNNG
-1369 VDQAKDAG
+1369 VDTAKDAG

-1388 AVKLNAKNDVDQAV
+1388 AVKSNAKNEVDQAV

-1414 ATTEEKNAAKDLVL
+1414 ATTEEKNAAKDLVS

-1435 LDILNAQTTNDVTQI
+1435 QDILNAQTTNDVTQI
-1450 KDQAVTDIQGITADT
+1450 KDQAVADIQGITADT

-1479 NEQKA
+1479 KEQKA

-1517 AQSIDDVNTAK
+1517 AKSIDDVNTAK
-1528 ENAIQAIDPI
+1528 DNAIQAIDPI

-1546 NARAELLTEMQNKI
+1546 NARAELLNEMQNKI
-1560 TEILSDNT
+1560 TEILNDNT

-1575 KDIEPVRATYEEGL
+1575 KDIEPVRAAYEEGL
-1589 NNINTANTTG
+1589 NNINAATTTG

-1618 PVKKPAGKTAL
+1618 PVKKPAGKTEL
-1629 DQAAADRKTQIE
+1629 DQAAADKKTQIE

-1664 AKTNVDQ
+1664 AKTNIDQ

-1720 NASTSSEIAEAKQK
+1720 NASTSSEIAE
-1734 LAELKQTADQN
+1734 LKQTADQN

-1792 NISADTNATQDEKQQ
+1792 NILADTNATQDEKQQ

-1826 VDNGDVD
+1826 VDNSDVD
-1833 DALTQGKAAIDA
+1833 DALTQGKATIDA
-1845 IQVDATVKPKA
+1845 VQVDATVKPKA
-1856 NQAIEVKAEDTKES
+1856 NQAIDAKAQETKES

-1880 EKTEALAMIKQIT
+1880 EKTAALATIKQIT

-2004 EVKKNALEA
+2004 VVKKNALEA

-2018 NKQIEIIKN
+2018 NKQIEIIEN
-2027 ADADASAKEIARTD
+2027 ADASAKEIARTD

-2058 NAEVAELQN
+2058 NTEVDELQN

-2076 VPQNDPDANDT
+2076 VPQKDPNANDT
-2087 NNGIDNNDATAN
+2087 NSGSDNNDATAN

-2109 GQPNVSETTDNGKAD
+2109 GQPNVTESTDNANAD
-2124 ASPTTPNNSDAAT
+2124 TSSTTTNNHNDAAT
-2137 GETTATSATDDA
+2137 GGTTATSTDNSATG
-2149 NDKPQANNNSS
+2149 NGTSDKS
-2160 VDASTNSPTMDND
+2160 
-2173 VTSKPEVESTNN
+2173 EVESTNN
-2185 GTTDKP
+2185 GTTDKSA
-2191 VTETDNATPAE
+2191 TETDNATPAE
-2202 STTNNNSTTTATNEN
+2202 SARNNNSTTATNEN
-2217 APTGSTATAPTTAS
+2217 APTGSTATVPTTNAS
-2231 TEAASSAD
+2231 TGAASSAD

-2270 PKSENKAKAEKD
+2270 PKSENKAKDEKD

-2299 PSADITEPNVPS
+2299 PSADITEPKVPS
-2311 NTSKDKE
+2311 NTEKDKK

-2335 VASNEADKSPSKA
+2335 VASNEADKSEGNV
-2348 DTEVSNKP
+2348 DTDVSNKP
-2356 STSASS
+2356 STSKPS
-2362 EAKDKMT
+2362 EAKDKAT
-2369 STNVS
+2369 STEDS
-2374 QKDDTATADTNDTQT
+2374 QKADMATSDKKDNQAAIGATAD
-2389 SVGPVANNKAKDMQ
+2389 V
-2403 TNDTQKSV
+2403 
-2411 GSVANNKATQ
+2411 NNKATQ

-2430 TVSNGSNSANQDMLN
+2430 TVSNGSNSANQDMLK
-2445 VTKPEENKVKTKSA
+2445 VTNTDKHQAKATSA
-2459 QQGKVNKPKQ
+2459 QQGKENKAKQ

-2474 PDTGMSHNDDLPYA
+2474 PDTGMSHNDDLPYV

>member
-49 PAQPADANAQPNANA
+49 PAQPADASAQPNANA
-64 GAQANPAAQPAAPA
+64 GAQANPTAQPAAPA

-94 NPAGGT
+94 NPAGG
-100 AQPAGG
+100 
-106 AAQPAAGTAQPAG
+106 AAQPAAGTTQPAG

-138 APANQAGQGNNQATP
+138 APANQAGQGNNQATPNNNATP

-194 LTFDDPAISTDEN
+194 LTFDDPAISTNDN

-213 TVTDK
+213 TVTDH

-416 SDQFKYEVTLPQ
+416 ADQFKYEVTLPQ

-543 NKDALQQQVNSQVDN
+543 NKDALQQQVNSQVDD

-595 TDIDGL
+595 ADIDGL

-664 SQGVTTEKDNGIA
+664 AQGVTTEKDNGIA

-734 DIGAATTNAQVEAI
+734 DIDAATTNAQVEAI
-748 KTKAINDINQTTPAT
+748 KTKAINDINQTAPAT

-803 AAKVSGVKAIET
+803 AAKVSGVKAIEAT
-815 TMTAQDLERVKN
+815 TTAQDLERVKN
-827 EEISKIENITDSTQT
+827 EEIFKIENITDSTQT
-842 KMDAYN
+842 KMDAYK

-858 AQNATVSNATNEEV
+858 AQNATVSNATDEEV

-878 VEAAQKQG
+878 VDAAQTEG

-891 VVKSKQ
+891 VVKSQQ
-897 EVADTKSK
+897 EVADTKAK

-914 TQAKVKPAADT
+914 TQARVKPAADT

-979 KDNGIAAIN
+979 KDNSIAAIN

-1035 AVVTANADIDNAA
+1035 AVVNANADIDNAA
-1048 ANADID
+1048 AN
-1054 NAAANADVDNAK
+1054 NDVDNAK

-1081 VKPAAKQAI
+1081 VKPQ
-1090 ADKVQA
+1090 
-1096 QETAI
+1096 
-1101 NANNGSTTEEKEAA
+1101 
-1115 KQQVQTEKTTA
+1115 
-1126 DTAIDGAH
+1126 
-1134 SNAEVEAAKNA
+1134 
-1145 EIAKIEAIQPAT
+1145 
-1157 TTKDDAKQAIATK
+1157 AKQAIATK

-1175 TAIAQTQ
+1175 AAIAQTQ
-1182 DITAEEIAAANA
+1182 EITAEEIAAANA
-1194 DVDNAVTQANSNIE
+1194 NVDNAVTEANNHIE
-1208 AANSQNDVDQAKTTG
+1208 TANSQNEVDQAKTTG
-1223 ETSIDQVTPTVN
+1223 EASIDQVTPTVN
-1235 KKVTARNEI
+1235 KKATARNEI
-1244 TAILNNKL
+1244 TTILNNKL
-1252 QEIQATPDAT
+1252 QAIQATPDAT
-1262 DEEKQAADAEA
+1262 DEEKQAAETEA
-1273 NTENGKA
+1273 NTENAKA
-1280 NQAIS
+1280 NQAIT
-1285 AAITNAQVDEA
+1285 AATTNAEVDEA
-1296 KANAEAAINAVTP
+1296 KTNAEAAINAVTP
-1309 KVVKKQAAKDEIDQL
+1309 KVMKKQAAKDEIDQL
-1324 QATQTNVINNDQ
+1324 QAAQTAVINNDQ
-1336 NATTEEK
+1336 NATNEEK

-1355 DAKNNITAATDDNG
+1355 DAKNNITAATDNNG
-1369 VDQAKDAG
+1369 VDTAKDAG

-1388 AVKLNAKNDVDQAV
+1388 AVKSNAKNEVDQAV

-1414 ATTEEKNAAKDLVL
+1414 ATTEEKNAAKDLVS

-1435 LDILNAQTTNDVTQI
+1435 QDILNAQTTNDVTQI
-1450 KDQAVTDIQGITADT
+1450 KDQAVADIQGITADT

-1479 NEQKA
+1479 KEQKA

-1528 ENAIQAIDPI
+1528 DNAIQAIDPI

-1546 NARAELLTEMQNKI
+1546 NARAELLNEMQNKI
-1560 TEILSDNT
+1560 TEILNDNT

-1575 KDIEPVRATYEEGL
+1575 KDIEPVRAAYEEGL
-1589 NNINTANTTG
+1589 NNINAATTTG

-1618 PVKKPAGKTAL
+1618 PVKKPAGKTEL
-1629 DQAAADRKTQIE
+1629 DQAAADKKTQIE

-1664 AKTNVDQ
+1664 AKTNIDQ

-1792 NISADTNATQDEKQQ
+1792 NILADTNATQDEKQQ

-1826 VDNGDVD
+1826 VDNSDVD

-1856 NQAIEVKAEDTKES
+1856 NQAIDDKAQETKES

-1880 EKTEALAMIKQIT
+1880 EKTAALATIKQIT

-1937 ETALDQIEAGV
+1937 ETSLDQIEAGV
-1948 NVDADAT
+1948 NVNVDAT

-2004 EVKKNALEA
+2004 VVKKNALEA

-2058 NAEVAELQN
+2058 NAEVDELQN

-2076 VPQNDPDANDT
+2076 VPQKDPNANDT
-2087 NNGIDNNDATAN
+2087 NSGSDNNDATAN

-2109 GQPNVSETTDNGKAD
+2109 GQPNVTESTDNANAD
-2124 ASPTTPNNSDAAT
+2124 TSSTTTNNQNDAAT
-2137 GETTATSATDDA
+2137 GGTTATST
-2149 NDKPQANNNSS
+2149 NNSS
-2160 VDASTNSPTMDND
+2160 VDASTDNSATG
-2173 VTSKPEVESTNN
+2173 N

-2191 VTETDNATPAE
+2191 ATETDNATPAE
-2202 STTNNNSTTTATNEN
+2202 GTRNNNGTATATNEN
-2217 APTGSTATAPTTAS
+2217 APTGSTATAPTTNAS
-2231 TEAASSAD
+2231 TGAASSAD

-2299 PSADITEPNVPS
+2299 PSADITGPKVPS
-2311 NTSKDKE
+2311 NTEKDKE

-2335 VASNEADKSPSKA
+2335 VASNEADKSEGNV
-2348 DTEVSNKP
+2348 DTDVSNKP

-2362 EAKDKMT
+2362 EAKEKMT
-2369 STNVS
+2369 SINVS

-2389 SVGPVANNKAKDMQ
+2389 SVGPVANNKA
-2403 TNDTQKSV
+2403 
-2411 GSVANNKATQ
+2411 TQ
-2421 NDGANASPA
+2421 NDGTNASPA

-2445 VTKPEENKVKTKSA
+2445 VTNTEENKANAKSA
-2459 QQGKVNKPKQ
+2459 QQGKVNKLKQ

>member
-1 MNLFRQ
+1 
-7 QKFSIRKFNVGIF
+7 
-20 SALIATVTF
+20 
-29 ISINPTTAS
+29 
-38 AAEQNQ
+38 
-44 PAQNQ
+44 
-49 PAQPADANAQPNANA
+49 
-64 GAQANPAAQPAAPA
+64 
-78 NQGQPAA
+78 
-85 QPANQGGQA
+85 
-94 NPAGGT
+94 
-100 AQPAGG
+100 
-106 AAQPAAGTAQPAG
+106 
-119 QGNQADPNNAAQA
+119 
-132 QPGNQA
+132 
-138 APANQAGQGNNQATP
+138 
-153 ANQTQPANAPAAA
+153 
-166 QPAAPVAANAQTQD
+166 
-180 PNASNTGE
+180 
-188 GSINTT
+188 
-194 LTFDDPAISTDEN
+194 
-207 RQDPTV
+207 
-213 TVTDK
+213 
-218 VNGYSLINNG
+218 
-228 KIGFVNSE
+228 
-236 LRRSDMF
+236 MF

-339 RLDLQFIPDNTAVAD
+339 RLDLEFIPDNTAVAD

-416 SDQFKYEVTLPQ
+416 ADQFKYEVTLPQ

-543 NKDALQQQVNSQVDN
+543 NKDALQQQVNSQVDD

-595 TDIDGL
+595 ADIDGL

-609 IDNQAAIA
+609 IDNQAAIS

-664 SQGVTTEKDNGIA
+664 AQGVTTEKDNGIA

-734 DIGAATTNAQVEAI
+734 DIDAATTNAQVEAI
-748 KTKAINDINQTTPAT
+748 KTKAINDINQTAPAT

-803 AAKVSGVKAIET
+803 AAKVSGVKAIEAT
-815 TMTAQDLERVKN
+815 TTAQDLDRVKN
-827 EEISKIENITDSTQT
+827 EEIFKIENITDSTQT

-858 AQNATVSNATNEEV
+858 AQNATVSNATDEEV

-878 VEAAQKQG
+878 VDAAQTEG

-897 EVADTKSK
+897 EVADTKAK

-914 TQAKVKPAADT
+914 TQARVKPAADR
-925 EVENAYNTRKQE
+925 EVDNAYNTRKQE

-942 ASTTEEK
+942 TSTTEEK
-949 QAAYTELD
+949 EAAYTQLD
-957 TKKQEARTN
+957 AKKQEARTN
-966 LDTANSNSEVATA
+966 LDAANTNSAVTTA

-1035 AVVTANADIDNAA
+1035 AVVNANADIDNAA
-1048 ANADID
+1048 AN
-1054 NAAANADVDNAK
+1054 NDVDNAK

-1081 VKPAAKQAI
+1081 VKHQAKQAI

-1101 NANNGSTTEEKEAA
+1101 DANNGATTEEKTAA

-1175 TAIAQTQ
+1175 AAIAQTQ
-1182 DITAEEIAAANA
+1182 EITAEEIAAANA
-1194 DVDNAVTQANSNIE
+1194 NVDNAVTEANNHIE
-1208 AANSQNDVDQAKTTG
+1208 TANSQNEVDQAKTTG
-1223 ETSIDQVTPTVN
+1223 EASIDQVTPTVN
-1235 KKVTARNEI
+1235 KKATARNEI
-1244 TAILNNKL
+1244 TTILNNKL
-1252 QEIQATPDAT
+1252 QAIQATPDAT
-1262 DEEKQAADAEA
+1262 DEEKQAAETEA
-1273 NTENGKA
+1273 NTENAKA
-1280 NQAIS
+1280 NQAIT
-1285 AAITNAQVDEA
+1285 AATTNAEVDEA
-1296 KANAEAAINAVTP
+1296 KTNAEAAINAVTP
-1309 KVVKKQAAKDEIDQL
+1309 KVMKKQAAKDEIDQL
-1324 QATQTNVINNDQ
+1324 QAAQTAVINNDQ
-1336 NATTEEK
+1336 NATNEEK
-1343 EAAIQQLATAVT
+1343 EAAIQQLATAV
-1355 DAKNNITAATDDNG
+1355 K
-1369 VDQAKDAG
+1369 
-1377 KNSIQSTQPAT
+1377 S
-1388 AVKLNAKNDVDQAV
+1388 NAKNEVDQAV

-1414 ATTEEKNAAKDLVL
+1414 ATTEEKNAAKDLVS

-1435 LDILNAQTTNDVTQI
+1435 QDILNAQTTNDVTQI
-1450 KDQAVTDIQGITADT
+1450 KDQAVADIQGITADT

-1479 NEQKA
+1479 KEQKA

-1517 AQSIDDVNTAK
+1517 AKSIDDVNTAK
-1528 ENAIQAIDPI
+1528 DNAIQAIDPI

-1546 NARAELLTEMQNKI
+1546 NARAELLNEMQNKI
-1560 TEILSDNT
+1560 TEILNDNT

-1575 KDIEPVRATYEEGL
+1575 KDIEPVRAAYEEGL
-1589 NNINTANTTG
+1589 NNINAATTTG

-1618 PVKKPAGKTAL
+1618 PVKKPAGKTEL
-1629 DQAAADRKTQIE
+1629 DQAAADKKTQIE

-1655 QEVDAALNQ
+1655 QEVAAALNQ
-1664 AKTNVDQ
+1664 AKTNIDQ

-1792 NISADTNATQDEKQQ
+1792 NILADTNATQDEKQQ

-1826 VDNGDVD
+1826 VDNSDVD
-1833 DALTQGKAAIDA
+1833 DALTQGKATIDA
-1845 IQVDATVKPKA
+1845 VQVDATVKPKA
-1856 NQAIEVKAEDTKES
+1856 NQAIDAKAQETKES

-1880 EKTEALAMIKQIT
+1880 EKTAALATIKQIT

-2004 EVKKNALEA
+2004 VVKKNALEA

-2018 NKQIEIIKN
+2018 NKQIEIIEN

-2058 NAEVAELQN
+2058 NTEVDELQN

-2076 VPQNDPDANDT
+2076 VPQKDPNANDT
-2087 NNGIDNNDATAN
+2087 NSGSDNNDATAN

-2109 GQPNVSETTDNGKAD
+2109 GQPNVTESTDNANAD
-2124 ASPTTPNNSDAAT
+2124 TSSTTTNNHNDAAT
-2137 GETTATSATDDA
+2137 GGTTATSTDNSATG
-2149 NDKPQANNNSS
+2149 NGTSDKS
-2160 VDASTNSPTMDND
+2160 
-2173 VTSKPEVESTNN
+2173 EVESTNN
-2185 GTTDKP
+2185 GTTDKSA
-2191 VTETDNATPAE
+2191 TETDNATPAE
-2202 STTNNNSTTTATNEN
+2202 SARNNNSTTATNEN
-2217 APTGSTATAPTTAS
+2217 APTGSTATVPTTNAS
-2231 TEAASSAD
+2231 TGAASSAD

-2270 PKSENKAKAEKD
+2270 PKSENKAKDEKD

-2299 PSADITEPNVPS
+2299 PSADITEPKVPS
-2311 NTSKDKE
+2311 NTEKDKK

-2335 VASNEADKSPSKA
+2335 VASNEADKSEGNV
-2348 DTEVSNKP
+2348 DTDVSNKP
-2356 STSASS
+2356 STSKPS
-2362 EAKDKMT
+2362 EAKDKAT
-2369 STNVS
+2369 STEDS
-2374 QKDDTATADTNDTQT
+2374 QKADMATSDKKDNQAAIGATAD
-2389 SVGPVANNKAKDMQ
+2389 V
-2403 TNDTQKSV
+2403 
-2411 GSVANNKATQ
+2411 NNKATQ

-2430 TVSNGSNSANQDMLN
+2430 TVSNGSNSANQDMLK
-2445 VTKPEENKVKTKSA
+2445 VTNTDKHQAKATSA
-2459 QQGKVNKPKQ
+2459 QQGKENKAKQ

-2474 PDTGMSHNDDLPYA
+2474 PDTGMSHNDDLPYV